1 MVCAEF
7 SVCFWHCSWSS
18 HFCPRLRWQ
27 RIRRGL
33 TKPSPRPS
41 QWTGTRRRPIPPA
54 QEQPKNENPPAPEEP
69 KTFTVTYTDGVGGA
83 VFDNEVHSNLP
94 SGTAT
99 PAFSGSLA
107 REGYT
112 FAGWNPAV
120 AETVTADVTYAAKW
134 EEGKTGPR
142 RVTLPTIPGPDVDLA
157 ALDTGHKIDVR
168 FTVLYVGDE
177 FNIGYNYGSSE
188 KTKFVCQYK
197 TNHSDTA
204 YNNHTIA
211 ISDIKAAASRAS
223 VNSGYQIVGWSKE
236 SNANPTTWSLN
247 KSGTTAC
254 NKGSTIYLVAK
265 NPNPTTK
272 YTYTLNY
279 DANGGTGAPSADSWS
294 TTDASIRY
302 HSFTVKNTIPTREG
316 YVFKGWKA
324 KDGADT
330 IYAGGALCSVSQQ
343 GNDVVK
349 NGNTWTRTLYA
360 VWEEAVPSKPE
371 WSDIRREMQKV
382 SVHVTCIN
390 PDVNH
395 TEKTY
400 SYKESN
406 DDTIGSVQDSAGS
419 YTCTVTVHLGRYR
432 LQYNQDFNREHEFAS
447 SLTADVVLQYNGTGW
462 VIASALPLELKLTC
476 GSAPTPNPPGSDV
489 LNSLK
494 VLVKCDSKTYHFEK
508 PYKMDDGDY
517 RLEKVDD
524 NTYTVIV
531 LADKYVEKYNAVYPG
546 HTLFDN
552 NTKTIKLVYRY
563 GAWTVVGSNGVTFN
577 VSCEQKYTV
586 TYTDGVDGEVIF
598 ADQVSYKKPGEK
610 TPKFRGTP
618 TRTGY
623 KFIGWEPAVVGTV
636 TANATYT
643 AQWVSISDLDPAP
656 ELVSSLYMNFQCTNE
671 NASHDHRSEMI
682 AIGYGIGAGGVIVT
696 DAAGNP
702 VYNKDGNITAVITF
716 YQDSGFLNEYNK
728 RTGVAHRYADYE
740 PKTKSVD
747 GVLIGEVFHMY
758 KKDYPVVFDV
768 VCGSLYTVTYKDGTN
783 GTVFADDVHS
793 NLNANAATP
802 AFVGGTPT
810 RPGYVFT
817 GWNPAVA
824 ATVTG
829 NATYT
834 AVWEK
839 DANGN
844 GKPDKDEEKYTVTYT
859 DGVENEEIFADE
871 TYSDLLS
878 GTATP
883 AFNGTPT
890 RKGYAFTGWNPAV
903 AATVTGNATY
913 AAVWEEAAPPKP
925 DKPTPPT
932 DEIGGATVAV
942 KCITGHGD
950 LSWKIDSSTFTV
962 GEVTGDD
969 TTGYTC
975 TVTVQAEVYVNAFN
989 SDKKANGVK
998 HTLADDA
1005 EKTFTMTYVNGAW
1018 TGPTNP
1024 AVTFEVKC
1032 EEELV
1037 PVHLV
1042 IYRNGDTSKAYKD
1055 VALESQPKGHVIDLS
1070 TIDIADY
1077 YTGNYEFYGWYDD
1090 GAWNNYKAN
1099 PANPPAGLK
1108 EKTVNGW
1115 TNLKCMV
1122 YDKYQVVYFQSEE
1135 ALRDFQNDHSKTEGR
1150 LYSTTALF
1158 GSTLP
1163 TADAPTPTRTGYTF
1177 KFWSREG
1184 QNGDVTGQTVNGWTN
1199 LYAVWE
1205 KNTYTVTYT
1214 DGVDG
1219 EAFADQAYT
1228 AKYEDATPAF
1238 EGTPTRKGFVFDG
1251 WNPEVAE
1258 TVTEDV
1264 TYTAQWKP
1272 VQPDKKAI
1280 EGAIGRGV
1288 AVVCDNQNVKH
1299 GAKAYKVTLGEYT
1312 ASNVMGTAADGYTCT
1327 VTVRA
1332 AKFIEK
1338 YSSDMSDAVHTLI
1351 AGEPAEK
1358 TIELKWNG
1366 EKWVAETE
1374 LPVTFHTLCPP
1385 EQPSKKDIEGAIGR
1399 GVKIVCDNQNVKH
1412 GGKDYK
1418 PTQGEYTVSDVT
1430 GTASEGY
1437 TCTITVKAAKI
1448 IEKYSSD
1455 MGKTH
1460 ALIVGEQAEKTVELK
1475 WDGEKWV
1482 AKTELPITFH
1492 VECPPEKPTYD
1503 ELKGLG
1509 INAKVDCT
1517 TTTAHNGKSYTL
1529 IEDTYNVSDP
1539 ERKGTAYTCILTVNA
1554 KDYVAK
1560 YNAEENVGP
1569 HTLDDRDSKTIE
1581 LTWNGEKWT
1590 AAETSVTFNV
1600 KCELLTVTYTDG
1612 VKGEEVFAD
1621 VVYNDIPYGTNTPA
1635 FGTKDPTR
1643 KGYKFLGWEP
1653 VVADTV
1659 TENAT
1664 YVAQWEKLY
1673 TVTYTDG
1680 AKGKAFED
1688 QVFTDLESGTK
1699 TPEFN
1704 GTPTRKGYKFLG
1716 WEPVVADTVTENVT
1730 YTAPVG
1736 RTLHR
1741 YLHRRREGQG
1751 VQGSGLQR
1759 S

>member
-1 MVCAEF
+1 M
-7 SVCFWHCSWSS
+7 
-18 HFCPRLRWQ
+18 
-27 RIRRGL
+27 
-33 TKPSPRPS
+33 
-41 QWTGTRRRPIPPA
+41 
-54 QEQPKNENPPAPEEP
+54 
-69 KTFTVTYTDGVGGA
+69 
-83 VFDNEVHSNLP
+83 
-94 SGTAT
+94 
-99 PAFSGSLA
+99 
-107 REGYT
+107 
-112 FAGWNPAV
+112 
-120 AETVTADVTYAAKW
+120 TADVTYVAQW
-134 EEGKTGPR
+134 EAGKTSAR
-142 RVTLPTIPGPDVDLA
+142 RVTLPTIPGPDVDPA

-294 TTDASIRY
+294 TTDAAIRY

-324 KDGADT
+324 KDGSDT
-330 IYAGGALCSVSQQ
+330 IYTGGTLCSVSQQ

-360 VWEEAVPSKPE
+360 VWEEATP
-371 WSDIRREMQKV
+371 
-382 SVHVTCIN
+382 
-390 PDVNH
+390 
-395 TEKTY
+395 
-400 SYKESN
+400 
-406 DDTIGSVQDSAGS
+406 
-419 YTCTVTVHLGRYR
+419 
-432 LQYNQDFNREHEFAS
+432 
-447 SLTADVVLQYNGTGW
+447 
-462 VIASALPLELKLTC
+462 
-476 GSAPTPNPPGSDV
+476 PT
-489 LNSLK
+489 
-494 VLVKCDSKTYHFEK
+494 
-508 PYKMDDGDY
+508 
-517 RLEKVDD
+517 
-524 NTYTVIV
+524 
-531 LADKYVEKYNAVYPG
+531 
-546 HTLFDN
+546 
-552 NTKTIKLVYRY
+552 
-563 GAWTVVGSNGVTFN
+563 
-577 VSCEQKYTV
+577 
-586 TYTDGVDGEVIF
+586 
-598 ADQVSYKKPGEK
+598 
-610 TPKFRGTP
+610 
-618 TRTGY
+618 
-623 KFIGWEPAVVGTV
+623 
-636 TANATYT
+636 
-643 AQWVSISDLDPAP
+643 
-656 ELVSSLYMNFQCTNE
+656 
-671 NASHDHRSEMI
+671 
-682 AIGYGIGAGGVIVT
+682 
-696 DAAGNP
+696 
-702 VYNKDGNITAVITF
+702 
-716 YQDSGFLNEYNK
+716 
-728 RTGVAHRYADYE
+728 
-740 PKTKSVD
+740 
-747 GVLIGEVFHMY
+747 
-758 KKDYPVVFDV
+758 
-768 VCGSLYTVTYKDGTN
+768 
-783 GTVFADDVHS
+783 
-793 NLNANAATP
+793 
-802 AFVGGTPT
+802 
-810 RPGYVFT
+810 
-817 GWNPAVA
+817 
-824 ATVTG
+824 
-829 NATYT
+829 
-834 AVWEK
+834 
-839 DANGN
+839 
-844 GKPDKDEEKYTVTYT
+844 
-859 DGVENEEIFADE
+859 
-871 TYSDLLS
+871 
-878 GTATP
+878 
-883 AFNGTPT
+883 
-890 RKGYAFTGWNPAV
+890 
-903 AATVTGNATY
+903 
-913 AAVWEEAAPPKP
+913 P
-925 DKPTPPT
+925 DKPTAPG
-932 DEIGGATVAV
+932 E
-942 KCITGHGD
+942 GD
-950 LSWKIDSSTFTV
+950 LSGLIGQITV
-962 GEVTGDD
+962 NCTNEAAAHELKTKGYALISGSYTTGEVDGDAENGYTYTVTINSQKYVEQFDTDTGAAHDPKGVNATVTLKYTD
-969 TTGYTC
+969 NGWAVERVVPVVFNVACVTEIVPPAKPGAEDLAKLEAPVEVACTTKPETHAAARFSLIEGTYDIGDVSGNETDGYTC
-975 TVTVQAEVYVNAFN
+975 DIIITADEYVTKYNTDF
-989 SDKKANGVK
+989 GK
-998 HTLADDA
+998 HTLTGDNS
-1005 EKTFTMTYVNGAW
+1005 KTLTLKYVEGRWVVND
-1018 TGPTNP
+1018 P
-1024 AVTFEVKC
+1024 VTFPVEC
-1032 EEELV
+1032 EEELF

-1090 GAWNNYKAN
+1090 GLFNIYKSD

-1135 ALRDFQNDHSKTEGR
+1135 AWRDFQNDHSKTEGR
-1150 LYSTTALF
+1150 LYSTTAPF

-1214 DGVDG
+1214 DGVNG
-1219 EAFADQAYT
+1219 EAFTDQAYT

-1238 EGTPTRKGFVFDG
+1238 VGIPARAGYKFLGWEPTVAETVTENATYVAQWEKLYTVTYTDGVDGKAFKDDVHSDLEKDTPTPAFSGDTPTRKGFVFDG

-1299 GAKAYKVTLGEYT
+1299 GEKKYKPTLGEYT
-1312 ASNVMGTAADGYTCT
+1312 VSDVMGTAADGYTCT
-1327 VTVRA
+1327 VTVKA
-1332 AKFIEK
+1332 TKFIEK
-1338 YSSDMSDAVHTLI
+1338 YSSDMGDAVHTLI

-1399 GVKIVCDNQNVKH
+1399 GVKIVCDNQNVNH
-1412 GGKDYK
+1412 WGKDYK

-1437 TCTITVKAAKI
+1437 TCTVTVKAAKI
-1448 IEKYSSD
+1448 IKKYSSD

-1460 ALIVGEQAEKTVELK
+1460 ELIVGEQAEKTVELK

-1517 TTTAHNGKSYTL
+1517 TTTAHNDKPYTL
-1529 IEDTYNVSDP
+1529 IEGTYDISDP

-1560 YNAEENVGP
+1560 YNAEEKVGP
-1569 HTLDDRDSKTIE
+1569 HTLDDRDSKAIE

-1590 AAETSVTFNV
+1590 ATETSVTFNV

-1621 VVYNDIPYGTNTPA
+1621 VVYKDIPYGTSTPA

-1643 KGYKFLGWEP
+1643 KGYKFVGWEP
-1653 VVADTV
+1653 EVAETV
-1659 TENAT
+1659 TKDVT
-1664 YVAQWEKLY
+1664 YTAKWEKLY

-1680 AKGKAFED
+1680 AKGKAFKD
-1688 QVFTDLESGTK
+1688 QVYSDLEAGTD
-1699 TPEFN
+1699 TPKFD
-1704 GTPTRKGYKFLG
+1704 GKPTRKGYTFTG
-1716 WEPVVADTVTENVT
+1716 WSPKVTDTVTKDVT
-1730 YTAPVG
+1730 YVAQWKSVKNGKDNIPKTGDSEIVMV
-1736 RTLHR
+1736 L
-1741 YLHRRREGQG
+1741 
-1751 VQGSGLQR
+1751 GSVLLFSFCGAAAVSVYDR
-1759 S
+1759 KRKHF

>member
-1 MVCAEF
+1 MMKNHGLRRIFSLFLALFMVFTLLPTTALAED
-7 SVCFWHCSWSS
+7 
-18 HFCPRLRWQ
+18 
-27 RIRRGL
+27 
-33 TKPSPRPS
+33 T
-41 QWTGTRRRPIPPA
+41 TGADETQPKTVVVDEGEKKTDPPA

-69 KTFTVTYTDGVGGA
+69 KTFTVTYTDGADGA
-83 VFDNEVHSNLP
+83 VFADKVYSNLP

-99 PAFSGSLA
+99 PAFSGTPA

-112 FAGWNPAV
+112 FVGWNPAV

-294 TTDASIRY
+294 TTDAAIRY

-324 KDGADT
+324 NDGSDT
-330 IYAGGALCSVSQQ
+330 IYTGGMTCAVSQY

-360 VWEEAVPSKPE
+360 VWEEA
-371 WSDIRREMQKV
+371 
-382 SVHVTCIN
+382 T
-390 PDVNH
+390 
-395 TEKTY
+395 
-400 SYKESN
+400 
-406 DDTIGSVQDSAGS
+406 
-419 YTCTVTVHLGRYR
+419 
-432 LQYNQDFNREHEFAS
+432 
-447 SLTADVVLQYNGTGW
+447 
-462 VIASALPLELKLTC
+462 
-476 GSAPTPNPPGSDV
+476 
-489 LNSLK
+489 
-494 VLVKCDSKTYHFEK
+494 
-508 PYKMDDGDY
+508 
-517 RLEKVDD
+517 
-524 NTYTVIV
+524 
-531 LADKYVEKYNAVYPG
+531 
-546 HTLFDN
+546 
-552 NTKTIKLVYRY
+552 
-563 GAWTVVGSNGVTFN
+563 
-577 VSCEQKYTV
+577 
-586 TYTDGVDGEVIF
+586 
-598 ADQVSYKKPGEK
+598 
-610 TPKFRGTP
+610 
-618 TRTGY
+618 
-623 KFIGWEPAVVGTV
+623 
-636 TANATYT
+636 
-643 AQWVSISDLDPAP
+643 
-656 ELVSSLYMNFQCTNE
+656 
-671 NASHDHRSEMI
+671 
-682 AIGYGIGAGGVIVT
+682 
-696 DAAGNP
+696 
-702 VYNKDGNITAVITF
+702 
-716 YQDSGFLNEYNK
+716 
-728 RTGVAHRYADYE
+728 
-740 PKTKSVD
+740 
-747 GVLIGEVFHMY
+747 
-758 KKDYPVVFDV
+758 
-768 VCGSLYTVTYKDGTN
+768 
-783 GTVFADDVHS
+783 
-793 NLNANAATP
+793 
-802 AFVGGTPT
+802 
-810 RPGYVFT
+810 
-817 GWNPAVA
+817 
-824 ATVTG
+824 
-829 NATYT
+829 
-834 AVWEK
+834 
-839 DANGN
+839 
-844 GKPDKDEEKYTVTYT
+844 
-859 DGVENEEIFADE
+859 
-871 TYSDLLS
+871 
-878 GTATP
+878 
-883 AFNGTPT
+883 
-890 RKGYAFTGWNPAV
+890 
-903 AATVTGNATY
+903 
-913 AAVWEEAAPPKP
+913 PPKP
-925 DKPTPPT
+925 DKPTAPG
-932 DEIGGATVAV
+932 E
-942 KCITGHGD
+942 GD
-950 LSWKIDSSTFTV
+950 LSGLIGNITV
-962 GEVTGDD
+962 NCTNGKAAHELKAKGYTLISGSYTTNEVAGDAEN
-969 TTGYTC
+969 GYTC
-975 TVTVQAEVYVNAFN
+975 TVTINSQKYVEQFDTNTRTVHDPKGVNATVTLKYTDNGWTVESGAPVVFDVACVTEIVPPARPGAEDLSN
-989 SDKKANGVK
+989 LKAPVDVTCTTKPETHAAVHFSLRGGTYTIGDVAGNETDGYTCDITVTADKYVARYNMDYGK
-998 HTLADDA
+998 HTLTGDNT
-1005 EKTFTMTYVNGAW
+1005 KTLTLKYVEGQW
-1018 TGPTNP
+1018 
-1024 AVTFEVKC
+1024 AVDTPITFPVEC
-1032 EEELV
+1032 EEELF

-1042 IYRNGDTSKAYKD
+1042 IYRNGNTTTAYKD
-1055 VALESQPKGHVIDLS
+1055 IALESQPKGHVIDLS

-1090 GAWNNYKAN
+1090 GLFNIYKSD

-1214 DGVDG
+1214 DGVNG
-1219 EAFADQAYT
+1219 EAFADQTYT
-1228 AKYEDATPAF
+1228 AKYEDATPTFEGTPTRAGYKFLGWEPTVAETVTENATYVAQWEKLYTVTYTDGVDGKAF
-1238 EGTPTRKGFVFDG
+1238 KDDVHSDLEKDTPTPAFSGGTPTRKGFVFDG

-1288 AVVCDNQNVKH
+1288 AVVCDNQNVNH
-1299 GAKAYKVTLGEYT
+1299 GEKKYKPTLGEYT
-1312 ASNVMGTAADGYTCT
+1312 VSNVMGTAADGYTCT

-1399 GVKIVCDNQNVKH
+1399 GVKIVCDNQNVNH
-1412 GGKDYK
+1412 WGKDYK
-1418 PTQGEYTVSDVT
+1418 PTQGEYNVSDVT

-1475 WDGEKWV
+1475 WNGEKWV

-1492 VECPPEKPTYD
+1492 VECPPEKPAYD

-1517 TTTAHNGKSYTL
+1517 TTTAHNDKSYTL
-1529 IEDTYNVSDP
+1529 IEGTYNVSDP

-1612 VKGEEVFAD
+1612 VKGEEVFED
-1621 VVYNDIPYGTNTPA
+1621 VVYKDIPYGTSTPA

-1643 KGYKFLGWEP
+1643 EGYKFVGWEP
-1653 VVADTV
+1653 EVAETV
-1659 TENAT
+1659 TKNVT
-1664 YVAQWEKLY
+1664 YTAKWEKLY

-1680 AKGKAFED
+1680 VKGKAFKD
-1688 QVFTDLESGTK
+1688 QVYKDLESGTD
-1699 TPEFN
+1699 TPKFD
-1704 GTPTRKGYKFLG
+1704 GKPTRKGYTFTG
-1716 WEPVVADTVTENVT
+1716 WSPKVTDTVTKDVT
-1730 YTAPVG
+1730 YVAQWKSTKNGKDNIPKTGDSEIVMV
-1736 RTLHR
+1736 L
-1741 YLHRRREGQG
+1741 
-1751 VQGSGLQR
+1751 GSVLLFSFCGAAAVSVYDR
-1759 S
+1759 KRKHF

>member
-1 MVCAEF
+1 MQTVCASGMDRQMKGEYFKMKNHGLRRIF
-7 SVCFWHCSWSS
+7 SLFLALFMVFTLL
-18 HFCPRLRWQ
+18 PTTALAED
-27 RIRRGL
+27 
-33 TKPSPRPS
+33 T
-41 QWTGTRRRPIPPA
+41 TGADETQPKTVVVDEGEKKTDPPA

-112 FAGWNPAV
+112 FVGWNPAV

-294 TTDASIRY
+294 TTDAAIRY

-324 KDGADT
+324 KDGSDT
-330 IYAGGALCSVSQQ
+330 IYTGGTLCSVSQY

-360 VWEEAVPSKPE
+360 VWEEA
-371 WSDIRREMQKV
+371 
-382 SVHVTCIN
+382 T
-390 PDVNH
+390 
-395 TEKTY
+395 
-400 SYKESN
+400 
-406 DDTIGSVQDSAGS
+406 
-419 YTCTVTVHLGRYR
+419 
-432 LQYNQDFNREHEFAS
+432 
-447 SLTADVVLQYNGTGW
+447 
-462 VIASALPLELKLTC
+462 
-476 GSAPTPNPPGSDV
+476 
-489 LNSLK
+489 
-494 VLVKCDSKTYHFEK
+494 
-508 PYKMDDGDY
+508 
-517 RLEKVDD
+517 
-524 NTYTVIV
+524 
-531 LADKYVEKYNAVYPG
+531 
-546 HTLFDN
+546 
-552 NTKTIKLVYRY
+552 
-563 GAWTVVGSNGVTFN
+563 
-577 VSCEQKYTV
+577 
-586 TYTDGVDGEVIF
+586 
-598 ADQVSYKKPGEK
+598 
-610 TPKFRGTP
+610 
-618 TRTGY
+618 
-623 KFIGWEPAVVGTV
+623 
-636 TANATYT
+636 
-643 AQWVSISDLDPAP
+643 
-656 ELVSSLYMNFQCTNE
+656 
-671 NASHDHRSEMI
+671 
-682 AIGYGIGAGGVIVT
+682 
-696 DAAGNP
+696 
-702 VYNKDGNITAVITF
+702 
-716 YQDSGFLNEYNK
+716 
-728 RTGVAHRYADYE
+728 
-740 PKTKSVD
+740 
-747 GVLIGEVFHMY
+747 
-758 KKDYPVVFDV
+758 
-768 VCGSLYTVTYKDGTN
+768 
-783 GTVFADDVHS
+783 
-793 NLNANAATP
+793 
-802 AFVGGTPT
+802 
-810 RPGYVFT
+810 
-817 GWNPAVA
+817 
-824 ATVTG
+824 
-829 NATYT
+829 
-834 AVWEK
+834 
-839 DANGN
+839 
-844 GKPDKDEEKYTVTYT
+844 
-859 DGVENEEIFADE
+859 
-871 TYSDLLS
+871 
-878 GTATP
+878 
-883 AFNGTPT
+883 
-890 RKGYAFTGWNPAV
+890 
-903 AATVTGNATY
+903 
-913 AAVWEEAAPPKP
+913 PPKP
-925 DKPTPPT
+925 DKPTAPG
-932 DEIGGATVAV
+932 E
-942 KCITGHGD
+942 GD
-950 LSWKIDSSTFTV
+950 LSGLIGNITV
-962 GEVTGDD
+962 NCTNGKAAHELKAKGYTLISGSYTTNEVAGDAENGYTYTVTINSQKYVEQFDADTGATHDPKD
-969 TTGYTC
+969 ASATVTLKYTDNGWTVTSGTPVVFNVACVTEIVPPAKPGAEDLAKLEAPVEVACTTKPETHNAVHFSLRGGTYTIGDVAGNETDGYTC
-975 TVTVQAEVYVNAFN
+975 DITVTADKYVARYNM
-989 SDKKANGVK
+989 DYGK
-998 HTLADDA
+998 HTLTGDNT
-1005 EKTFTMTYVNGAW
+1005 KTLTLKYVEGQW
-1018 TGPTNP
+1018 
-1024 AVTFEVKC
+1024 AVDTPITFPVEC
-1032 EEELV
+1032 EEELF

-1042 IYRNGDTSKAYKD
+1042 IYRNGNTTTAYKD

-1214 DGVDG
+1214 DGVNG

-1238 EGTPTRKGFVFDG
+1238 EGTPARAGYKFLGWEPTVAETVTENATYVAQWEKLYTVTYTDGVDGKAFKDDVHSDLEKDTPTPAFSGGTPTRKGFVFDG

-1288 AVVCDNQNVKH
+1288 AVVCDNQNVNH
-1299 GAKAYKVTLGEYT
+1299 GEKKYKPTLGEYT
-1312 ASNVMGTAADGYTCT
+1312 VSNVMGTAADGYTCT

-1338 YSSDMSDAVHTLI
+1338 YSSDMGDAVHTLI

-1399 GVKIVCDNQNVKH
+1399 GVKIVCDNQNVNH
-1412 GGKDYK
+1412 WGKDYK

-1448 IEKYSSD
+1448 VEKYSSD

-1460 ALIVGEQAEKTVELK
+1460 ALIVGEQPEKTVELK

-1517 TTTAHNGKSYTL
+1517 TTTAHNDKSYTL
-1529 IEDTYNVSDP
+1529 IEGTYNVSDP

-1590 AAETSVTFNV
+1590 AAETRVTFNV

-1612 VKGEEVFAD
+1612 VKGEEVFED

-1680 AKGKAFED
+1680 VKGKAFKD
-1688 QVFTDLESGTK
+1688 QVYSDLESGTD
-1699 TPEFN
+1699 TPKFD
-1704 GTPTRKGYKFLG
+1704 GKPTRKGYTFTG
-1716 WEPVVADTVTENVT
+1716 WSPKVTDTVTKDVT
-1730 YTAPVG
+1730 YVAQWKSTKNGKDNVPKTGDSEIVMV
-1736 RTLHR
+1736 L
-1741 YLHRRREGQG
+1741 
-1751 VQGSGLQR
+1751 GSVLLFSFCGAAAVSVYDR
-1759 S
+1759 KRKHF

>member
-1 MVCAEF
+1 M
-7 SVCFWHCSWSS
+7 
-18 HFCPRLRWQ
+18 
-27 RIRRGL
+27 
-33 TKPSPRPS
+33 
-41 QWTGTRRRPIPPA
+41 
-54 QEQPKNENPPAPEEP
+54 
-69 KTFTVTYTDGVGGA
+69 
-83 VFDNEVHSNLP
+83 
-94 SGTAT
+94 
-99 PAFSGSLA
+99 
-107 REGYT
+107 
-112 FAGWNPAV
+112 
-120 AETVTADVTYAAKW
+120 TADVTYVAQW
-134 EEGKTGPR
+134 EAGKTNPK
-142 RVTLPTIPGPDVDLA
+142 RVTVPPIPDPGVAPA
-157 ALDTGHKIDVR
+157 ALNTGHKIDVR

-211 ISDIKAAASRAS
+211 ISDIKAAAGRAS

-324 KDGADT
+324 NDGSDT
-330 IYAGGALCSVSQQ
+330 IYTGGMTCAVSQY

-360 VWEEAVPSKPE
+360 VWEEAAPPTPDKPTAPGE
-371 WSDIRREMQKV
+371 GDLSGLIGNI
-382 SVHVTCIN
+382 T
-390 PDVNH
+390 VNCTNGKAAH
-395 TEKTY
+395 ELKTKGY
-400 SYKESN
+400 TLIS
-406 DDTIGSVQDSAGS
+406 GS
-419 YTCTVTVHLGRYR
+419 YTTSEVAG
-432 LQYNQDFNREHEFAS
+432 DAE
-447 SLTADVVLQYNGTGW
+447 NG
-462 VIASALPLELKLTC
+462 
-476 GSAPTPNPPGSDV
+476 
-489 LNSLK
+489 
-494 VLVKCDSKTYHFEK
+494 Y
-508 PYKMDDGDY
+508 
-517 RLEKVDD
+517 
-524 NTYTVIV
+524 TYTVTINSQ
-531 LADKYVEKYNAVYPG
+531 KYVEQFDTDTGAAHDPKGVNATVTLKY
-546 HTLFDN
+546 TDN
-552 NTKTIKLVYRY
+552 
-563 GAWTVVGSNGVTFN
+563 GWTVES
-577 VSCEQKYTV
+577 
-586 TYTDGVDGEVIF
+586 
-598 ADQVSYKKPGEK
+598 
-610 TPKFRGTP
+610 
-618 TRTGY
+618 
-623 KFIGWEPAVVGTV
+623 
-636 TANATYT
+636 
-643 AQWVSISDLDPAP
+643 
-656 ELVSSLYMNFQCTNE
+656 
-671 NASHDHRSEMI
+671 
-682 AIGYGIGAGGVIVT
+682 GA
-696 DAAGNP
+696 
-702 VYNKDGNITAVITF
+702 
-716 YQDSGFLNEYNK
+716 
-728 RTGVAHRYADYE
+728 
-740 PKTKSVD
+740 
-747 GVLIGEVFHMY
+747 
-758 KKDYPVVFDV
+758 PVVFDV
-768 VCGSLYTVTYKDGTN
+768 ACVTEIVPPARPGAEDLSNLKAPVDVTCTTKPETHAAVHFSLRGGTYTIGDVAGNETDGYTCDITVT
-783 GTVFADDVHS
+783 ADKYVARYNMDYGKHTLTGDNTKTLTLKYVEGQW
-793 NLNANAATP
+793 AVDTP
-802 AFVGGTPT
+802 ITFPVECE
-810 RPGYVFT
+810 
-817 GWNPAVA
+817 
-824 ATVTG
+824 
-829 NATYT
+829 T
-834 AVWEK
+834 A
-839 DANGN
+839 
-844 GKPDKDEEKYTVTYT
+844 PQ
-859 DGVENEEIFADE
+859 
-871 TYSDLLS
+871 
-878 GTATP
+878 
-883 AFNGTPT
+883 
-890 RKGYAFTGWNPAV
+890 
-903 AATVTGNATY
+903 
-913 AAVWEEAAPPKP
+913 KP
-925 DKPTPPT
+925 DKPTN
-932 DEIGGATVAV
+932 EIGGATVAV

-950 LSWKIDSSTFTV
+950 LSWKIGSSTFTV

-1090 GAWNNYKAN
+1090 GLFNIYKSD

-1214 DGVDG
+1214 DGVNG

-1238 EGTPTRKGFVFDG
+1238 EGTPARAGYKFLGWEPTVAETVTENATYVAQWEKLYTVTYTDGVDGKAFDDDVHSDLEKDTPTPAFSGDTPTRKGFVFDG

-1288 AVVCDNQNVKH
+1288 AVVCDNQNVNH
-1299 GAKAYKVTLGEYT
+1299 GEKKYKPTLGEYT
-1312 ASNVMGTAADGYTCT
+1312 VSNVMGTAADGYTCT

-1358 TIELKWNG
+1358 TIELKWN
-1366 EKWVAETE
+1366 
-1374 LPVTFHTLCPP
+1374 
-1385 EQPSKKDIEGAIGR
+1385 
-1399 GVKIVCDNQNVKH
+1399 
-1412 GGKDYK
+1412 
-1418 PTQGEYTVSDVT
+1418 
-1430 GTASEGY
+1430 
-1437 TCTITVKAAKI
+1437 
-1448 IEKYSSD
+1448 
-1455 MGKTH
+1455 
-1460 ALIVGEQAEKTVELK
+1460 
-1475 WDGEKWV
+1475 GEKWV

-1621 VVYNDIPYGTNTPA
+1621 VVYKDIPYGTSTPA

-1643 KGYKFLGWEP
+1643 KGYKFVGWEP
-1653 VVADTV
+1653 EVTETV
-1659 TENAT
+1659 TKDVT
-1664 YVAQWEKLY
+1664 YTAKWEKLY

-1680 AKGKAFED
+1680 VKGKAFKD
-1688 QVFTDLESGTK
+1688 QVYKDLESGTD
-1699 TPEFN
+1699 TPKFD
-1704 GTPTRKGYKFLG
+1704 GKPTRKGYTFTG
-1716 WEPVVADTVTENVT
+1716 WSPKVTDTVTKDVT
-1730 YTAPVG
+1730 YVAQWKSVKNGKDNIPKTGDSEIVMV
-1736 RTLHR
+1736 L
-1741 YLHRRREGQG
+1741 
-1751 VQGSGLQR
+1751 GSVLLFSFCGAAAVSVYDR
-1759 S
+1759 KRKHF

>member
-1 MVCAEF
+1 MDRQMKGEYFKMKNHGLRRIFSLFLALFMVFTLLPTTALAED
-7 SVCFWHCSWSS
+7 
-18 HFCPRLRWQ
+18 
-27 RIRRGL
+27 
-33 TKPSPRPS
+33 T
-41 QWTGTRRRPIPPA
+41 TGADGTQPKTVAVDGGEKKTDPPA
-54 QEQPKNENPPAPEEP
+54 QEQPKNENPPAPEDP

-83 VFDNEVHSNLP
+83 VFDNDVHSNLP

-112 FAGWNPAV
+112 FVGWNPAV

-134 EEGKTGPR
+134 EEGKTNAR
-142 RVTLPTIPGPDVDLA
+142 RVPLPTIPKPDPAPADLN
-157 ALDTGHKIDVR
+157 TGHKIDVR

-211 ISDIKAAASRAS
+211 ISDIKAAAGRAS

-324 KDGADT
+324 NDGSDT
-330 IYAGGALCSVSQQ
+330 IYTGGMTCAVSQY

-360 VWEEAVPSKPE
+360 VWEEDAPAQPTPLDEAGVKALLGENAVQIICTNTQISHGSKTFGLIDGTFTVHQSNNRCEVVINSFSPYVNE
-371 WSDIRREMQKV
+371 FNAAVSVPAGTHITDNSMAGQNRTKINLVWSDGKWTAADAPAKY
-382 SVHVTCIN
+382 HVLCSSQPAEPTAPGEGDLENI
-390 PDVNH
+390 
-395 TEKTY
+395 EKLVRIVCDRNIHDA
-400 SYKESN
+400 KEYGV
-406 DDTIGSVQDSAGS
+406 IAGS
-419 YTCTVTVHLGRYR
+419 CEFGDIDMTGDVPTCPVTIQAAEYVK
-432 LQYNQDFNREHEFAS
+432 A
-447 SLTADVVLQYNGTGW
+447 YNGTIGVEHTITGDTERLLILAW
-462 VIASALPLELKLTC
+462 DANNNVWRPMTDTPVTFTVICPPARPGAEDLSNLKAPVDVTC
-476 GSAPTPNPPGSDV
+476 TTKPETHAAV
-489 LNSLK
+489 HFSLR
-494 VLVKCDSKTYHFEK
+494 
-508 PYKMDDGDY
+508 GG
-517 RLEKVDD
+517 
-524 NTYTVIV
+524 TYTIGDVAGNETDGYTCDITV
-531 LADKYVEKYNAVYPG
+531 TADKYVARYNMDYG
-546 HTLFDN
+546 KHTLTGD
-552 NTKTIKLVYRY
+552 NTKTL
-563 GAWTVVGSNGVTFN
+563 TL
-577 VSCEQKYTV
+577 KYV
-586 TYTDGVDGEVIF
+586 EGQWAVD
-598 ADQVSYKKPGEK
+598 
-610 TPKFRGTP
+610 TP
-618 TRTGY
+618 
-623 KFIGWEPAVVGTV
+623 
-636 TANATYT
+636 
-643 AQWVSISDLDPAP
+643 
-656 ELVSSLYMNFQCTNE
+656 
-671 NASHDHRSEMI
+671 
-682 AIGYGIGAGGVIVT
+682 
-696 DAAGNP
+696 
-702 VYNKDGNITAVITF
+702 ITF
-716 YQDSGFLNEYNK
+716 
-728 RTGVAHRYADYE
+728 
-740 PKTKSVD
+740 
-747 GVLIGEVFHMY
+747 
-758 KKDYPVVFDV
+758 PV
-768 VCGSLYTVTYKDGTN
+768 
-783 GTVFADDVHS
+783 
-793 NLNANAATP
+793 
-802 AFVGGTPT
+802 
-810 RPGYVFT
+810 
-817 GWNPAVA
+817 
-824 ATVTG
+824 
-829 NATYT
+829 
-834 AVWEK
+834 E
-839 DANGN
+839 
-844 GKPDKDEEKYTVTYT
+844 
-859 DGVENEEIFADE
+859 
-871 TYSDLLS
+871 
-878 GTATP
+878 
-883 AFNGTPT
+883 
-890 RKGYAFTGWNPAV
+890 
-903 AATVTGNATY
+903 
-913 AAVWEEAAPPKP
+913 
-925 DKPTPPT
+925 
-932 DEIGGATVAV
+932 
-942 KCITGHGD
+942 
-950 LSWKIDSSTFTV
+950 
-962 GEVTGDD
+962 
-969 TTGYTC
+969 
-975 TVTVQAEVYVNAFN
+975 
-989 SDKKANGVK
+989 
-998 HTLADDA
+998 
-1005 EKTFTMTYVNGAW
+1005 
-1018 TGPTNP
+1018 
-1024 AVTFEVKC
+1024 C
-1032 EEELV
+1032 EEELF

-1042 IYRNGDTSKAYKD
+1042 IYRNGNTTTAYKD
-1055 VALESQPKGHVIDLS
+1055 IALESQPKGHVIDLS

-1077 YTGNYEFYGWYDD
+1077 YTGNYKFYGWYDD

-1135 ALRDFQNDHSKTEGR
+1135 AWRDFQNDHSKTEGR

-1214 DGVDG
+1214 DGVNG

-1238 EGTPTRKGFVFDG
+1238 EGTPARKGYKFLGWEPTVAETVTENATYVAQWEKLYTVTYTDGVDGKAFKDDVHSDLEKDTPTPAFSGDTPTRKGFVFDG

-1312 ASNVMGTAADGYTCT
+1312 VSDVMGTAADGYTCT

-1399 GVKIVCDNQNVKH
+1399 GVKIVCDNQNVNH
-1412 GGKDYK
+1412 WGKDYK

-1460 ALIVGEQAEKTVELK
+1460 ALIVGEQAEKAVELK
-1475 WDGEKWV
+1475 WNGEKWV

-1529 IEDTYNVSDP
+1529 IEGTYNVSDP

-1621 VVYNDIPYGTNTPA
+1621 VVYKDIPYGTGTPA

-1643 KGYKFLGWEP
+1643 EGYKFVGWEP
-1653 VVADTV
+1653 EVAETV
-1659 TENAT
+1659 TKNVT
-1664 YVAQWEKLY
+1664 YTAKWEKLY

-1680 AKGKAFED
+1680 VKGKAFKD
-1688 QVFTDLESGTK
+1688 QVYKDLESGTD
-1699 TPEFN
+1699 TPKFD
-1704 GTPTRKGYKFLG
+1704 GKPTRKGYTFTG
-1716 WEPVVADTVTENVT
+1716 WSPKVTDTVTKDVT
-1730 YTAPVG
+1730 YVAQWKSVKNGKDNIPKTGDSEIVMV
-1736 RTLHR
+1736 L
-1741 YLHRRREGQG
+1741 
-1751 VQGSGLQR
+1751 GSVLLFSFCGAAAVSVYDR
-1759 S
+1759 KRKHF

>member
-1 MVCAEF
+1 MKNHGLRRIFSLFLALFMVFTLLPTTALAED
-7 SVCFWHCSWSS
+7 
-18 HFCPRLRWQ
+18 
-27 RIRRGL
+27 
-33 TKPSPRPS
+33 T
-41 QWTGTRRRPIPPA
+41 TGADETQPKTVAVDEGEKKTDPPA
-54 QEQPKNENPPAPEEP
+54 QEQPKNENPPAPEDP

-112 FAGWNPAV
+112 FVGWNPAV

-134 EEGKTGPR
+134 EAGKTNAR
-142 RVTLPTIPGPDVDLA
+142 RVTVPPIPDPGVAPA
-157 ALDTGHKIDVR
+157 ALNTGHKIDVR

-294 TTDASIRY
+294 TTDAAIRY

-324 KDGADT
+324 NDGSDT
-330 IYAGGALCSVSQQ
+330 IYTGGMTCAVSQY

-360 VWEEAVPSKPE
+360 VWEEA
-371 WSDIRREMQKV
+371 
-382 SVHVTCIN
+382 T
-390 PDVNH
+390 
-395 TEKTY
+395 
-400 SYKESN
+400 
-406 DDTIGSVQDSAGS
+406 
-419 YTCTVTVHLGRYR
+419 
-432 LQYNQDFNREHEFAS
+432 
-447 SLTADVVLQYNGTGW
+447 
-462 VIASALPLELKLTC
+462 
-476 GSAPTPNPPGSDV
+476 
-489 LNSLK
+489 
-494 VLVKCDSKTYHFEK
+494 
-508 PYKMDDGDY
+508 
-517 RLEKVDD
+517 
-524 NTYTVIV
+524 
-531 LADKYVEKYNAVYPG
+531 
-546 HTLFDN
+546 
-552 NTKTIKLVYRY
+552 
-563 GAWTVVGSNGVTFN
+563 
-577 VSCEQKYTV
+577 
-586 TYTDGVDGEVIF
+586 
-598 ADQVSYKKPGEK
+598 
-610 TPKFRGTP
+610 
-618 TRTGY
+618 
-623 KFIGWEPAVVGTV
+623 
-636 TANATYT
+636 
-643 AQWVSISDLDPAP
+643 
-656 ELVSSLYMNFQCTNE
+656 
-671 NASHDHRSEMI
+671 
-682 AIGYGIGAGGVIVT
+682 
-696 DAAGNP
+696 
-702 VYNKDGNITAVITF
+702 
-716 YQDSGFLNEYNK
+716 
-728 RTGVAHRYADYE
+728 
-740 PKTKSVD
+740 
-747 GVLIGEVFHMY
+747 
-758 KKDYPVVFDV
+758 
-768 VCGSLYTVTYKDGTN
+768 
-783 GTVFADDVHS
+783 
-793 NLNANAATP
+793 
-802 AFVGGTPT
+802 
-810 RPGYVFT
+810 
-817 GWNPAVA
+817 
-824 ATVTG
+824 
-829 NATYT
+829 
-834 AVWEK
+834 
-839 DANGN
+839 
-844 GKPDKDEEKYTVTYT
+844 
-859 DGVENEEIFADE
+859 
-871 TYSDLLS
+871 
-878 GTATP
+878 
-883 AFNGTPT
+883 
-890 RKGYAFTGWNPAV
+890 
-903 AATVTGNATY
+903 
-913 AAVWEEAAPPKP
+913 PPKP
-925 DKPTPPT
+925 DKPTAPG
-932 DEIGGATVAV
+932 E
-942 KCITGHGD
+942 GD
-950 LSWKIDSSTFTV
+950 LSGLIDNITV
-962 GEVTGDD
+962 NCTNGKAAHELKTKGYTLISGSYTTSEVAGDAENGYTYTVTINSQKYVEQFDTDTGATHDPKD
-969 TTGYTC
+969 ASATVTLKYTDNGWTVTSGTPVVFNVACVTEIVPPAKPGAEDLAKLEAPVEVACTTKPETHNAARFPLIEGTYNIGDVSGNETDGYTC
-975 TVTVQAEVYVNAFN
+975 DIIITADEYVTKYNTDF
-989 SDKKANGVK
+989 GK
-998 HTLADDA
+998 HTLTGDNT
-1005 EKTFTMTYVNGAW
+1005 KPLTLKYVEGRWVVND
-1018 TGPTNP
+1018 P
-1024 AVTFEVKC
+1024 VTFPVEY
-1032 EEELV
+1032 EEELF

-1090 GAWNNYKAN
+1090 GLFNIYKSD

-1122 YDKYQVVYFQSEE
+1122 YDKFQVVYFQSEE
-1135 ALRDFQNDHSKTEGR
+1135 AWRDYQNDHSKTEGR

-1214 DGVDG
+1214 DGVNG

-1238 EGTPTRKGFVFDG
+1238 EGTPARAGYKFLGWEPTVAETVTENVTYVAQWEKLYTVTYTDGVDGKAFKDDVHSDLEKDTPTPAFSGDTPTRKGFVFDG

-1288 AVVCDNQNVKH
+1288 AVVCDNQNVNH
-1299 GAKAYKVTLGEYT
+1299 GEKKYKPTLGEYT
-1312 ASNVMGTAADGYTCT
+1312 VSNVMGTAADGYTCT

-1338 YSSDMSDAVHTLI
+1338 YSSDMGDAVHTLI

-1399 GVKIVCDNQNVKH
+1399 GVKIVCDNQNVNH
-1412 GGKDYK
+1412 WGKDYK

-1475 WDGEKWV
+1475 WNGEKWV

-1529 IEDTYNVSDP
+1529 IEGTYNVSDP

-1612 VKGEEVFAD
+1612 VKGEEVFED
-1621 VVYNDIPYGTNTPA
+1621 VVYKDIPYGTSTPA

-1643 KGYKFLGWEP
+1643 KGYKFVGWEP
-1653 VVADTV
+1653 EVAETV
-1659 TENAT
+1659 TKNVT
-1664 YVAQWEKLY
+1664 YTAKWEKLY

-1680 AKGKAFED
+1680 VKGKAFKD
-1688 QVFTDLESGTK
+1688 QVYSDLEAGTD
-1699 TPEFN
+1699 TPKFD
-1704 GTPTRKGYKFLG
+1704 GKPTRKGYTFTG
-1716 WEPVVADTVTENVT
+1716 WSPKVTDTVTKDVT
-1730 YTAPVG
+1730 YVAQWKSVKNGKDNIPKTGDSEIVMV
-1736 RTLHR
+1736 L
-1741 YLHRRREGQG
+1741 
-1751 VQGSGLQR
+1751 GSVLLFSFCGAAAVSVYDR
-1759 S
+1759 KRKHF

>member
-1 MVCAEF
+1 MKGEYFKMKNHGLRRIFSLFLALFMVFTLLPTTALAED
-7 SVCFWHCSWSS
+7 
-18 HFCPRLRWQ
+18 
-27 RIRRGL
+27 
-33 TKPSPRPS
+33 T
-41 QWTGTRRRPIPPA
+41 TGADETPPKTVVVDEGEKKTDPPA

-112 FAGWNPAV
+112 FVGWNPAV

-142 RVTLPTIPGPDVDLA
+142 RVPLPTIPKPDPAPADLN
-157 ALDTGHKIDVR
+157 TGHKIDVR

-236 SNANPTTWSLN
+236 SNANPKTLSLN
-247 KSGTTAC
+247 ASGTTAC
-254 NKGSTIYLVAK
+254 NKGTTIYLVAK

-294 TTDASIRY
+294 TTDAAIRY

-324 KDGADT
+324 NDGSDT
-330 IYAGGALCSVSQQ
+330 IYTGGMTCAVSQY

-360 VWEEAVPSKPE
+360 VWEEA
-371 WSDIRREMQKV
+371 
-382 SVHVTCIN
+382 
-390 PDVNH
+390 
-395 TEKTY
+395 
-400 SYKESN
+400 
-406 DDTIGSVQDSAGS
+406 
-419 YTCTVTVHLGRYR
+419 
-432 LQYNQDFNREHEFAS
+432 
-447 SLTADVVLQYNGTGW
+447 
-462 VIASALPLELKLTC
+462 
-476 GSAPTPNPPGSDV
+476 
-489 LNSLK
+489 
-494 VLVKCDSKTYHFEK
+494 
-508 PYKMDDGDY
+508 
-517 RLEKVDD
+517 
-524 NTYTVIV
+524 
-531 LADKYVEKYNAVYPG
+531 
-546 HTLFDN
+546 
-552 NTKTIKLVYRY
+552 
-563 GAWTVVGSNGVTFN
+563 
-577 VSCEQKYTV
+577 
-586 TYTDGVDGEVIF
+586 
-598 ADQVSYKKPGEK
+598 
-610 TPKFRGTP
+610 
-618 TRTGY
+618 
-623 KFIGWEPAVVGTV
+623 
-636 TANATYT
+636 
-643 AQWVSISDLDPAP
+643 
-656 ELVSSLYMNFQCTNE
+656 
-671 NASHDHRSEMI
+671 
-682 AIGYGIGAGGVIVT
+682 
-696 DAAGNP
+696 
-702 VYNKDGNITAVITF
+702 
-716 YQDSGFLNEYNK
+716 
-728 RTGVAHRYADYE
+728 
-740 PKTKSVD
+740 
-747 GVLIGEVFHMY
+747 
-758 KKDYPVVFDV
+758 
-768 VCGSLYTVTYKDGTN
+768 
-783 GTVFADDVHS
+783 
-793 NLNANAATP
+793 
-802 AFVGGTPT
+802 
-810 RPGYVFT
+810 
-817 GWNPAVA
+817 
-824 ATVTG
+824 
-829 NATYT
+829 
-834 AVWEK
+834 
-839 DANGN
+839 
-844 GKPDKDEEKYTVTYT
+844 
-859 DGVENEEIFADE
+859 
-871 TYSDLLS
+871 
-878 GTATP
+878 
-883 AFNGTPT
+883 
-890 RKGYAFTGWNPAV
+890 
-903 AATVTGNATY
+903 
-913 AAVWEEAAPPKP
+913 APPTP
-925 DKPTPPT
+925 DKPTAPG
-932 DEIGGATVAV
+932 E
-942 KCITGHGD
+942 GD
-950 LSWKIDSSTFTV
+950 LSGLIGNITV
-962 GEVTGDD
+962 NCTNEAATHELKTKGYTLISGSYTTSEVAGDAENGYTYTVTINSQKYVEQFDADTGATHDPKD
-969 TTGYTC
+969 ASATVTLKYTDNGWTVTSGTPVVFNVACVTEIVPPAKPGAEDLAKLEAPVEVACTTKPETHNAARFPLIEGTYNIGDVSGNETDGYTC
-975 TVTVQAEVYVNAFN
+975 DIIITADEYVTKYNTDF
-989 SDKKANGVK
+989 GK
-998 HTLADDA
+998 HTLTGDNT
-1005 EKTFTMTYVNGAW
+1005 KPLTLKYVEGRWVVND
-1018 TGPTNP
+1018 P
-1024 AVTFEVKC
+1024 VTFPVEC
-1032 EEELV
+1032 EEELF

-1090 GAWNNYKAN
+1090 GLFNIYKSD

-1150 LYSTTALF
+1150 LYSTTAPF

-1214 DGVDG
+1214 DGVNG
-1219 EAFADQAYT
+1219 EAFADQVYNVPF
-1228 AKYEDATPAF
+1228 EDATPAF
-1238 EGTPTRKGFVFDG
+1238 DGTPARAGYKFLGWEPTVAETVTENATYVAQWEKLYTVTYTDGVDEKVFKDDVHSDLEKDTKTPAFSGGTPTRKGFVFDG

-1288 AVVCDNQNVKH
+1288 AVVCDNQNVNH
-1299 GAKAYKVTLGEYT
+1299 GEKKYKPTLGEYT
-1312 ASNVMGTAADGYTCT
+1312 VSNVMGTAADGYTCT

-1338 YSSDMSDAVHTLI
+1338 YSSDMSNAVHTLI

-1399 GVKIVCDNQNVKH
+1399 GVKIVCDNQNVNH
-1412 GGKDYK
+1412 WGKDYK

-1448 IEKYSSD
+1448 VEKYSSD

-1475 WDGEKWV
+1475 WNGEKWV

-1612 VKGEEVFAD
+1612 VKGEEVFED
-1621 VVYNDIPYGTNTPA
+1621 VVYKDIPYGTSTPA

-1643 KGYKFLGWEP
+1643 EGYKFVGWEP
-1653 VVADTV
+1653 EIAETV
-1659 TENAT
+1659 TENVT
-1664 YVAQWEKLY
+1664 YTAKWEKLY

-1680 AKGKAFED
+1680 VKGKAFKD
-1688 QVFTDLESGTK
+1688 QVYSDLEAGTD
-1699 TPEFN
+1699 TPKFD
-1704 GTPTRKGYKFLG
+1704 GKPTRKGYTFTG
-1716 WEPVVADTVTENVT
+1716 WSPKVTDTVTKDVT
-1730 YTAPVG
+1730 YVAQWKSTKNGKDNIPKTGDSEIVMV
-1736 RTLHR
+1736 L
-1741 YLHRRREGQG
+1741 
-1751 VQGSGLQR
+1751 GSVLLFSFCGAAAVSVYDR
-1759 S
+1759 KRKHF

>member
-1 MVCAEF
+1 MDRQMKGEYFKMKNHGLRRIFSLFLALFMVFTLLPTTALAED
-7 SVCFWHCSWSS
+7 
-18 HFCPRLRWQ
+18 
-27 RIRRGL
+27 
-33 TKPSPRPS
+33 T
-41 QWTGTRRRPIPPA
+41 TGADETQPKTVAVDEGEKKTDPPA
-54 QEQPKNENPPAPEEP
+54 QEQPKNENPPAPEDP

-83 VFDNEVHSNLP
+83 VFDNDVHSNLP

-112 FAGWNPAV
+112 FVGWNPAV

-134 EEGKTGPR
+134 EEGKTNAR
-142 RVTLPTIPGPDVDLA
+142 RVPLPTIPKPDPAPADLN
-157 ALDTGHKIDVR
+157 TGHKIDVR

-211 ISDIKAAASRAS
+211 ISDIKAAAGRAS

-302 HSFTVKNTIPTREG
+302 HSFTVKNTSPTREG

-324 KDGADT
+324 NDGSDT
-330 IYAGGALCSVSQQ
+330 IYTGGMTCAVSQY

-360 VWEEAVPSKPE
+360 VWEEA
-371 WSDIRREMQKV
+371 
-382 SVHVTCIN
+382 
-390 PDVNH
+390 
-395 TEKTY
+395 
-400 SYKESN
+400 
-406 DDTIGSVQDSAGS
+406 
-419 YTCTVTVHLGRYR
+419 
-432 LQYNQDFNREHEFAS
+432 
-447 SLTADVVLQYNGTGW
+447 
-462 VIASALPLELKLTC
+462 
-476 GSAPTPNPPGSDV
+476 
-489 LNSLK
+489 
-494 VLVKCDSKTYHFEK
+494 
-508 PYKMDDGDY
+508 
-517 RLEKVDD
+517 
-524 NTYTVIV
+524 
-531 LADKYVEKYNAVYPG
+531 
-546 HTLFDN
+546 
-552 NTKTIKLVYRY
+552 
-563 GAWTVVGSNGVTFN
+563 
-577 VSCEQKYTV
+577 
-586 TYTDGVDGEVIF
+586 
-598 ADQVSYKKPGEK
+598 
-610 TPKFRGTP
+610 
-618 TRTGY
+618 
-623 KFIGWEPAVVGTV
+623 
-636 TANATYT
+636 
-643 AQWVSISDLDPAP
+643 
-656 ELVSSLYMNFQCTNE
+656 
-671 NASHDHRSEMI
+671 
-682 AIGYGIGAGGVIVT
+682 
-696 DAAGNP
+696 
-702 VYNKDGNITAVITF
+702 
-716 YQDSGFLNEYNK
+716 
-728 RTGVAHRYADYE
+728 
-740 PKTKSVD
+740 
-747 GVLIGEVFHMY
+747 
-758 KKDYPVVFDV
+758 
-768 VCGSLYTVTYKDGTN
+768 
-783 GTVFADDVHS
+783 
-793 NLNANAATP
+793 
-802 AFVGGTPT
+802 
-810 RPGYVFT
+810 
-817 GWNPAVA
+817 
-824 ATVTG
+824 
-829 NATYT
+829 
-834 AVWEK
+834 
-839 DANGN
+839 
-844 GKPDKDEEKYTVTYT
+844 
-859 DGVENEEIFADE
+859 
-871 TYSDLLS
+871 
-878 GTATP
+878 
-883 AFNGTPT
+883 
-890 RKGYAFTGWNPAV
+890 
-903 AATVTGNATY
+903 
-913 AAVWEEAAPPKP
+913 APPTP
-925 DKPTPPT
+925 DKPTAPG
-932 DEIGGATVAV
+932 E
-942 KCITGHGD
+942 GD
-950 LSWKIDSSTFTV
+950 LSGLIGNITV
-962 GEVTGDD
+962 NCTNGKAAHELKAKGYTLISGSYTTNEVAGDAENGYTYTVTINSQKYVEQFDADTGATHDPKD
-969 TTGYTC
+969 ASATVTLKYTDNGWTVTSGTPVVFNVACVTEIVPPAKPGAEDLAKLEAPVEVACTTKPETHNAARFPLIEGTYNIGDVSGNETDGYTC
-975 TVTVQAEVYVNAFN
+975 DIIITADEYVTKYNTDF
-989 SDKKANGVK
+989 GK
-998 HTLADDA
+998 HTLTGDNT
-1005 EKTFTMTYVNGAW
+1005 KPLTLKYVEGRWVVND
-1018 TGPTNP
+1018 P
-1024 AVTFEVKC
+1024 VTFPVEC
-1032 EEELV
+1032 EEELF

-1090 GAWNNYKAN
+1090 GLFNIYKSD

-1122 YDKYQVVYFQSEE
+1122 YDKFQVVYFQSEE

-1214 DGVDG
+1214 DGVNG

-1228 AKYEDATPAF
+1228 AKHKDATPAF
-1238 EGTPTRKGFVFDG
+1238 VGIPARAGYKFLGWEPTVAETVTENATYVAQWEKLYTVTYTDGVGGKAFKDDVHSDLEKDTPTPAFSGDTPTRKGFVFDG
-1251 WNPEVAE
+1251 WTPEVAE

-1299 GAKAYKVTLGEYT
+1299 GEKKYKPTLGEYT
-1312 ASNVMGTAADGYTCT
+1312 VSDVMGTAADGYTCT
-1327 VTVRA
+1327 VTVKA

-1338 YSSDMSDAVHTLI
+1338 YSSDMGDAVHTLI

-1399 GVKIVCDNQNVKH
+1399 GVKIVCDNQNVNH
-1412 GGKDYK
+1412 WGKDYK

-1460 ALIVGEQAEKTVELK
+1460 ELIVGEQAEKTVELK

-1503 ELKGLG
+1503 ELKELG

-1517 TTTAHNGKSYTL
+1517 TTTAHNDKPYTL
-1529 IEDTYNVSDP
+1529 IEGTYDISDP
-1539 ERKGTAYTCILTVNA
+1539 ARKGTAYTCILTVNA

-1560 YNAEENVGP
+1560 YNAEENVGS

-1621 VVYNDIPYGTNTPA
+1621 VVYKDIPYGTSTPA

-1643 KGYKFLGWEP
+1643 EGYKFVGWEP
-1653 VVADTV
+1653 EVAETV
-1659 TENAT
+1659 TKNVT
-1664 YVAQWEKLY
+1664 YTAKWEKLY

-1680 AKGKAFED
+1680 AKGKAFKD
-1688 QVFTDLESGTK
+1688 QVYKDLESGTD
-1699 TPEFN
+1699 TPKFD
-1704 GTPTRKGYKFLG
+1704 GKPTRKGYTFTG
-1716 WEPVVADTVTENVT
+1716 WSPKVTDTVTKDVT
-1730 YTAPVG
+1730 YVAQWKSVKNGKDNIPKTGDSEIVMV
-1736 RTLHR
+1736 L
-1741 YLHRRREGQG
+1741 
-1751 VQGSGLQR
+1751 GSVLLFSFCGAAAVSVYDR
-1759 S
+1759 KRKHF

>member
-1 MVCAEF
+1 M
-7 SVCFWHCSWSS
+7 
-18 HFCPRLRWQ
+18 
-27 RIRRGL
+27 
-33 TKPSPRPS
+33 
-41 QWTGTRRRPIPPA
+41 
-54 QEQPKNENPPAPEEP
+54 
-69 KTFTVTYTDGVGGA
+69 
-83 VFDNEVHSNLP
+83 
-94 SGTAT
+94 
-99 PAFSGSLA
+99 
-107 REGYT
+107 
-112 FAGWNPAV
+112 
-120 AETVTADVTYAAKW
+120 TADVTYAAKW

-142 RVTLPTIPGPDVDLA
+142 RVTVPTIPGPDVDPA

-211 ISDIKAAASRAS
+211 ISDIKAAAGRAS

-254 NKGSTIYLVAK
+254 NKGTTIYLVAK

-302 HSFTVKNTIPTREG
+302 HSFTVKNTVPTREG

-324 KDGADT
+324 NDGSDT
-330 IYAGGALCSVSQQ
+330 IYTGGMTCAVSQY

-360 VWEEAVPSKPE
+360 VWEEA
-371 WSDIRREMQKV
+371 
-382 SVHVTCIN
+382 T
-390 PDVNH
+390 
-395 TEKTY
+395 
-400 SYKESN
+400 
-406 DDTIGSVQDSAGS
+406 
-419 YTCTVTVHLGRYR
+419 
-432 LQYNQDFNREHEFAS
+432 
-447 SLTADVVLQYNGTGW
+447 
-462 VIASALPLELKLTC
+462 
-476 GSAPTPNPPGSDV
+476 
-489 LNSLK
+489 
-494 VLVKCDSKTYHFEK
+494 
-508 PYKMDDGDY
+508 
-517 RLEKVDD
+517 
-524 NTYTVIV
+524 
-531 LADKYVEKYNAVYPG
+531 
-546 HTLFDN
+546 
-552 NTKTIKLVYRY
+552 
-563 GAWTVVGSNGVTFN
+563 
-577 VSCEQKYTV
+577 
-586 TYTDGVDGEVIF
+586 
-598 ADQVSYKKPGEK
+598 
-610 TPKFRGTP
+610 
-618 TRTGY
+618 
-623 KFIGWEPAVVGTV
+623 
-636 TANATYT
+636 
-643 AQWVSISDLDPAP
+643 
-656 ELVSSLYMNFQCTNE
+656 
-671 NASHDHRSEMI
+671 
-682 AIGYGIGAGGVIVT
+682 
-696 DAAGNP
+696 
-702 VYNKDGNITAVITF
+702 
-716 YQDSGFLNEYNK
+716 
-728 RTGVAHRYADYE
+728 
-740 PKTKSVD
+740 
-747 GVLIGEVFHMY
+747 
-758 KKDYPVVFDV
+758 
-768 VCGSLYTVTYKDGTN
+768 
-783 GTVFADDVHS
+783 
-793 NLNANAATP
+793 
-802 AFVGGTPT
+802 
-810 RPGYVFT
+810 
-817 GWNPAVA
+817 
-824 ATVTG
+824 
-829 NATYT
+829 
-834 AVWEK
+834 
-839 DANGN
+839 
-844 GKPDKDEEKYTVTYT
+844 
-859 DGVENEEIFADE
+859 
-871 TYSDLLS
+871 
-878 GTATP
+878 
-883 AFNGTPT
+883 
-890 RKGYAFTGWNPAV
+890 
-903 AATVTGNATY
+903 
-913 AAVWEEAAPPKP
+913 PPKP
-925 DKPTPPT
+925 DKPTAPG
-932 DEIGGATVAV
+932 E
-942 KCITGHGD
+942 GD
-950 LSWKIDSSTFTV
+950 LSGLIGNITV
-962 GEVTGDD
+962 NCTNEAATHDHKSKSYALISGSYTTSEVAGDAENGYTYTVTINSQKYVEQFDTDTGAAHDPKGVNATVTLKYTD
-969 TTGYTC
+969 NGWTVESGAPVVFDVACVTEIVPPARPGAEDLSNLKAPVDVTCTTKPETHAAVHFSLRGGTYTIGDVAGNETDGYTC
-975 TVTVQAEVYVNAFN
+975 DITVTADKYVARYNM
-989 SDKKANGVK
+989 DYGK
-998 HTLADDA
+998 HTLTGDNT
-1005 EKTFTMTYVNGAW
+1005 KTLTLKYVEGQW
-1018 TGPTNP
+1018 
-1024 AVTFEVKC
+1024 AVDTPITFPVEC
-1032 EEELV
+1032 EEELF

-1055 VALESQPKGHVIDLS
+1055 IALESQPKGHVIDLS

-1090 GAWNNYKAN
+1090 GLFNIYKSD

-1135 ALRDFQNDHSKTEGR
+1135 AWRDFQNDHSKTEGR

-1214 DGVDG
+1214 DGVNG
-1219 EAFADQAYT
+1219 EAFADQVYT

-1238 EGTPTRKGFVFDG
+1238 EGTPARAGYKFLGWEPVVADTVTENATYVAQWEKLYTVTYTDGVGGKAFDDDVHSDLEKDTPTPAFSGDTPTRKGFVFDG

-1280 EGAIGRGV
+1280 ENAIGRGV

-1312 ASNVMGTAADGYTCT
+1312 VSDVMGTAADGYTCT

-1412 GGKDYK
+1412 WGKDYK

-1460 ALIVGEQAEKTVELK
+1460 ALIVGEQAEKAVELK
-1475 WDGEKWV
+1475 WNGEKWV

-1529 IEDTYNVSDP
+1529 IEGTYEVSDP

-1590 AAETSVTFNV
+1590 AAEASVTFNV
-1600 KCELLTVTYTDG
+1600 KCELLIVTYTDG

-1621 VVYNDIPYGTNTPA
+1621 VVYKDIPYGTGTPA

-1643 KGYKFLGWEP
+1643 EGYKFVGWEP
-1653 VVADTV
+1653 EVAETV
-1659 TENAT
+1659 TKDVT
-1664 YVAQWEKLY
+1664 YTAKWEKLY

-1680 AKGKAFED
+1680 AKGKAFKD
-1688 QVFTDLESGTK
+1688 QVYKDLESGTD
-1699 TPEFN
+1699 TPKFD
-1704 GTPTRKGYKFLG
+1704 GKPTRKGYTFTG
-1716 WEPVVADTVTENVT
+1716 WSPKVTDTVTKDVT
-1730 YTAPVG
+1730 YVAQWKSVKNGKDNIPKTGDSEIVMV
-1736 RTLHR
+1736 L
-1741 YLHRRREGQG
+1741 
-1751 VQGSGLQR
+1751 GSVLLFSFCGAAAVSVYDR
-1759 S
+1759 KRKHF

>member
-1 MVCAEF
+1 M
-7 SVCFWHCSWSS
+7 
-18 HFCPRLRWQ
+18 
-27 RIRRGL
+27 
-33 TKPSPRPS
+33 
-41 QWTGTRRRPIPPA
+41 
-54 QEQPKNENPPAPEEP
+54 
-69 KTFTVTYTDGVGGA
+69 
-83 VFDNEVHSNLP
+83 
-94 SGTAT
+94 
-99 PAFSGSLA
+99 
-107 REGYT
+107 
-112 FAGWNPAV
+112 
-120 AETVTADVTYAAKW
+120 
-134 EEGKTGPR
+134 
-142 RVTLPTIPGPDVDLA
+142 PTIPGPDVDPA
-157 ALDTGHKIDVR
+157 ALNTGHKIDVT

-177 FNIGYNYGSSE
+177 FRIGYNYGSSE
-188 KTKFVCQYK
+188 KTKFVCQYSS
-197 TNHSDTA
+197 NHSDTA

-211 ISDIKAAASRAS
+211 ISDIKAAAGRAS

-254 NKGSTIYLVAK
+254 NKGTTIYLVAK

-294 TTDASIRY
+294 TTDAAIRY

-324 KDGADT
+324 KDGSDT
-330 IYAGGALCSVSQQ
+330 IYTGGTLCSVSQQ

-360 VWEEAVPSKPE
+360 VWEEATPPTPDKPTAPGE
-371 WSDIRREMQKV
+371 GDLSGLIGQI
-382 SVHVTCIN
+382 T
-390 PDVNH
+390 VNCTNEAAAH
-395 TEKTY
+395 ELKTKGY
-400 SYKESN
+400 ALIS
-406 DDTIGSVQDSAGS
+406 GS
-419 YTCTVTVHLGRYR
+419 YT
-432 LQYNQDFNREHEFAS
+432 
-447 SLTADVVLQYNGTGW
+447 TGE
-462 VIASALPLELKLTC
+462 V
-476 GSAPTPNPPGSDV
+476 
-489 LNSLK
+489 
-494 VLVKCDSKTYHFEK
+494 
-508 PYKMDDGDY
+508 DGDAENGY
-517 RLEKVDD
+517 
-524 NTYTVIV
+524 TYTVTINSQ
-531 LADKYVEKYNAVYPG
+531 KYVEQFDTDTGAAHDPKGVNATVTLKY
-546 HTLFDN
+546 TDN
-552 NTKTIKLVYRY
+552 
-563 GAWTVVGSNGVTFN
+563 GWTVES
-577 VSCEQKYTV
+577 
-586 TYTDGVDGEVIF
+586 
-598 ADQVSYKKPGEK
+598 
-610 TPKFRGTP
+610 
-618 TRTGY
+618 
-623 KFIGWEPAVVGTV
+623 
-636 TANATYT
+636 
-643 AQWVSISDLDPAP
+643 
-656 ELVSSLYMNFQCTNE
+656 
-671 NASHDHRSEMI
+671 
-682 AIGYGIGAGGVIVT
+682 GA
-696 DAAGNP
+696 
-702 VYNKDGNITAVITF
+702 
-716 YQDSGFLNEYNK
+716 
-728 RTGVAHRYADYE
+728 
-740 PKTKSVD
+740 
-747 GVLIGEVFHMY
+747 
-758 KKDYPVVFDV
+758 PVVFDV
-768 VCGSLYTVTYKDGTN
+768 ACVT
-783 GTVFADDVHS
+783 
-793 NLNANAATP
+793 
-802 AFVGGTPT
+802 
-810 RPGYVFT
+810 
-817 GWNPAVA
+817 
-824 ATVTG
+824 
-829 NATYT
+829 
-834 AVWEK
+834 
-839 DANGN
+839 
-844 GKPDKDEEKYTVTYT
+844 
-859 DGVENEEIFADE
+859 EI
-871 TYSDLLS
+871 
-878 GTATP
+878 
-883 AFNGTPT
+883 
-890 RKGYAFTGWNPAV
+890 V
-903 AATVTGNATY
+903 
-913 AAVWEEAAPPKP
+913 
-925 DKPTPPT
+925 PPT
-932 DEIGGATVAV
+932 KPGAEDLAKLEAPVEVACTTKPETHAAARFSLIEGTYDIGDVSGNET
-942 KCITGHGD
+942 D
-950 LSWKIDSSTFTV
+950 
-962 GEVTGDD
+962 
-969 TTGYTC
+969 GYTC
-975 TVTVQAEVYVNAFN
+975 DIIITADEYVTKYNTDF
-989 SDKKANGVK
+989 GK
-998 HTLADDA
+998 HTLTGDNT
-1005 EKTFTMTYVNGAW
+1005 KPLTLKYVEGRWVVND
-1018 TGPTNP
+1018 P
-1024 AVTFEVKC
+1024 VTFAVEC

-1090 GAWNNYKAN
+1090 GLFNIYKSD

-1135 ALRDFQNDHSKTEGR
+1135 AWRDYQNDHSKTEGR

-1214 DGVDG
+1214 DGVNG
-1219 EAFADQAYT
+1219 EAFEDQAYT

-1238 EGTPTRKGFVFDG
+1238 EGTPARAGYKFLGWEPTVAETVTENATYVAQWEKLYTVTYTDGVDGKAFKDDVHSDLEKDTPTPAFSGDTPTRKGFVFDG

-1288 AVVCDNQNVKH
+1288 AVVCDNQNVNH
-1299 GAKAYKVTLGEYT
+1299 GEKKYKPTLGEYT
-1312 ASNVMGTAADGYTCT
+1312 VSDVMGTAADGYTCT
-1327 VTVRA
+1327 VTVKA
-1332 AKFIEK
+1332 TKFIEK
-1338 YSSDMSDAVHTLI
+1338 YSSDMGDAVHTLI

-1399 GVKIVCDNQNVKH
+1399 GVKIVCDNQNVNH
-1412 GGKDYK
+1412 WGKDYK

-1460 ALIVGEQAEKTVELK
+1460 ELIVGEQAEKTVELK

-1529 IEDTYNVSDP
+1529 IEGTYDISDP
-1539 ERKGTAYTCILTVNA
+1539 ARKGTAYTCILTVNA

-1612 VKGEEVFAD
+1612 VKGEEVFED
-1621 VVYNDIPYGTNTPA
+1621 VVYKDIPYGTSTPA

-1643 KGYKFLGWEP
+1643 KGYKFVGWEP
-1653 VVADTV
+1653 EVAETV
-1659 TENAT
+1659 TKNVT
-1664 YVAQWEKLY
+1664 YTAKWEKLY

-1680 AKGKAFED
+1680 AKGKAFKD
-1688 QVFTDLESGTK
+1688 QVYKDLESGAD
-1699 TPEFN
+1699 TPKFD
-1704 GTPTRKGYKFLG
+1704 GKPTRKGYTFTG
-1716 WEPVVADTVTENVT
+1716 WSPKVTDTVTKDVT
-1730 YTAPVG
+1730 YVAQWKSVKNGKDNIPKTGDSEIVMV
-1736 RTLHR
+1736 L
-1741 YLHRRREGQG
+1741 
-1751 VQGSGLQR
+1751 GSVLLFSFCGAAAVSVYDR
-1759 S
+1759 KRKHF

>member
-1 MVCAEF
+1 MQTVCASGMDRQMKGEYFKMKNHGLRRIF
-7 SVCFWHCSWSS
+7 SLFLALFMVFTLLPTTALAEDTTES
-18 HFCPRLRWQ
+18 
-27 RIRRGL
+27 
-33 TKPSPRPS
+33 KPVVVEEGKQEPK
-41 QWTGTRRRPIPPA
+41 
-54 QEQPKNENPPAPEEP
+54 QEQPKGETPEEP
-69 KTFTVTYTDGVGGA
+69 KQDEVKQPEGETPEEPKQPEGEKSQGPAKPAGAPSNAKSTSVPINLTVNSYGA
-83 VFDNEVHSNLP
+83 PFI
-94 SGTAT
+94 
-99 PAFSGSLA
+99 SGSTGDHTVSYINILKYVSRNDVGSDNA
-107 REGYT
+107 SGSATGRFVGSNESGWTLVVDLVVGNYRET
-112 FAGWNPAV
+112 LSTNA
-120 AETVTADVTYAAKW
+120 
-134 EEGKTGPR
+134 
-142 RVTLPTIPGPDVDLA
+142 RVTNKDM
-157 ALDTGHKIDVR
+157 
-168 FTVLYVGDE
+168 
-177 FNIGYNYGSSE
+177 
-188 KTKFVCQYK
+188 
-197 TNHSDTA
+197 
-204 YNNHTIA
+204 
-211 ISDIKAAASRAS
+211 
-223 VNSGYQIVGWSKE
+223 
-236 SNANPTTWSLN
+236 SNATGRITFGLSFNS
-247 KSGTTAC
+247 SGGIRT
-254 NKGSTIYLVAK
+254 TIYISGAK
-265 NPNPTTK
+265 DLPKPTTK

-279 DANGGTGAPSADSWS
+279 DANGGTGAPASESYSEAS
-294 TTDASIRY
+294 TESSLT
-302 HSFTVKNTIPTREG
+302 HVFTVSDTEPTRVG
-316 YVFKGWKA
+316 YTFKGWSENKVGTEEYYA
-324 KDGADT
+324 SNDYPLTARKDNPN
-330 IYAGGALCSVSQQ
+330 VSA
-343 GNDVVK
+343 
-349 NGNTWTRTLYA
+349 TLYA
-360 VWEEAVPSKPE
+360 VWEKAAPPMPDKPTAPGEGDLSGLIGNITVNCTNGKAAHELKTKGYTLISGSYTTSEVAGDAV
-371 WSDIRREMQKV
+371 
-382 SVHVTCIN
+382 N
-390 PDVNH
+390 
-395 TEKTY
+395 
-400 SYKESN
+400 
-406 DDTIGSVQDSAGS
+406 G
-419 YTCTVTVHLGRYR
+419 YTCTVT
-432 LQYNQDFNREHEFAS
+432 
-447 SLTADVVLQYNGTGW
+447 
-462 VIASALPLELKLTC
+462 I
-476 GSAPTPNPPGSDV
+476 
-489 LNSLK
+489 NSQ
-494 VLVKCDSKTYHFEK
+494 
-508 PYKMDDGDY
+508 
-517 RLEKVDD
+517 
-524 NTYTVIV
+524 
-531 LADKYVEKYNAVYPG
+531 KYVYAFDGETNATHDPKDATATVTLK
-546 HTLFDN
+546 HTDN
-552 NTKTIKLVYRY
+552 
-563 GAWTVVGSNGVTFN
+563 GWTVES
-577 VSCEQKYTV
+577 
-586 TYTDGVDGEVIF
+586 
-598 ADQVSYKKPGEK
+598 
-610 TPKFRGTP
+610 
-618 TRTGY
+618 
-623 KFIGWEPAVVGTV
+623 
-636 TANATYT
+636 
-643 AQWVSISDLDPAP
+643 
-656 ELVSSLYMNFQCTNE
+656 
-671 NASHDHRSEMI
+671 
-682 AIGYGIGAGGVIVT
+682 GA
-696 DAAGNP
+696 
-702 VYNKDGNITAVITF
+702 
-716 YQDSGFLNEYNK
+716 
-728 RTGVAHRYADYE
+728 
-740 PKTKSVD
+740 
-747 GVLIGEVFHMY
+747 
-758 KKDYPVVFDV
+758 PVVFDV
-768 VCGSLYTVTYKDGTN
+768 ACVTEIVPPTKPGVEYLAKLEAPVEVVCTAKPETHTAASFALIEGTYNIG
-783 GTVFADDVHS
+783 DVS
-793 NLNANAATP
+793 
-802 AFVGGTPT
+802 
-810 RPGYVFT
+810 
-817 GWNPAVA
+817 
-824 ATVTG
+824 G
-829 NATYT
+829 N
-834 AVWEK
+834 E
-839 DANGN
+839 
-844 GKPDKDEEKYTVTYT
+844 T
-859 DGVENEEIFADE
+859 DGYTCDIIITADE
-871 TYSDLLS
+871 YVTKYNTDFGKHTLTGDNTKPLTLKHVE
-878 GTATP
+878 GRWVVNDPVTFAVECETAP
-883 AFNGTPT
+883 Q
-890 RKGYAFTGWNPAV
+890 
-903 AATVTGNATY
+903 
-913 AAVWEEAAPPKP
+913 KP
-925 DKPTPPT
+925 DKPTN
-932 DEIGGATVAV
+932 EIGGATVAV

-950 LSWKIDSSTFTV
+950 LSWTLRDGTFDV

-969 TTGYTC
+969 EKGYTC
-975 TVTVQAEVYVNAFN
+975 IITVRAAEYVKYFN
-989 SDKKANGVK
+989 ENQQANGVK

-1018 TGPTNP
+1018 TRPTNP

-1032 EEELV
+1032 EEELF

-1042 IYRNGDTSKAYKD
+1042 IYRNGDTTTAYKD
-1055 VALESQPKGHVIDLS
+1055 IALESQPKGHVIDLS

-1090 GAWNNYKAN
+1090 GLFNIYKRD

-1115 TNLKCMV
+1115 TNFKCMV

-1163 TADAPTPTRTGYTF
+1163 TAGAPTPTRTGYTF

-1214 DGVDG
+1214 DGVNG

-1238 EGTPTRKGFVFDG
+1238 EGTPARAGYKFLGWEPTVAETVTENVTYVAQWEKLYTVTYTDGVDGKAFKDDVHSDLEKDTPTPAFSGDTPTRKGFVFDG

-1288 AVVCDNQNVKH
+1288 TVVCDNQNVKH

-1312 ASNVMGTAADGYTCT
+1312 VSDVMGTAADGYTCT

-1399 GVKIVCDNQNVKH
+1399 GVKIVCDNQNVNH
-1412 GGKDYK
+1412 WGKDYK

-1475 WDGEKWV
+1475 WNGEKWV

-1569 HTLDDRDSKTIE
+1569 HALDDRDSKTIE

-1621 VVYNDIPYGTNTPA
+1621 VVYKDIPYGTSTPA

-1643 KGYKFLGWEP
+1643 EGYKFVGWEP
-1653 VVADTV
+1653 EVAETV
-1659 TENAT
+1659 TKNVT
-1664 YVAQWEKLY
+1664 YTAKWEKLY

-1680 AKGKAFED
+1680 VKGKAFKD
-1688 QVFTDLESGTK
+1688 QVYSDLEAGTD
-1699 TPEFN
+1699 TPKFD
-1704 GTPTRKGYKFLG
+1704 GKPTRKGYTFTG
-1716 WEPVVADTVTENVT
+1716 WSPKVTDTVTKDVT
-1730 YTAPVG
+1730 YVAQWKSVKNGKDNIPKTGDSEIVMV
-1736 RTLHR
+1736 L
-1741 YLHRRREGQG
+1741 
-1751 VQGSGLQR
+1751 GSVLLFSFCGAAAVSVYDR
-1759 S
+1759 KRKHF

>member
-1 MVCAEF
+1 MDE
-7 SVCFWHCSWSS
+7 
-18 HFCPRLRWQ
+18 
-27 RIRRGL
+27 GEKK
-33 TKPSPRPS
+33 TD
-41 QWTGTRRRPIPPA
+41 PPA

-69 KTFTVTYTDGVGGA
+69 KTFTVTYTDGANGA
-83 VFDNEVHSNLP
+83 VFPNQVSNLP
-94 SGTAT
+94 AGTAT
-99 PAFSGSLA
+99 PAFSGTLA
-107 REGYT
+107 RDGYT

-120 AETVTADVTYAAKW
+120 AETVTANVTYVAQW
-134 EEGKTGPR
+134 EAGKTSAR
-142 RVTLPTIPGPDVDLA
+142 RVPLPTIPKPDPAPADLN
-157 ALDTGHKIDVR
+157 TGHKIDVR

-294 TTDASIRY
+294 TTDAAIRY

-324 KDGADT
+324 NDGSDT
-330 IYAGGALCSVSQQ
+330 IYTGGMTCAVSQY

-360 VWEEAVPSKPE
+360 VWEEA
-371 WSDIRREMQKV
+371 
-382 SVHVTCIN
+382 T
-390 PDVNH
+390 
-395 TEKTY
+395 
-400 SYKESN
+400 
-406 DDTIGSVQDSAGS
+406 
-419 YTCTVTVHLGRYR
+419 
-432 LQYNQDFNREHEFAS
+432 
-447 SLTADVVLQYNGTGW
+447 
-462 VIASALPLELKLTC
+462 
-476 GSAPTPNPPGSDV
+476 
-489 LNSLK
+489 
-494 VLVKCDSKTYHFEK
+494 
-508 PYKMDDGDY
+508 
-517 RLEKVDD
+517 
-524 NTYTVIV
+524 
-531 LADKYVEKYNAVYPG
+531 
-546 HTLFDN
+546 
-552 NTKTIKLVYRY
+552 
-563 GAWTVVGSNGVTFN
+563 
-577 VSCEQKYTV
+577 
-586 TYTDGVDGEVIF
+586 
-598 ADQVSYKKPGEK
+598 
-610 TPKFRGTP
+610 
-618 TRTGY
+618 
-623 KFIGWEPAVVGTV
+623 
-636 TANATYT
+636 
-643 AQWVSISDLDPAP
+643 
-656 ELVSSLYMNFQCTNE
+656 
-671 NASHDHRSEMI
+671 
-682 AIGYGIGAGGVIVT
+682 
-696 DAAGNP
+696 
-702 VYNKDGNITAVITF
+702 
-716 YQDSGFLNEYNK
+716 
-728 RTGVAHRYADYE
+728 
-740 PKTKSVD
+740 
-747 GVLIGEVFHMY
+747 
-758 KKDYPVVFDV
+758 
-768 VCGSLYTVTYKDGTN
+768 
-783 GTVFADDVHS
+783 
-793 NLNANAATP
+793 
-802 AFVGGTPT
+802 
-810 RPGYVFT
+810 
-817 GWNPAVA
+817 
-824 ATVTG
+824 
-829 NATYT
+829 
-834 AVWEK
+834 
-839 DANGN
+839 
-844 GKPDKDEEKYTVTYT
+844 
-859 DGVENEEIFADE
+859 
-871 TYSDLLS
+871 
-878 GTATP
+878 
-883 AFNGTPT
+883 
-890 RKGYAFTGWNPAV
+890 
-903 AATVTGNATY
+903 
-913 AAVWEEAAPPKP
+913 PPKP
-925 DKPTPPT
+925 DKPTAPG
-932 DEIGGATVAV
+932 E
-942 KCITGHGD
+942 GD
-950 LSWKIDSSTFTV
+950 LSGLIGNITV
-962 GEVTGDD
+962 NCTNGKAAHELKAKGYTLISGSYTTNEVAGDAENGYTYTVTINSQKYVEQFDADTGAAHDPKGVNATVTLKYTD
-969 TTGYTC
+969 NGWTVTNGAPVVFDVACVTEIVPPTKPGAEDLSNLKAPVDVTCTTKPETHAAVHFSLRGGTYTIGDVAGNETDGYTC
-975 TVTVQAEVYVNAFN
+975 DITVTADKYVARYNM
-989 SDKKANGVK
+989 DYGK
-998 HTLADDA
+998 HTLTGDNT
-1005 EKTFTMTYVNGAW
+1005 KTLTLKYVEGQW
-1018 TGPTNP
+1018 
-1024 AVTFEVKC
+1024 AVDTPITFPVEC
-1032 EEELV
+1032 EEELF

-1055 VALESQPKGHVIDLS
+1055 IPLESQSKGHVIDLS

-1090 GAWNNYKAN
+1090 GLFNIYKSD

-1150 LYSTTALF
+1150 LYSTTAPF

-1214 DGVDG
+1214 DGVNG
-1219 EAFADQAYT
+1219 EAFANQAYT

-1238 EGTPTRKGFVFDG
+1238 EGTPARAGYKFLGWEPTVAETVTENATYVAQWEKLYTVTYTDGVGGKAFKDDVHSDLEKDTPTPAFSGGTPTRKGFVFDG
-1251 WNPEVAE
+1251 WTPEVAE

-1288 AVVCDNQNVKH
+1288 AVVCDNQNVNH
-1299 GAKAYKVTLGEYT
+1299 GEKKYKPTLGEYT
-1312 ASNVMGTAADGYTCT
+1312 VSNVMGTAADGYTCT

-1338 YSSDMSDAVHTLI
+1338 YGSDMSDAVHTLI

-1399 GVKIVCDNQNVKH
+1399 GVKIVCDNQNVNH
-1412 GGKDYK
+1412 WGKDYK

-1448 IEKYSSD
+1448 VEKYGSD
-1455 MGKTH
+1455 FGKPH
-1460 ALIVGEQAEKTVELK
+1460 DLIIGEAAEKTVELK

-1503 ELKGLG
+1503 DLKELG
-1509 INAKVDCT
+1509 IDAKVHCAT
-1517 TTTAHNGKSYTL
+1517 TTVHTDATYAL
-1529 IEDTYNVSDP
+1529 IESTYEISDP
-1539 ERKGTAYTCILTVNA
+1539 ARKGTVYTCTLTVKA

-1569 HTLDDRDSKTIE
+1569 HTLDDRDSKAIE

-1621 VVYNDIPYGTNTPA
+1621 VVYKDIPYGTSTPA

-1643 KGYKFLGWEP
+1643 EGYKFVGWEP
-1653 VVADTV
+1653 EVA
-1659 TENAT
+1659 E
-1664 YVAQWEKLY
+1664 
-1673 TVTYTDG
+1673 
-1680 AKGKAFED
+1680 
-1688 QVFTDLESGTK
+1688 
-1699 TPEFN
+1699 
-1704 GTPTRKGYKFLG
+1704 
-1716 WEPVVADTVTENVT
+1716 TVTENVT
-1730 YTAPVG
+1730 YTAKWEELYTV
-1736 RTLHR
+1736 T
-1741 YLHRRREGQG
+1741 YTDG
-1751 VQGSGLQR
+1751 VKGKAFKDQVYSDLEAGTATPKFDGKPTRKGYTFTGWSPKVTDTVTKDVTYVAQWKSMKNGKDNIPKTGDSDIVMVLGSVLLFSFCGAAAVSVYDR
-1759 S
+1759 KRKHF

>member
-1 MVCAEF
+1 MKNHGLRRIFSLFLALFMVFTLLPTTALAEDTTEADETQPKT
-7 SVCFWHCSWSS
+7 VVVNE
-18 HFCPRLRWQ
+18 
-27 RIRRGL
+27 GEKK
-33 TKPSPRPS
+33 TD
-41 QWTGTRRRPIPPA
+41 PPA
-54 QEQPKNENPPAPEEP
+54 QEQPKDEDPSAPEGP
-69 KTFTVTYTDGVGGA
+69 KTFTVTYTDGADGA
-83 VFDNEVHSNLP
+83 VFDKQVYSNLS

-99 PAFSGSLA
+99 PAFSGTLA

-112 FAGWNPAV
+112 FVGWNPAV
-120 AETVTADVTYAAKW
+120 TGTVTADVTYVAQW
-134 EEGKTGPR
+134 EAGKTNARGL
-142 RVTLPTIPGPDVDLA
+142 TAPTIPGPDVTLT

-188 KTKFVCQYK
+188 KTKFVCQYSS
-197 TNHSDTA
+197 NHSDTA

-211 ISDIKAAASRAS
+211 ISDIKAAAGRAS

-254 NKGSTIYLVAK
+254 NKGTTIYLVAK

-294 TTDASIRY
+294 TTDAAIRY

-324 KDGADT
+324 KDGSDT
-330 IYAGGALCSVSQQ
+330 IYTGGTLCSVSQQ

-360 VWEEAVPSKPE
+360 VWEEDAPAQPTAPDNDTVKALLGENAVQIICTNAQIGHGSKTFGLIDGTFTVYQSNNRCEVVINSLSPYVNE
-371 WSDIRREMQKV
+371 FNAAVSVPAGTHITDNSMAGQNRTKINLVWSDGKWTAADAPAKY
-382 SVHVTCIN
+382 HVLCSLQPVEPTTPGEGDLENI
-390 PDVNH
+390 
-395 TEKTY
+395 EKLVRIVCDRNIHDA
-400 SYKESN
+400 KEYGV
-406 DDTIGSVQDSAGS
+406 IAGS
-419 YTCTVTVHLGRYR
+419 CEFGGIDMTGDVPTCPVTIRAAKYV
-432 LQYNQDFNREHEFAS
+432 EA
-447 SLTADVVLQYNGTGW
+447 YNGTIGVEHTITGDTERLLILAW
-462 VIASALPLELKLTC
+462 DANNNVWRPMTD
-476 GSAPTPNPPGSDV
+476 TP
-489 LNSLK
+489 
-494 VLVKCDSKTYHFEK
+494 
-508 PYKMDDGDY
+508 
-517 RLEKVDD
+517 
-524 NTYTVIV
+524 
-531 LADKYVEKYNAVYPG
+531 
-546 HTLFDN
+546 
-552 NTKTIKLVYRY
+552 
-563 GAWTVVGSNGVTFN
+563 VTF
-577 VSCEQKYTV
+577 
-586 TYTDGVDGEVIF
+586 
-598 ADQVSYKKPGEK
+598 
-610 TPKFRGTP
+610 
-618 TRTGY
+618 
-623 KFIGWEPAVVGTV
+623 
-636 TANATYT
+636 
-643 AQWVSISDLDPAP
+643 
-656 ELVSSLYMNFQCTNE
+656 
-671 NASHDHRSEMI
+671 
-682 AIGYGIGAGGVIVT
+682 
-696 DAAGNP
+696 P
-702 VYNKDGNITAVITF
+702 V
-716 YQDSGFLNEYNK
+716 E
-728 RTGVAHRYADYE
+728 R
-740 PKTKSVD
+740 
-747 GVLIGEVFHMY
+747 
-758 KKDYPVVFDV
+758 
-768 VCGSLYTVTYKDGTN
+768 
-783 GTVFADDVHS
+783 
-793 NLNANAATP
+793 
-802 AFVGGTPT
+802 
-810 RPGYVFT
+810 
-817 GWNPAVA
+817 
-824 ATVTG
+824 
-829 NATYT
+829 
-834 AVWEK
+834 
-839 DANGN
+839 
-844 GKPDKDEEKYTVTYT
+844 
-859 DGVENEEIFADE
+859 
-871 TYSDLLS
+871 
-878 GTATP
+878 
-883 AFNGTPT
+883 
-890 RKGYAFTGWNPAV
+890 
-903 AATVTGNATY
+903 
-913 AAVWEEAAPPKP
+913 
-925 DKPTPPT
+925 
-932 DEIGGATVAV
+932 
-942 KCITGHGD
+942 
-950 LSWKIDSSTFTV
+950 
-962 GEVTGDD
+962 
-969 TTGYTC
+969 
-975 TVTVQAEVYVNAFN
+975 
-989 SDKKANGVK
+989 
-998 HTLADDA
+998 
-1005 EKTFTMTYVNGAW
+1005 
-1018 TGPTNP
+1018 
-1024 AVTFEVKC
+1024 
-1032 EEELV
+1032 EEELF

-1055 VALESQPKGHVIDLS
+1055 IALEGQPKGHVIDLS

-1090 GAWNNYKAN
+1090 GLFNIYKSD

-1135 ALRDFQNDHSKTEGR
+1135 AWRDFQNDHSKTEGR

-1214 DGVDG
+1214 DGVNG

-1228 AKYEDATPAF
+1228 AKYEDATPTF
-1238 EGTPTRKGFVFDG
+1238 EGTPARAGYKFLGWEPTVAETVTENATYVAQWEKLYTVTYTDGVDGKAFKDDVHSDLEKDTPTPAFSGDTPTRKGFVFDG

-1299 GAKAYKVTLGEYT
+1299 GEKKYKPTLGEYT
-1312 ASNVMGTAADGYTCT
+1312 VSDVMGTAADGYTCT
-1327 VTVRA
+1327 VTVKA
-1332 AKFIEK
+1332 TKFIEK
-1338 YSSDMSDAVHTLI
+1338 YSSDMGDAVHTLI

-1399 GVKIVCDNQNVKH
+1399 GVKIVCDNQNVNH
-1412 GGKDYK
+1412 WGKDYK

-1460 ALIVGEQAEKTVELK
+1460 ELIVGEQAEKTVELK

-1503 ELKGLG
+1503 ELKELG

-1529 IEDTYNVSDP
+1529 IEGTYNVSDP

-1560 YNAEENVGP
+1560 YNAEEKVGP
-1569 HTLDDRDSKTIE
+1569 HTLDDRDSKAIE

-1621 VVYNDIPYGTNTPA
+1621 VVYKDIPYGTSTPA

-1643 KGYKFLGWEP
+1643 KGYKFVGWEP
-1653 VVADTV
+1653 EVAETV
-1659 TENAT
+1659 TKNVT
-1664 YVAQWEKLY
+1664 YTAKWEKLY

-1680 AKGKAFED
+1680 AKGKAFKD
-1688 QVFTDLESGTK
+1688 QVYSDLEAGTD
-1699 TPEFN
+1699 TPKFD
-1704 GTPTRKGYKFLG
+1704 GKPTRKGYTFTG
-1716 WEPVVADTVTENVT
+1716 WSPKVTDTVTKDVT
-1730 YTAPVG
+1730 YVAQWKSVKNGKDNIPKTGDSEIVMV
-1736 RTLHR
+1736 L
-1741 YLHRRREGQG
+1741 
-1751 VQGSGLQR
+1751 GSVLLFSFCGAAAVSVYDR
-1759 S
+1759 KRKHF

>member
-1 MVCAEF
+1 MQTVCASGMDRQMKGEYFKMKNHGLRRIF
-7 SVCFWHCSWSS
+7 SLFLALFMVFTLL
-18 HFCPRLRWQ
+18 PTTALAED
-27 RIRRGL
+27 
-33 TKPSPRPS
+33 T
-41 QWTGTRRRPIPPA
+41 TGADETQPKTVVVNEGEKKTDPPA

-112 FAGWNPAV
+112 FVGWNPAV

-142 RVTLPTIPGPDVDLA
+142 RVTLPTIPDPDPAPA

-211 ISDIKAAASRAS
+211 ISDIKAAAGRAS

-254 NKGSTIYLVAK
+254 NKGTTIYLVAK

-294 TTDASIRY
+294 TTDAAIRY

-324 KDGADT
+324 NDGSDT
-330 IYAGGALCSVSQQ
+330 IYTGGMTCAVSQY

-360 VWEEAVPSKPE
+360 VWEEA
-371 WSDIRREMQKV
+371 
-382 SVHVTCIN
+382 
-390 PDVNH
+390 
-395 TEKTY
+395 
-400 SYKESN
+400 
-406 DDTIGSVQDSAGS
+406 
-419 YTCTVTVHLGRYR
+419 
-432 LQYNQDFNREHEFAS
+432 
-447 SLTADVVLQYNGTGW
+447 
-462 VIASALPLELKLTC
+462 
-476 GSAPTPNPPGSDV
+476 
-489 LNSLK
+489 
-494 VLVKCDSKTYHFEK
+494 
-508 PYKMDDGDY
+508 
-517 RLEKVDD
+517 
-524 NTYTVIV
+524 
-531 LADKYVEKYNAVYPG
+531 
-546 HTLFDN
+546 
-552 NTKTIKLVYRY
+552 
-563 GAWTVVGSNGVTFN
+563 
-577 VSCEQKYTV
+577 
-586 TYTDGVDGEVIF
+586 
-598 ADQVSYKKPGEK
+598 
-610 TPKFRGTP
+610 
-618 TRTGY
+618 
-623 KFIGWEPAVVGTV
+623 
-636 TANATYT
+636 
-643 AQWVSISDLDPAP
+643 
-656 ELVSSLYMNFQCTNE
+656 
-671 NASHDHRSEMI
+671 
-682 AIGYGIGAGGVIVT
+682 
-696 DAAGNP
+696 
-702 VYNKDGNITAVITF
+702 
-716 YQDSGFLNEYNK
+716 
-728 RTGVAHRYADYE
+728 
-740 PKTKSVD
+740 
-747 GVLIGEVFHMY
+747 
-758 KKDYPVVFDV
+758 
-768 VCGSLYTVTYKDGTN
+768 
-783 GTVFADDVHS
+783 
-793 NLNANAATP
+793 
-802 AFVGGTPT
+802 
-810 RPGYVFT
+810 
-817 GWNPAVA
+817 
-824 ATVTG
+824 
-829 NATYT
+829 
-834 AVWEK
+834 
-839 DANGN
+839 
-844 GKPDKDEEKYTVTYT
+844 
-859 DGVENEEIFADE
+859 
-871 TYSDLLS
+871 
-878 GTATP
+878 
-883 AFNGTPT
+883 
-890 RKGYAFTGWNPAV
+890 
-903 AATVTGNATY
+903 
-913 AAVWEEAAPPKP
+913 APPKP
-925 DKPTPPT
+925 DKPTAPG
-932 DEIGGATVAV
+932 E
-942 KCITGHGD
+942 GD
-950 LSWKIDSSTFTV
+950 LSGLIGNITV
-962 GEVTGDD
+962 NCTNGKAAHELKAKGYTLISGSYTTNEVAGDAEN
-969 TTGYTC
+969 GYTC
-975 TVTVQAEVYVNAFN
+975 TVTINSQKYVEQFDTNTRTVHDPKGVNATVTLKYTDNGWTVESGAPVVFDVACVTEIVPPARPGAEDLSN
-989 SDKKANGVK
+989 LKAPVDVTCTTKPETHAAVHFSLRGGTYTIGDVAGNETDGYTCDITVTADKYVARYNMDYGK
-998 HTLADDA
+998 HTLTGDNT
-1005 EKTFTMTYVNGAW
+1005 KTLTLKYVEGQW
-1018 TGPTNP
+1018 
-1024 AVTFEVKC
+1024 AVDTPITFPVEC
-1032 EEELV
+1032 EEELF

-1090 GAWNNYKAN
+1090 GLFNIYKSD

-1150 LYSTTALF
+1150 LYSTTAPF

-1214 DGVDG
+1214 DGVNG
-1219 EAFADQAYT
+1219 EAFADQVYT

-1238 EGTPTRKGFVFDG
+1238 EGTPARAGYKFLGWEPTVAETVTENATYVAQWEKLYTVTYTDGVGEKAFKDDVHSDLEKDTPTPAFSGGTPTRKGFVFDG
-1251 WNPEVAE
+1251 WTPEVAE

-1288 AVVCDNQNVKH
+1288 AVVCDNQNVNH
-1299 GAKAYKVTLGEYT
+1299 GEKRYKPTLGEYT
-1312 ASNVMGTAADGYTCT
+1312 VSNVMGTAADGYTCT
-1327 VTVRA
+1327 VTVKA

-1399 GVKIVCDNQNVKH
+1399 GVKIVCDNQNVNH
-1412 GGKDYK
+1412 WGKDYK

-1460 ALIVGEQAEKTVELK
+1460 ALIVGEQPEKTVELK

-1529 IEDTYNVSDP
+1529 IEGTYNVSDP

-1554 KDYVAK
+1554 KDYVAR

-1612 VKGEEVFAD
+1612 VKGEEVFED
-1621 VVYNDIPYGTNTPA
+1621 VVYKDIPYGTSTPA

-1643 KGYKFLGWEP
+1643 KGYKFAGWDPE
-1653 VVADTV
+1653 VSETV
-1659 TENAT
+1659 TKNVT
-1664 YVAQWEKLY
+1664 YTAKWEKLY

-1680 AKGKAFED
+1680 AKGKAFKD
-1688 QVFTDLESGTK
+1688 QVYKDLESGTD
-1699 TPEFN
+1699 TPKFD
-1704 GTPTRKGYKFLG
+1704 GKPTRKGYTFTG
-1716 WEPVVADTVTENVT
+1716 WSPKVTDTVTKDVT
-1730 YTAPVG
+1730 YVAQWKSVKNGKDNIPKTGDSEIVMV
-1736 RTLHR
+1736 L
-1741 YLHRRREGQG
+1741 
-1751 VQGSGLQR
+1751 GSVLLFSFCGAAAVSVYDR
-1759 S
+1759 KRKHF

>member
-1 MVCAEF
+1 M
-7 SVCFWHCSWSS
+7 
-18 HFCPRLRWQ
+18 
-27 RIRRGL
+27 
-33 TKPSPRPS
+33 
-41 QWTGTRRRPIPPA
+41 
-54 QEQPKNENPPAPEEP
+54 
-69 KTFTVTYTDGVGGA
+69 
-83 VFDNEVHSNLP
+83 
-94 SGTAT
+94 
-99 PAFSGSLA
+99 
-107 REGYT
+107 
-112 FAGWNPAV
+112 
-120 AETVTADVTYAAKW
+120 TADVTYAAKW

-142 RVTLPTIPGPDVDLA
+142 RVTVPTIPGPDVDPA

-211 ISDIKAAASRAS
+211 ISDIKAAAGRAS

-294 TTDASIRY
+294 TTDAAIRY

-324 KDGADT
+324 NDGSDT
-330 IYAGGALCSVSQQ
+330 IYTGGMTCAVSQY

-360 VWEEAVPSKPE
+360 VWEEDAPAQPTPLDEAGVKALLGENAVQIICTNAQIGHGSKTFGLIDGTFTVHQSNNRCEVVINGFSSYMSEFDAAVSVPAGTHITDNSMAGQNRTKINLV
-371 WSDIRREMQKV
+371 WSDGKWTAADAPAKY
-382 SVHVTCIN
+382 HVLCSLQPVEPTTPGEGDLENI
-390 PDVNH
+390 
-395 TEKTY
+395 EKLVRIVCDRNIHDA
-400 SYKESN
+400 KEYGV
-406 DDTIGSVQDSAGS
+406 IAGS
-419 YTCTVTVHLGRYR
+419 CEFGGIDMTGDVPTCPVTIRAAKYV
-432 LQYNQDFNREHEFAS
+432 EA
-447 SLTADVVLQYNGTGW
+447 YNGTIGVEHTITGDTERPLLLAW
-462 VIASALPLELKLTC
+462 DANNNVWRPMTDTPVTFTVICPPAKPGAEDLAKLEAPVEVACTTKPETHTAASFALIE
-476 GSAPTPNPPGSDV
+476 G
-489 LNSLK
+489 
-494 VLVKCDSKTYHFEK
+494 
-508 PYKMDDGDY
+508 
-517 RLEKVDD
+517 
-524 NTYTVIV
+524 TYTVGDTFGNETDGYTCDIIIT
-531 LADKYVEKYNAVYPG
+531 ADEYVTKYNTDFGKHTLTGDNTKPLTLKYVEGRWVVNAP
-546 HTLFDN
+546 
-552 NTKTIKLVYRY
+552 
-563 GAWTVVGSNGVTFN
+563 VTF
-577 VSCEQKYTV
+577 
-586 TYTDGVDGEVIF
+586 
-598 ADQVSYKKPGEK
+598 
-610 TPKFRGTP
+610 
-618 TRTGY
+618 
-623 KFIGWEPAVVGTV
+623 
-636 TANATYT
+636 
-643 AQWVSISDLDPAP
+643 
-656 ELVSSLYMNFQCTNE
+656 
-671 NASHDHRSEMI
+671 
-682 AIGYGIGAGGVIVT
+682 
-696 DAAGNP
+696 P
-702 VYNKDGNITAVITF
+702 V
-716 YQDSGFLNEYNK
+716 E
-728 RTGVAHRYADYE
+728 
-740 PKTKSVD
+740 
-747 GVLIGEVFHMY
+747 
-758 KKDYPVVFDV
+758 
-768 VCGSLYTVTYKDGTN
+768 
-783 GTVFADDVHS
+783 
-793 NLNANAATP
+793 
-802 AFVGGTPT
+802 
-810 RPGYVFT
+810 
-817 GWNPAVA
+817 
-824 ATVTG
+824 
-829 NATYT
+829 
-834 AVWEK
+834 
-839 DANGN
+839 
-844 GKPDKDEEKYTVTYT
+844 
-859 DGVENEEIFADE
+859 
-871 TYSDLLS
+871 
-878 GTATP
+878 
-883 AFNGTPT
+883 
-890 RKGYAFTGWNPAV
+890 
-903 AATVTGNATY
+903 
-913 AAVWEEAAPPKP
+913 
-925 DKPTPPT
+925 
-932 DEIGGATVAV
+932 
-942 KCITGHGD
+942 
-950 LSWKIDSSTFTV
+950 
-962 GEVTGDD
+962 
-969 TTGYTC
+969 
-975 TVTVQAEVYVNAFN
+975 
-989 SDKKANGVK
+989 
-998 HTLADDA
+998 
-1005 EKTFTMTYVNGAW
+1005 
-1018 TGPTNP
+1018 
-1024 AVTFEVKC
+1024 C
-1032 EEELV
+1032 EEELF

-1055 VALESQPKGHVIDLS
+1055 IALESQPKGHVIDLS

-1077 YTGNYEFYGWYDD
+1077 YTGNYKFYGWYDD

-1214 DGVDG
+1214 DGVNG

-1251 WNPEVAE
+1251 WIPEVAE
-1258 TVTEDV
+1258 TVTDNA

-1288 AVVCDNQNVKH
+1288 AVVCDNQNVNH
-1299 GAKAYKVTLGEYT
+1299 GEKKYKPTLGEYT
-1312 ASNVMGTAADGYTCT
+1312 VSNVMGTAADGYTCT

-1399 GVKIVCDNQNVKH
+1399 GVKIVCDNQNVNH
-1412 GGKDYK
+1412 WGKDYK

-1460 ALIVGEQAEKTVELK
+1460 ALIVGEQAEKAVELK
-1475 WDGEKWV
+1475 WNGEKWV

-1539 ERKGTAYTCILTVNA
+1539 ERKGTVYTCILTVNA

-1621 VVYNDIPYGTNTPA
+1621 VVYKDIPYGTGTPA

-1643 KGYKFLGWEP
+1643 KGYKFVGWEP
-1653 VVADTV
+1653 EVAETV
-1659 TENAT
+1659 TKDVT
-1664 YVAQWEKLY
+1664 YTAKWEKLY

-1680 AKGKAFED
+1680 VKGKAFKD
-1688 QVFTDLESGTK
+1688 QVYSDLEAGTD
-1699 TPEFN
+1699 TPKFD
-1704 GTPTRKGYKFLG
+1704 GKPTRKGYTFTG
-1716 WEPVVADTVTENVT
+1716 WSPKVTDTVTKDVT
-1730 YTAPVG
+1730 YVAQWKSVKNGKDNIPKTGDSEIVMV
-1736 RTLHR
+1736 L
-1741 YLHRRREGQG
+1741 
-1751 VQGSGLQR
+1751 GSVLLFSFCGAAAVSVYDR
-1759 S
+1759 KRKHF

>member
-1 MVCAEF
+1 MDRQMKGEYFKMKNHGLRRIFSLFLALFMVFTLLPTAALAED
-7 SVCFWHCSWSS
+7 
-18 HFCPRLRWQ
+18 
-27 RIRRGL
+27 
-33 TKPSPRPS
+33 T
-41 QWTGTRRRPIPPA
+41 TGADETQPKTVVVDEGEKKTDPPA

-69 KTFTVTYTDGVGGA
+69 KTFTVTYTDGADGA
-83 VFDNEVHSNLP
+83 VFPNQVYRNLP

-99 PAFSGSLA
+99 PAFSGTPA

-120 AETVTADVTYAAKW
+120 AETVTANVTYVAQW
-134 EEGKTGPR
+134 EAGKTGPR
-142 RVTLPTIPGPDVDLA
+142 RVTVPPIPDPGVAPA
-157 ALDTGHKIDVR
+157 ALNTGHKIDVT

-211 ISDIKAAASRAS
+211 ISDIKAAAGRAS

-254 NKGSTIYLVAK
+254 NKGTTIYLVAK

-294 TTDASIRY
+294 TTDAAIRY

-324 KDGADT
+324 NDGSDT
-330 IYAGGALCSVSQQ
+330 IYTGGMTCAVSQY

-360 VWEEAVPSKPE
+360 VWEEA
-371 WSDIRREMQKV
+371 
-382 SVHVTCIN
+382 
-390 PDVNH
+390 
-395 TEKTY
+395 
-400 SYKESN
+400 
-406 DDTIGSVQDSAGS
+406 
-419 YTCTVTVHLGRYR
+419 
-432 LQYNQDFNREHEFAS
+432 
-447 SLTADVVLQYNGTGW
+447 
-462 VIASALPLELKLTC
+462 
-476 GSAPTPNPPGSDV
+476 
-489 LNSLK
+489 
-494 VLVKCDSKTYHFEK
+494 
-508 PYKMDDGDY
+508 
-517 RLEKVDD
+517 
-524 NTYTVIV
+524 
-531 LADKYVEKYNAVYPG
+531 
-546 HTLFDN
+546 
-552 NTKTIKLVYRY
+552 
-563 GAWTVVGSNGVTFN
+563 
-577 VSCEQKYTV
+577 
-586 TYTDGVDGEVIF
+586 
-598 ADQVSYKKPGEK
+598 
-610 TPKFRGTP
+610 
-618 TRTGY
+618 
-623 KFIGWEPAVVGTV
+623 
-636 TANATYT
+636 
-643 AQWVSISDLDPAP
+643 
-656 ELVSSLYMNFQCTNE
+656 
-671 NASHDHRSEMI
+671 
-682 AIGYGIGAGGVIVT
+682 
-696 DAAGNP
+696 
-702 VYNKDGNITAVITF
+702 
-716 YQDSGFLNEYNK
+716 
-728 RTGVAHRYADYE
+728 
-740 PKTKSVD
+740 
-747 GVLIGEVFHMY
+747 
-758 KKDYPVVFDV
+758 
-768 VCGSLYTVTYKDGTN
+768 
-783 GTVFADDVHS
+783 
-793 NLNANAATP
+793 
-802 AFVGGTPT
+802 
-810 RPGYVFT
+810 
-817 GWNPAVA
+817 
-824 ATVTG
+824 
-829 NATYT
+829 
-834 AVWEK
+834 
-839 DANGN
+839 
-844 GKPDKDEEKYTVTYT
+844 
-859 DGVENEEIFADE
+859 
-871 TYSDLLS
+871 
-878 GTATP
+878 
-883 AFNGTPT
+883 
-890 RKGYAFTGWNPAV
+890 
-903 AATVTGNATY
+903 
-913 AAVWEEAAPPKP
+913 APPKP
-925 DKPTPPT
+925 DKPTAPG
-932 DEIGGATVAV
+932 E
-942 KCITGHGD
+942 GD
-950 LSWKIDSSTFTV
+950 LSGLIGNITVNCTNNAATHTLKSKGYALIASSYTPSEVAGDAENGYTYTV
-962 GEVTGDD
+962 TINSQKYVEQFDTDTGAAHDPKGVNATVTLKYTDNGWTVESGAPVVFDVACVTEIVPPAKPGVEDLAKLEAPVEVVCTTKPETHTAAPFSLIEGTYNIGDVSGNETD
-969 TTGYTC
+969 GYTC
-975 TVTVQAEVYVNAFN
+975 DIIITADEYVTKYNTDF
-989 SDKKANGVK
+989 GK
-998 HTLADDA
+998 HTLTGDNTKPLTLKYVEGRWAVDA
-1005 EKTFTMTYVNGAW
+1005 
-1018 TGPTNP
+1018 P
-1024 AVTFEVKC
+1024 VTFPVEC
-1032 EEELV
+1032 EEELF

-1055 VALESQPKGHVIDLS
+1055 IPLESQPKGHVIDLS

-1077 YTGNYEFYGWYDD
+1077 YTGNYKFYGWYDD

-1214 DGVDG
+1214 DGVNG

-1238 EGTPTRKGFVFDG
+1238 EGTPARAGYKFLGWEPTVAETVTENATYVAQWEKLYTVTYTDGVDGKAFKDDVHSDLEKDTPTPAFSGDTPTRKGFVFDG

-1288 AVVCDNQNVKH
+1288 AVVCDNQNVNH
-1299 GAKAYKVTLGEYT
+1299 GEKKYKPTLGEYT
-1312 ASNVMGTAADGYTCT
+1312 VSNVMGTAADGYTCT

-1338 YSSDMSDAVHTLI
+1338 YSSDMSNAVHTLI

-1358 TIELKWNG
+1358 TIELKWN
-1366 EKWVAETE
+1366 
-1374 LPVTFHTLCPP
+1374 
-1385 EQPSKKDIEGAIGR
+1385 
-1399 GVKIVCDNQNVKH
+1399 
-1412 GGKDYK
+1412 
-1418 PTQGEYTVSDVT
+1418 
-1430 GTASEGY
+1430 
-1437 TCTITVKAAKI
+1437 
-1448 IEKYSSD
+1448 
-1455 MGKTH
+1455 
-1460 ALIVGEQAEKTVELK
+1460 
-1475 WDGEKWV
+1475 GEKWV

-1517 TTTAHNGKSYTL
+1517 TTTAHNDKSYTL

-1621 VVYNDIPYGTNTPA
+1621 VVYKDIPYGTSTPA

-1643 KGYKFLGWEP
+1643 EGYKFVGWEP
-1653 VVADTV
+1653 EVAETV
-1659 TENAT
+1659 TKNVT
-1664 YVAQWEKLY
+1664 YTAKWEKLY

-1680 AKGKAFED
+1680 VKGKAFKD
-1688 QVFTDLESGTK
+1688 QVYKDLESGTD
-1699 TPEFN
+1699 TPKFD
-1704 GTPTRKGYKFLG
+1704 GKPTRKGYTFTG
-1716 WEPVVADTVTENVT
+1716 WSPKVTDTVTKDVT
-1730 YTAPVG
+1730 YVAQWKSVKNGKDNIPKTGDSEIVMV
-1736 RTLHR
+1736 L
-1741 YLHRRREGQG
+1741 
-1751 VQGSGLQR
+1751 GSVLLFSFCGAAAVSVYDR
-1759 S
+1759 KRKHF

>member
-1 MVCAEF
+1 MDHQMKGEYFKMKNHGLRRIFSLFLALFMVFTLLPTTALAED
-7 SVCFWHCSWSS
+7 
-18 HFCPRLRWQ
+18 
-27 RIRRGL
+27 
-33 TKPSPRPS
+33 T
-41 QWTGTRRRPIPPA
+41 TGADETQAKTVVVDEGEKKTDPPA
-54 QEQPKNENPPAPEEP
+54 QEQPKNENPPAPEDP

-83 VFDNEVHSNLP
+83 VFDNDVHSNLP

-112 FAGWNPAV
+112 FVGWNPAV

-134 EEGKTGPR
+134 EEGKTNAR
-142 RVTLPTIPGPDVDLA
+142 RVPLPTIPKPDPAPADLN
-157 ALDTGHKIDVR
+157 TGHKIDVR

-294 TTDASIRY
+294 TTDAAIRY

-324 KDGADT
+324 NDGSDT
-330 IYAGGALCSVSQQ
+330 IYTGGMTCAVSQY

-360 VWEEAVPSKPE
+360 VWEEAAPPTPDKPTAPGEGDLSGPIGNITVKCTNEAAAHDPKSK
-371 WSDIRREMQKV
+371 
-382 SVHVTCIN
+382 
-390 PDVNH
+390 
-395 TEKTY
+395 
-400 SYKESN
+400 SYALIAS
-406 DDTIGSVQDSAGS
+406 S
-419 YTCTVTVHLGRYR
+419 YTPSEVAG
-432 LQYNQDFNREHEFAS
+432 DAE
-447 SLTADVVLQYNGTGW
+447 NG
-462 VIASALPLELKLTC
+462 
-476 GSAPTPNPPGSDV
+476 
-489 LNSLK
+489 
-494 VLVKCDSKTYHFEK
+494 Y
-508 PYKMDDGDY
+508 
-517 RLEKVDD
+517 
-524 NTYTVIV
+524 TYTVTINSQ
-531 LADKYVEKYNAVYPG
+531 KYVEQFDTDTGAAHDPKGVNATVTLKY
-546 HTLFDN
+546 TDN
-552 NTKTIKLVYRY
+552 
-563 GAWTVVGSNGVTFN
+563 GWTVES
-577 VSCEQKYTV
+577 
-586 TYTDGVDGEVIF
+586 
-598 ADQVSYKKPGEK
+598 
-610 TPKFRGTP
+610 
-618 TRTGY
+618 
-623 KFIGWEPAVVGTV
+623 
-636 TANATYT
+636 
-643 AQWVSISDLDPAP
+643 
-656 ELVSSLYMNFQCTNE
+656 
-671 NASHDHRSEMI
+671 
-682 AIGYGIGAGGVIVT
+682 GA
-696 DAAGNP
+696 
-702 VYNKDGNITAVITF
+702 
-716 YQDSGFLNEYNK
+716 
-728 RTGVAHRYADYE
+728 
-740 PKTKSVD
+740 
-747 GVLIGEVFHMY
+747 
-758 KKDYPVVFDV
+758 PVVFDV
-768 VCGSLYTVTYKDGTN
+768 ACVTEIVPPARPGAEDL
-783 GTVFADDVHS
+783 S
-793 NLNANAATP
+793 NLKAPVDVTCTTKPETHAAVH
-802 AFVGGTPT
+802 FSLRGGTYT
-810 RPGYVFT
+810 IGD
-817 GWNPAVA
+817 VA
-824 ATVTG
+824 G
-829 NATYT
+829 N
-834 AVWEK
+834 E
-839 DANGN
+839 
-844 GKPDKDEEKYTVTYT
+844 T
-859 DGVENEEIFADE
+859 D
-871 TYSDLLS
+871 
-878 GTATP
+878 
-883 AFNGTPT
+883 
-890 RKGYAFTGWNPAV
+890 
-903 AATVTGNATY
+903 
-913 AAVWEEAAPPKP
+913 
-925 DKPTPPT
+925 
-932 DEIGGATVAV
+932 
-942 KCITGHGD
+942 
-950 LSWKIDSSTFTV
+950 
-962 GEVTGDD
+962 
-969 TTGYTC
+969 GYTC
-975 TVTVQAEVYVNAFN
+975 DITVTADKYVARYNM
-989 SDKKANGVK
+989 DYGK
-998 HTLADDA
+998 HTLTGDNT
-1005 EKTFTMTYVNGAW
+1005 KTLTLKYVEGQW
-1018 TGPTNP
+1018 
-1024 AVTFEVKC
+1024 AVDTPITFPVEC
-1032 EEELV
+1032 EEELF

-1055 VALESQPKGHVIDLS
+1055 IPLESQPKGHVIDLS

-1150 LYSTTALF
+1150 LYSTTAPF

-1214 DGVDG
+1214 DGVNG
-1219 EAFADQAYT
+1219 EAFANQAYT

-1238 EGTPTRKGFVFDG
+1238 EGTPARKGFVFDG

-1258 TVTEDV
+1258 TVTDNA

-1280 EGAIGRGV
+1280 EGTIGRGV

-1299 GAKAYKVTLGEYT
+1299 GEKKYKPTLGEYT
-1312 ASNVMGTAADGYTCT
+1312 VSNVMGTAADGYTCT

-1399 GVKIVCDNQNVKH
+1399 GVKIVCDNQNVNH
-1412 GGKDYK
+1412 WGKDYK

-1503 ELKGLG
+1503 DLKELG
-1509 INAKVDCT
+1509 IDAKVHCA
-1517 TTTAHNGKSYTL
+1517 TTTAHTDATYAL
-1529 IEDTYNVSDP
+1529 IESTYEISDP
-1539 ERKGTAYTCILTVNA
+1539 ARKGTVYTCTLTVKA

-1590 AAETSVTFNV
+1590 AAETRVTFNV

-1612 VKGEEVFAD
+1612 VKGEEVFED

-1680 AKGKAFED
+1680 AKGKAFKD
-1688 QVFTDLESGTK
+1688 QVYSDLEAGTD
-1699 TPEFN
+1699 TPKFD
-1704 GTPTRKGYKFLG
+1704 GKPTRKGYTFTG
-1716 WEPVVADTVTENVT
+1716 WSPKVTDTVTKDVT
-1730 YTAPVG
+1730 YVAQWKSVKNGKDNIPKTGDSEIVMV
-1736 RTLHR
+1736 L
-1741 YLHRRREGQG
+1741 
-1751 VQGSGLQR
+1751 GSVLLFSFCGAAAVSVYDR
-1759 S
+1759 KRKHF

>member
-1 MVCAEF
+1 MQTVCASGMDRQMKGEYFKMKNHGLRRIF
-7 SVCFWHCSWSS
+7 SLFLALFMVFTLL
-18 HFCPRLRWQ
+18 PTTALAED
-27 RIRRGL
+27 
-33 TKPSPRPS
+33 T
-41 QWTGTRRRPIPPA
+41 TGADET
-54 QEQPKNENPPAPEEP
+54 QPKTVAVDEGENPPAPEEP
-69 KTFTVTYTDGVGGA
+69 KTFTVTYTDGADGA
-83 VFDNEVHSNLP
+83 VFPNQVYRDLS

-99 PAFSGSLA
+99 PAFSGTPA

-120 AETVTADVTYAAKW
+120 TETVTANVTYVAQW
-134 EEGKTGPR
+134 EAGKTSAR

-294 TTDASIRY
+294 TTDAAIRY

-324 KDGADT
+324 NDGSDT
-330 IYAGGALCSVSQQ
+330 IYTGGMTCAVSQY

-360 VWEEAVPSKPE
+360 VWEEAAPPTPDKPTAPGEGDLSGLIGQITVNCTNEAATHNPNSK
-371 WSDIRREMQKV
+371 
-382 SVHVTCIN
+382 
-390 PDVNH
+390 
-395 TEKTY
+395 
-400 SYKESN
+400 SYALIA
-406 DDTIGSVQDSAGS
+406 DS
-419 YTCTVTVHLGRYR
+419 YTTSEVEG
-432 LQYNQDFNREHEFAS
+432 DAE
-447 SLTADVVLQYNGTGW
+447 NG
-462 VIASALPLELKLTC
+462 
-476 GSAPTPNPPGSDV
+476 
-489 LNSLK
+489 
-494 VLVKCDSKTYHFEK
+494 Y
-508 PYKMDDGDY
+508 
-517 RLEKVDD
+517 
-524 NTYTVIV
+524 TYTVTINSQ
-531 LADKYVEKYNAVYPG
+531 KYVEQFDTNTRTVHDPKGVNATV
-546 HTLFDN
+546 TL
-552 NTKTIKLVYRY
+552 
-563 GAWTVVGSNGVTFN
+563 
-577 VSCEQKYTV
+577 KYT
-586 TYTDGVDGEVIF
+586 DN
-598 ADQVSYKKPGEK
+598 
-610 TPKFRGTP
+610 
-618 TRTGY
+618 
-623 KFIGWEPAVVGTV
+623 GWAVE
-636 TANATYT
+636 
-643 AQWVSISDLDPAP
+643 S
-656 ELVSSLYMNFQCTNE
+656 
-671 NASHDHRSEMI
+671 
-682 AIGYGIGAGGVIVT
+682 GA
-696 DAAGNP
+696 
-702 VYNKDGNITAVITF
+702 
-716 YQDSGFLNEYNK
+716 
-728 RTGVAHRYADYE
+728 
-740 PKTKSVD
+740 
-747 GVLIGEVFHMY
+747 
-758 KKDYPVVFDV
+758 PVVFDV
-768 VCGSLYTVTYKDGTN
+768 ACVTEIVPPAKPGAEDL
-783 GTVFADDVHS
+783 S
-793 NLNANAATP
+793 NLKAPVDVTCTTKPETHAAVH
-802 AFVGGTPT
+802 FSLRGGTYT
-810 RPGYVFT
+810 IGD
-817 GWNPAVA
+817 VA
-824 ATVTG
+824 G
-829 NATYT
+829 N
-834 AVWEK
+834 E
-839 DANGN
+839 
-844 GKPDKDEEKYTVTYT
+844 T
-859 DGVENEEIFADE
+859 D
-871 TYSDLLS
+871 
-878 GTATP
+878 
-883 AFNGTPT
+883 
-890 RKGYAFTGWNPAV
+890 
-903 AATVTGNATY
+903 
-913 AAVWEEAAPPKP
+913 
-925 DKPTPPT
+925 
-932 DEIGGATVAV
+932 
-942 KCITGHGD
+942 
-950 LSWKIDSSTFTV
+950 
-962 GEVTGDD
+962 
-969 TTGYTC
+969 GYTC
-975 TVTVQAEVYVNAFN
+975 DITVTADKYVARYNM
-989 SDKKANGVK
+989 DYGK
-998 HTLADDA
+998 HTLTGDNT
-1005 EKTFTMTYVNGAW
+1005 KTLTLKYVEGQW
-1018 TGPTNP
+1018 
-1024 AVTFEVKC
+1024 AVDTPITFPVEC
-1032 EEELV
+1032 EEELF

-1090 GAWNNYKAN
+1090 GLFNIYKSD

-1184 QNGDVTGQTVNGWTN
+1184 QNGDVTGQAVNGWTN

-1214 DGVDG
+1214 DGVNG

-1238 EGTPTRKGFVFDG
+1238 EGTPARAGYKFLGWEPTVAETVTENVTYVAQWEKLYTVTYTDGVDGKAFKDDVHSDLEKDTPTPAFSGDTPTRKGFVFDG

-1258 TVTEDV
+1258 TVTKDV

-1280 EGAIGRGV
+1280 ENAIGRGV
-1288 AVVCDNQNVKH
+1288 AVVCDNQNVNH
-1299 GAKAYKVTLGEYT
+1299 GEKKYKPTLGEYT
-1312 ASNVMGTAADGYTCT
+1312 VSNVMGTAADGYTCT

-1338 YSSDMSDAVHTLI
+1338 YSSDMGDAVHTLI

-1399 GVKIVCDNQNVKH
+1399 GVKIVCDNQNVNH
-1412 GGKDYK
+1412 WGKDYK

-1460 ALIVGEQAEKTVELK
+1460 ALIVGEQAEKAVELK

-1503 ELKGLG
+1503 ELNGLG

-1517 TTTAHNGKSYTL
+1517 TTTAHNDKSYTL
-1529 IEDTYNVSDP
+1529 IEGTYDVSDP

-1621 VVYNDIPYGTNTPA
+1621 VVYKDIPYGTSTPA

-1643 KGYKFLGWEP
+1643 EGYKFVDWEP
-1653 VVADTV
+1653 EVAETV
-1659 TENAT
+1659 TKDVT
-1664 YVAQWEKLY
+1664 YTAKWEKLY

-1680 AKGKAFED
+1680 VKGKAFKD
-1688 QVFTDLESGTK
+1688 QVYSDLEAGTD
-1699 TPEFN
+1699 TPKFD
-1704 GTPTRKGYKFLG
+1704 GKPTRKGYTFTG
-1716 WEPVVADTVTENVT
+1716 WSPKVTDTVTKDVT
-1730 YTAPVG
+1730 YVAQWKSVKNGKDNIPKTGDSEIVMV
-1736 RTLHR
+1736 L
-1741 YLHRRREGQG
+1741 
-1751 VQGSGLQR
+1751 GSVLLFSFSGAAAVSVYDR
-1759 S
+1759 KRKHF

>member
-1 MVCAEF
+1 MQTVCASGMDHQMKGEYFKMKNHGLRRIF
-7 SVCFWHCSWSS
+7 SLFLALFMVFTLL
-18 HFCPRLRWQ
+18 PTTALAED
-27 RIRRGL
+27 
-33 TKPSPRPS
+33 T
-41 QWTGTRRRPIPPA
+41 TGADETQPKTVVVDGGEKKTDPPA

-69 KTFTVTYTDGVGGA
+69 KTFTVTYTDGADGA

-94 SGTAT
+94 AGTAT

-107 REGYT
+107 REDYT
-112 FAGWNPAV
+112 FVGWNPAV

-134 EEGKTGPR
+134 EAGKTNAR
-142 RVTLPTIPGPDVDLA
+142 RVPLPTIPKPDPAPADLN
-157 ALDTGHKIDVR
+157 TGHKIDVR

-236 SNANPTTWSLN
+236 SNANPKTLSLN
-247 KSGTTAC
+247 ASGTTAC
-254 NKGSTIYLVAK
+254 NKGTTIYLVAK

-272 YTYTLNY
+272 YTYTPNY

-294 TTDASIRY
+294 TTDAAIRY

-324 KDGADT
+324 NDGSDT
-330 IYAGGALCSVSQQ
+330 IYTGGMTCAVSQY

-360 VWEEAVPSKPE
+360 VWEEAAPPTPDKPTAPGE
-371 WSDIRREMQKV
+371 GDLSGLIGNI
-382 SVHVTCIN
+382 T
-390 PDVNH
+390 VNCTNEAATH
-395 TEKTY
+395 ELKTKGY
-400 SYKESN
+400 TLIS
-406 DDTIGSVQDSAGS
+406 GS
-419 YTCTVTVHLGRYR
+419 YTTSEVAG
-432 LQYNQDFNREHEFAS
+432 DAE
-447 SLTADVVLQYNGTGW
+447 NG
-462 VIASALPLELKLTC
+462 
-476 GSAPTPNPPGSDV
+476 
-489 LNSLK
+489 
-494 VLVKCDSKTYHFEK
+494 Y
-508 PYKMDDGDY
+508 
-517 RLEKVDD
+517 
-524 NTYTVIV
+524 TYTVTINSQ
-531 LADKYVEKYNAVYPG
+531 KYVEQFDTDTGAAHDPKGVNATVTLKY
-546 HTLFDN
+546 TDN
-552 NTKTIKLVYRY
+552 
-563 GAWTVVGSNGVTFN
+563 GWTVES
-577 VSCEQKYTV
+577 
-586 TYTDGVDGEVIF
+586 
-598 ADQVSYKKPGEK
+598 
-610 TPKFRGTP
+610 
-618 TRTGY
+618 
-623 KFIGWEPAVVGTV
+623 
-636 TANATYT
+636 
-643 AQWVSISDLDPAP
+643 
-656 ELVSSLYMNFQCTNE
+656 
-671 NASHDHRSEMI
+671 
-682 AIGYGIGAGGVIVT
+682 GA
-696 DAAGNP
+696 
-702 VYNKDGNITAVITF
+702 
-716 YQDSGFLNEYNK
+716 
-728 RTGVAHRYADYE
+728 
-740 PKTKSVD
+740 
-747 GVLIGEVFHMY
+747 
-758 KKDYPVVFDV
+758 PVVFDV
-768 VCGSLYTVTYKDGTN
+768 ACVTEIVPPARPGAEDL
-783 GTVFADDVHS
+783 S
-793 NLNANAATP
+793 NLKAPVDVTCTTKPETHAAVH
-802 AFVGGTPT
+802 FSLRGGTYT
-810 RPGYVFT
+810 IGD
-817 GWNPAVA
+817 VA
-824 ATVTG
+824 G
-829 NATYT
+829 N
-834 AVWEK
+834 E
-839 DANGN
+839 
-844 GKPDKDEEKYTVTYT
+844 T
-859 DGVENEEIFADE
+859 D
-871 TYSDLLS
+871 
-878 GTATP
+878 
-883 AFNGTPT
+883 
-890 RKGYAFTGWNPAV
+890 
-903 AATVTGNATY
+903 
-913 AAVWEEAAPPKP
+913 
-925 DKPTPPT
+925 
-932 DEIGGATVAV
+932 
-942 KCITGHGD
+942 
-950 LSWKIDSSTFTV
+950 
-962 GEVTGDD
+962 
-969 TTGYTC
+969 GYTC
-975 TVTVQAEVYVNAFN
+975 DITVTADKYVARYNM
-989 SDKKANGVK
+989 DYGK
-998 HTLADDA
+998 HTLTGDNT
-1005 EKTFTMTYVNGAW
+1005 KTLTLKYVEGQW
-1018 TGPTNP
+1018 
-1024 AVTFEVKC
+1024 AVDTPITFPVEC
-1032 EEELV
+1032 EEELF

-1055 VALESQPKGHVIDLS
+1055 IALESQPKGHVIDLS

-1214 DGVDG
+1214 DGVNG

-1238 EGTPTRKGFVFDG
+1238 EGTPTRAGYKFLGWEPTVAETVTENATYVAQWEKLYTVTYTDGVGEKAFKDDVHSDLEKDTPTPAFSGGTPTRKGFVFDG
-1251 WNPEVAE
+1251 WTPEVAE
-1258 TVTEDV
+1258 TVTDNA
-1264 TYTAQWKP
+1264 TYSAQWKP
-1272 VQPDKKAI
+1272 IQPDKKAI

-1312 ASNVMGTAADGYTCT
+1312 VSNVMGTAADGYTCT

-1399 GVKIVCDNQNVKH
+1399 GVKIVCDNQNVNH
-1412 GGKDYK
+1412 WGKDYK

-1460 ALIVGEQAEKTVELK
+1460 ALIVGEQAEKAVELK
-1475 WDGEKWV
+1475 WNGEKWV

-1509 INAKVDCT
+1509 INAKVACT

-1612 VKGEEVFAD
+1612 VKGEEVFED
-1621 VVYNDIPYGTNTPA
+1621 VVYKDIPYGTSTPA

-1643 KGYKFLGWEP
+1643 EGYKFVGWEP
-1653 VVADTV
+1653 EVAETV
-1659 TENAT
+1659 IKNVT
-1664 YVAQWEKLY
+1664 YTAKWEKLY

-1680 AKGKAFED
+1680 VKGKAFKD
-1688 QVFTDLESGTK
+1688 QVYKDLESGTD
-1699 TPEFN
+1699 TPKFD
-1704 GTPTRKGYKFLG
+1704 GKPTRKGYTFTG
-1716 WEPVVADTVTENVT
+1716 WSPKVTDTVTKDVT
-1730 YTAPVG
+1730 YVAQWKSVKNGKDNIPKTGDSEIVMV
-1736 RTLHR
+1736 L
-1741 YLHRRREGQG
+1741 
-1751 VQGSGLQR
+1751 GSVLLFSFCGAAAVSVYDR
-1759 S
+1759 KRKHF

>member
-1 MVCAEF
+1 MDRQMKGEYFKMKNHGLRRIFSLLLALFMVFTLLPTTALAED
-7 SVCFWHCSWSS
+7 
-18 HFCPRLRWQ
+18 
-27 RIRRGL
+27 
-33 TKPSPRPS
+33 T
-41 QWTGTRRRPIPPA
+41 TGADETQPKTVVVDEGEKKTDPPA

-69 KTFTVTYTDGVGGA
+69 KTFTVTYTDGANGA
-83 VFDNEVHSNLP
+83 VFPNQVSNLP
-94 SGTAT
+94 AGTAT
-99 PAFSGSLA
+99 PAFSGTLA
-107 REGYT
+107 RDGYT

-120 AETVTADVTYAAKW
+120 AETVTANVTYVAQW
-134 EEGKTGPR
+134 EAGKTSAR
-142 RVTLPTIPGPDVDLA
+142 RVTLPTIPEPDIAPATLN
-157 ALDTGHKIDVR
+157 TGHKIDVR

-188 KTKFVCQYK
+188 KTQFVCQYK

-211 ISDIKAAASRAS
+211 ISDIKAAAGRAS

-254 NKGSTIYLVAK
+254 NKGTTIYLVAK

-302 HSFTVKNTIPTREG
+302 HSFTVKNTTPTREG

-324 KDGADT
+324 KDGSDT
-330 IYAGGALCSVSQQ
+330 IYTGGTLCSVSQY

-360 VWEEAVPSKPE
+360 VWEEA
-371 WSDIRREMQKV
+371 
-382 SVHVTCIN
+382 T
-390 PDVNH
+390 
-395 TEKTY
+395 
-400 SYKESN
+400 
-406 DDTIGSVQDSAGS
+406 
-419 YTCTVTVHLGRYR
+419 
-432 LQYNQDFNREHEFAS
+432 
-447 SLTADVVLQYNGTGW
+447 
-462 VIASALPLELKLTC
+462 
-476 GSAPTPNPPGSDV
+476 
-489 LNSLK
+489 
-494 VLVKCDSKTYHFEK
+494 
-508 PYKMDDGDY
+508 
-517 RLEKVDD
+517 
-524 NTYTVIV
+524 
-531 LADKYVEKYNAVYPG
+531 
-546 HTLFDN
+546 
-552 NTKTIKLVYRY
+552 
-563 GAWTVVGSNGVTFN
+563 
-577 VSCEQKYTV
+577 
-586 TYTDGVDGEVIF
+586 
-598 ADQVSYKKPGEK
+598 
-610 TPKFRGTP
+610 
-618 TRTGY
+618 
-623 KFIGWEPAVVGTV
+623 
-636 TANATYT
+636 
-643 AQWVSISDLDPAP
+643 
-656 ELVSSLYMNFQCTNE
+656 
-671 NASHDHRSEMI
+671 
-682 AIGYGIGAGGVIVT
+682 
-696 DAAGNP
+696 
-702 VYNKDGNITAVITF
+702 
-716 YQDSGFLNEYNK
+716 
-728 RTGVAHRYADYE
+728 
-740 PKTKSVD
+740 
-747 GVLIGEVFHMY
+747 
-758 KKDYPVVFDV
+758 
-768 VCGSLYTVTYKDGTN
+768 
-783 GTVFADDVHS
+783 
-793 NLNANAATP
+793 
-802 AFVGGTPT
+802 
-810 RPGYVFT
+810 
-817 GWNPAVA
+817 
-824 ATVTG
+824 
-829 NATYT
+829 
-834 AVWEK
+834 
-839 DANGN
+839 
-844 GKPDKDEEKYTVTYT
+844 
-859 DGVENEEIFADE
+859 
-871 TYSDLLS
+871 
-878 GTATP
+878 
-883 AFNGTPT
+883 
-890 RKGYAFTGWNPAV
+890 
-903 AATVTGNATY
+903 
-913 AAVWEEAAPPKP
+913 PPKP
-925 DKPTPPT
+925 DKPTAPG
-932 DEIGGATVAV
+932 E
-942 KCITGHGD
+942 GD
-950 LSWKIDSSTFTV
+950 LSGLIGNITV
-962 GEVTGDD
+962 NCTNEAATHDPKSKSYVLIAGSYTTSEVEGDAEN
-969 TTGYTC
+969 GYTC
-975 TVTVQAEVYVNAFN
+975 TVTINSQKYVYAFDGETNAAHDPKDATATVTLRHTDNGWTVESGAPVVFDVACVTEIVPPTKPGAEDLSNLKAPVDVTCTTKPETHAAVHFSLRGGTYTIGDVAGNETDGYTCDITVTADKYVARYNM
-989 SDKKANGVK
+989 DYGK
-998 HTLADDA
+998 HTLTGDNT
-1005 EKTFTMTYVNGAW
+1005 KTLTLKYVEGRWVVND
-1018 TGPTNP
+1018 P
-1024 AVTFEVKC
+1024 VTFPVEC
-1032 EEELV
+1032 EEELF

-1055 VALESQPKGHVIDLS
+1055 IALESQPKGHVINLS

-1090 GAWNNYKAN
+1090 GLFNTYKSD

-1150 LYSTTALF
+1150 LYSTTAPF

-1205 KNTYTVTYT
+1205 KNAYTVTYT
-1214 DGVDG
+1214 DGVNG
-1219 EAFADQAYT
+1219 EAFADQVYT

-1238 EGTPTRKGFVFDG
+1238 EGTPARKGFVFDG
-1251 WNPEVAE
+1251 WTPEVAE
-1258 TVTEDV
+1258 TVTDNA

-1288 AVVCDNQNVKH
+1288 AVVCDNQNVNH
-1299 GAKAYKVTLGEYT
+1299 GEKKYKPTLGEYT
-1312 ASNVMGTAADGYTCT
+1312 VSNVMGTAADGYTCT

-1399 GVKIVCDNQNVKH
+1399 GVTIVCDNQNVKH

-1460 ALIVGEQAEKTVELK
+1460 ALIVGEQAEKAVELK
-1475 WDGEKWV
+1475 WNGEKWV

-1590 AAETSVTFNV
+1590 AAEASVTFNV

-1621 VVYNDIPYGTNTPA
+1621 VVYKDIPYGTSTPA

-1643 KGYKFLGWEP
+1643 EGYKFVGWEP
-1653 VVADTV
+1653 EVTETV
-1659 TENAT
+1659 TKNVT
-1664 YVAQWEKLY
+1664 YTAKWEKLY

-1680 AKGKAFED
+1680 AKGKAFKD
-1688 QVFTDLESGTK
+1688 QVYSDLEAGTD
-1699 TPEFN
+1699 TPKFD
-1704 GTPTRKGYKFLG
+1704 GKPTRKGYTFTG
-1716 WEPVVADTVTENVT
+1716 WSPKVTDTVTKDVT
-1730 YTAPVG
+1730 YVAQWKSVKNGKDNIPKTGDSEIVMV
-1736 RTLHR
+1736 L
-1741 YLHRRREGQG
+1741 
-1751 VQGSGLQR
+1751 GSVLLFSFCGAAAVSVYDR
-1759 S
+1759 KRKHF

>member
-1 MVCAEF
+1 MKGEYFKMKNHGLRRIFSLLLALFMVFTLLPTTALAED
-7 SVCFWHCSWSS
+7 
-18 HFCPRLRWQ
+18 
-27 RIRRGL
+27 
-33 TKPSPRPS
+33 T
-41 QWTGTRRRPIPPA
+41 TGADETPPKTVVVNEGEKKTDPPA
-54 QEQPKNENPPAPEEP
+54 QEQPMNENPPAPEEP
-69 KTFTVTYTDGVGGA
+69 KTFTVTYTDGADGA
-83 VFDNEVHSNLP
+83 VFPNQVSNLP
-94 SGTAT
+94 AGTAT
-99 PAFSGSLA
+99 PAFSGTLA
-107 REGYT
+107 RDGYT

-120 AETVTADVTYAAKW
+120 AETVTANVTYVAQW
-134 EEGKTGPR
+134 EAGKTSAR
-142 RVTLPTIPGPDVDLA
+142 RVTLPTIPEPDIAPA
-157 ALDTGHKIDVR
+157 ALNTGHKIDVR

-211 ISDIKAAASRAS
+211 ISDIKAAAGRAS

-324 KDGADT
+324 NDGSDT
-330 IYAGGALCSVSQQ
+330 IYTGGMTCAVSQY

-360 VWEEAVPSKPE
+360 VWEEA
-371 WSDIRREMQKV
+371 
-382 SVHVTCIN
+382 T
-390 PDVNH
+390 
-395 TEKTY
+395 
-400 SYKESN
+400 
-406 DDTIGSVQDSAGS
+406 
-419 YTCTVTVHLGRYR
+419 
-432 LQYNQDFNREHEFAS
+432 
-447 SLTADVVLQYNGTGW
+447 
-462 VIASALPLELKLTC
+462 
-476 GSAPTPNPPGSDV
+476 
-489 LNSLK
+489 
-494 VLVKCDSKTYHFEK
+494 
-508 PYKMDDGDY
+508 
-517 RLEKVDD
+517 
-524 NTYTVIV
+524 
-531 LADKYVEKYNAVYPG
+531 
-546 HTLFDN
+546 
-552 NTKTIKLVYRY
+552 
-563 GAWTVVGSNGVTFN
+563 
-577 VSCEQKYTV
+577 
-586 TYTDGVDGEVIF
+586 
-598 ADQVSYKKPGEK
+598 
-610 TPKFRGTP
+610 
-618 TRTGY
+618 
-623 KFIGWEPAVVGTV
+623 
-636 TANATYT
+636 
-643 AQWVSISDLDPAP
+643 
-656 ELVSSLYMNFQCTNE
+656 
-671 NASHDHRSEMI
+671 
-682 AIGYGIGAGGVIVT
+682 
-696 DAAGNP
+696 
-702 VYNKDGNITAVITF
+702 
-716 YQDSGFLNEYNK
+716 
-728 RTGVAHRYADYE
+728 
-740 PKTKSVD
+740 
-747 GVLIGEVFHMY
+747 
-758 KKDYPVVFDV
+758 
-768 VCGSLYTVTYKDGTN
+768 
-783 GTVFADDVHS
+783 
-793 NLNANAATP
+793 
-802 AFVGGTPT
+802 
-810 RPGYVFT
+810 
-817 GWNPAVA
+817 
-824 ATVTG
+824 
-829 NATYT
+829 
-834 AVWEK
+834 
-839 DANGN
+839 
-844 GKPDKDEEKYTVTYT
+844 
-859 DGVENEEIFADE
+859 
-871 TYSDLLS
+871 
-878 GTATP
+878 
-883 AFNGTPT
+883 
-890 RKGYAFTGWNPAV
+890 
-903 AATVTGNATY
+903 
-913 AAVWEEAAPPKP
+913 PPKP
-925 DKPTPPT
+925 DKPTAPG
-932 DEIGGATVAV
+932 E
-942 KCITGHGD
+942 GD
-950 LSWKIDSSTFTV
+950 LSGLIGNITV
-962 GEVTGDD
+962 NCTNGKAAHELKAKGYTLISGSYTTNEVAGDAENGYTYTVTINSQKYVEQFDADTGATHDPKD
-969 TTGYTC
+969 ASATVTLKYTDNGWTVTSGTPVVFNVAWVTEIVPPAKPGAEDLAKLEAPVEVACTTKPETHNAARFPLIEGTYNIGDVSGNETDGYTC
-975 TVTVQAEVYVNAFN
+975 DIIITADEYVTKYNTDF
-989 SDKKANGVK
+989 GK
-998 HTLADDA
+998 HTLTGDNT
-1005 EKTFTMTYVNGAW
+1005 KPLTLKYVEGRWVVND
-1018 TGPTNP
+1018 P
-1024 AVTFEVKC
+1024 VTFPVEC
-1032 EEELV
+1032 EEELF

-1090 GAWNNYKAN
+1090 GLFNIYKSD

-1122 YDKYQVVYFQSEE
+1122 YDKFQVVYFQSEE
-1135 ALRDFQNDHSKTEGR
+1135 AWRDYQNDHSKTEGR

-1214 DGVDG
+1214 DGVNG

-1238 EGTPTRKGFVFDG
+1238 EGTPARAGYKFLGWEPTVAETVTENATYVAQWEKLYTVTYTDGVGEKAFKDDVHSDLEKDTPTPAFSGGTPTRKGFVFDG

-1312 ASNVMGTAADGYTCT
+1312 VSNVMGTAADGYTCT
-1327 VTVRA
+1327 ITVRA

-1399 GVKIVCDNQNVKH
+1399 GVKIVCDNQNVNH
-1412 GGKDYK
+1412 WGKDYK

-1529 IEDTYNVSDP
+1529 IEGTYNVSDP

-1612 VKGEEVFAD
+1612 VKGEEVFED
-1621 VVYNDIPYGTNTPA
+1621 VVYKDIPYGTSTPA

-1643 KGYKFLGWEP
+1643 EGYKFVGWEP
-1653 VVADTV
+1653 EVAETV
-1659 TENAT
+1659 TKNVT
-1664 YVAQWEKLY
+1664 YTAKWEKLY

-1680 AKGKAFED
+1680 VKGKAFKD
-1688 QVFTDLESGTK
+1688 QVYKDLESGTD
-1699 TPEFN
+1699 TPKFD
-1704 GTPTRKGYKFLG
+1704 GKPTRKGYTFTG
-1716 WEPVVADTVTENVT
+1716 WSPKVTDTVTKDVT
-1730 YTAPVG
+1730 YVAQWKSVKNGKDNIPKTGDSEIVMV
-1736 RTLHR
+1736 L
-1741 YLHRRREGQG
+1741 
-1751 VQGSGLQR
+1751 GSVLLFSFCGAAAVSVYDR
-1759 S
+1759 KRKHF

>member
-1 MVCAEF
+1 MMKNHGLRRIFSLFLALFMVFTLLPTAALAED
-7 SVCFWHCSWSS
+7 
-18 HFCPRLRWQ
+18 
-27 RIRRGL
+27 
-33 TKPSPRPS
+33 T
-41 QWTGTRRRPIPPA
+41 TGADETQPKTVVVDEGEKKTDPPA

-69 KTFTVTYTDGVGGA
+69 KTFTVTYTDGADGA
-83 VFDNEVHSNLP
+83 VFPNQVYRNLP

-99 PAFSGSLA
+99 PAFSGTPA

-120 AETVTADVTYAAKW
+120 AETVTANVTYVAQW
-134 EEGKTGPR
+134 EAGKTGPR
-142 RVTLPTIPGPDVDLA
+142 RVTVPPIPDPGVAPA
-157 ALDTGHKIDVR
+157 ALNTGHKIDVT

-211 ISDIKAAASRAS
+211 ISDIKAAAGRAS

-254 NKGSTIYLVAK
+254 NKGTTIYLVAK

-294 TTDASIRY
+294 TTDAAIRY

-324 KDGADT
+324 NDGSDT
-330 IYAGGALCSVSQQ
+330 IYTGGMTCAVSQY

-360 VWEEAVPSKPE
+360 VWEEA
-371 WSDIRREMQKV
+371 
-382 SVHVTCIN
+382 T
-390 PDVNH
+390 
-395 TEKTY
+395 
-400 SYKESN
+400 
-406 DDTIGSVQDSAGS
+406 
-419 YTCTVTVHLGRYR
+419 
-432 LQYNQDFNREHEFAS
+432 
-447 SLTADVVLQYNGTGW
+447 
-462 VIASALPLELKLTC
+462 
-476 GSAPTPNPPGSDV
+476 
-489 LNSLK
+489 
-494 VLVKCDSKTYHFEK
+494 
-508 PYKMDDGDY
+508 
-517 RLEKVDD
+517 
-524 NTYTVIV
+524 
-531 LADKYVEKYNAVYPG
+531 
-546 HTLFDN
+546 
-552 NTKTIKLVYRY
+552 
-563 GAWTVVGSNGVTFN
+563 
-577 VSCEQKYTV
+577 
-586 TYTDGVDGEVIF
+586 
-598 ADQVSYKKPGEK
+598 
-610 TPKFRGTP
+610 
-618 TRTGY
+618 
-623 KFIGWEPAVVGTV
+623 
-636 TANATYT
+636 
-643 AQWVSISDLDPAP
+643 
-656 ELVSSLYMNFQCTNE
+656 
-671 NASHDHRSEMI
+671 
-682 AIGYGIGAGGVIVT
+682 
-696 DAAGNP
+696 
-702 VYNKDGNITAVITF
+702 
-716 YQDSGFLNEYNK
+716 
-728 RTGVAHRYADYE
+728 
-740 PKTKSVD
+740 
-747 GVLIGEVFHMY
+747 
-758 KKDYPVVFDV
+758 
-768 VCGSLYTVTYKDGTN
+768 
-783 GTVFADDVHS
+783 
-793 NLNANAATP
+793 
-802 AFVGGTPT
+802 
-810 RPGYVFT
+810 
-817 GWNPAVA
+817 
-824 ATVTG
+824 
-829 NATYT
+829 
-834 AVWEK
+834 
-839 DANGN
+839 
-844 GKPDKDEEKYTVTYT
+844 
-859 DGVENEEIFADE
+859 
-871 TYSDLLS
+871 
-878 GTATP
+878 
-883 AFNGTPT
+883 
-890 RKGYAFTGWNPAV
+890 
-903 AATVTGNATY
+903 
-913 AAVWEEAAPPKP
+913 PPKP
-925 DKPTPPT
+925 DKPTAPG
-932 DEIGGATVAV
+932 E
-942 KCITGHGD
+942 GD
-950 LSWKIDSSTFTV
+950 LSGLIGNITV
-962 GEVTGDD
+962 NCTNGKAAHELKAKGYTLISGSYTTNEVAGDAENGYTYTVTINSQKYVEQFDTDTGAAHDPKGINATVTLKHTD
-969 TTGYTC
+969 NGWAVESGAPVVFNVACVTEIVPPARPGAEDLSNLKAPVDVTCTTKPETHAAVHFSLRGGTYTIGDVAGNETDGYTC
-975 TVTVQAEVYVNAFN
+975 DITVTADKYVARYNM
-989 SDKKANGVK
+989 DYGK
-998 HTLADDA
+998 HTLTGDNT
-1005 EKTFTMTYVNGAW
+1005 KTLTLKYVEGQW
-1018 TGPTNP
+1018 
-1024 AVTFEVKC
+1024 AVDTPITFPVEC
-1032 EEELV
+1032 EEELF

-1070 TIDIADY
+1070 TIDITDY

-1090 GAWNNYKAN
+1090 GAWNDYKAN

-1122 YDKYQVVYFQSEE
+1122 YDKYQVVYFQSKE

-1150 LYSTTALF
+1150 LYSTTAPF

-1214 DGVDG
+1214 DGVNG

-1238 EGTPTRKGFVFDG
+1238 EGTPARAGYKFLGWEPTVAETVTENATYVAQWEKLYTVTYTDGVDGKAFKDDVHSDLEKDTPTPAFSGDTPTRKGFVFDG

-1312 ASNVMGTAADGYTCT
+1312 VSNVMGTAADGYTCT

-1399 GVKIVCDNQNVKH
+1399 GVKIVCDNQNVNH
-1412 GGKDYK
+1412 WGKDYK

-1612 VKGEEVFAD
+1612 VKGEEVFED
-1621 VVYNDIPYGTNTPA
+1621 VVYKDIPYGTSTPA

-1643 KGYKFLGWEP
+1643 EGYKFVGWEP
-1653 VVADTV
+1653 EVAETV
-1659 TENAT
+1659 TKNVT
-1664 YVAQWEKLY
+1664 YTAKWEKLY

-1680 AKGKAFED
+1680 VKGKAFKD
-1688 QVFTDLESGTK
+1688 QVYKDLESGTD
-1699 TPEFN
+1699 TPKFD
-1704 GTPTRKGYKFLG
+1704 GKPTRKGYTFTG
-1716 WEPVVADTVTENVT
+1716 WSPKVTDTVTKDVT
-1730 YTAPVG
+1730 YVAQWKSVKNGKDNIPKTGDSEIVMV
-1736 RTLHR
+1736 L
-1741 YLHRRREGQG
+1741 
-1751 VQGSGLQR
+1751 GSVLLFSFCGAAAVSVYDR
-1759 S
+1759 KRKHF

>member
-1 MVCAEF
+1 MDRQMKGEYFKMKNHGLRRIFSLLLALFMVFTLLPTTALAED
-7 SVCFWHCSWSS
+7 
-18 HFCPRLRWQ
+18 
-27 RIRRGL
+27 
-33 TKPSPRPS
+33 T
-41 QWTGTRRRPIPPA
+41 TGADETQPKTVVVDEGEKKTDPPA

-69 KTFTVTYTDGVGGA
+69 KTFTVTYTDGANGA
-83 VFDNEVHSNLP
+83 VFPNQVSNLP
-94 SGTAT
+94 AGTAT
-99 PAFSGSLA
+99 PAFSGTLA
-107 REGYT
+107 RDGYT

-120 AETVTADVTYAAKW
+120 AETVTANVTYVAQW
-134 EEGKTGPR
+134 EAGKTSAR
-142 RVTLPTIPGPDVDLA
+142 RVTLPTIPEPDIAPA
-157 ALDTGHKIDVR
+157 ALNTGHKIDVR

-188 KTKFVCQYK
+188 KTQFVCQYK

-211 ISDIKAAASRAS
+211 ISDIKAAAGRAS

-254 NKGSTIYLVAK
+254 NKGTTIYLVAK

-302 HSFTVKNTIPTREG
+302 HSFTVKNTVPTREG

-324 KDGADT
+324 NDGSDT
-330 IYAGGALCSVSQQ
+330 IYTGGMTCAVSQY

-360 VWEEAVPSKPE
+360 VWEEDAPAQPTPPDNDAVKALLGENAVQIICTNTQIGHGSKTFGLIDGTFTVYHSNNRCEVVINSFSPYVNE
-371 WSDIRREMQKV
+371 FNAAVSVPAGTHITDNSMAVQNRTKINLVWSDGKWTAADAPAKY
-382 SVHVTCIN
+382 HVQCSLQPAN
-390 PDVNH
+390 PTVPGEGDLENI
-395 TEKTY
+395 EKLVRIVCDRNIHEV
-400 SYKESN
+400 KEYGV
-406 DDTIGSVQDSAGS
+406 IAGS
-419 YTCTVTVHLGRYR
+419 CEFGDIDMTGDVPTCPVTIQAAEYVK
-432 LQYNQDFNREHEFAS
+432 A
-447 SLTADVVLQYNGTGW
+447 YNGTIGVEHTITGDTERLLILAW
-462 VIASALPLELKLTC
+462 DANNNVWRPMTDTPVTFTVICPPARPGAEDLSNLKAPVDVTC
-476 GSAPTPNPPGSDV
+476 TTKPETHAAV
-489 LNSLK
+489 HFSLR
-494 VLVKCDSKTYHFEK
+494 
-508 PYKMDDGDY
+508 GG
-517 RLEKVDD
+517 
-524 NTYTVIV
+524 TYTIGDVAGNETDGYTCDITV
-531 LADKYVEKYNAVYPG
+531 TADKYVARYNMDYG
-546 HTLFDN
+546 KHTLTGD
-552 NTKTIKLVYRY
+552 NTKTL
-563 GAWTVVGSNGVTFN
+563 TL
-577 VSCEQKYTV
+577 KYV
-586 TYTDGVDGEVIF
+586 EGQWAVD
-598 ADQVSYKKPGEK
+598 
-610 TPKFRGTP
+610 TP
-618 TRTGY
+618 
-623 KFIGWEPAVVGTV
+623 
-636 TANATYT
+636 
-643 AQWVSISDLDPAP
+643 
-656 ELVSSLYMNFQCTNE
+656 
-671 NASHDHRSEMI
+671 
-682 AIGYGIGAGGVIVT
+682 
-696 DAAGNP
+696 
-702 VYNKDGNITAVITF
+702 ITF
-716 YQDSGFLNEYNK
+716 
-728 RTGVAHRYADYE
+728 
-740 PKTKSVD
+740 
-747 GVLIGEVFHMY
+747 
-758 KKDYPVVFDV
+758 PV
-768 VCGSLYTVTYKDGTN
+768 
-783 GTVFADDVHS
+783 
-793 NLNANAATP
+793 
-802 AFVGGTPT
+802 
-810 RPGYVFT
+810 
-817 GWNPAVA
+817 
-824 ATVTG
+824 
-829 NATYT
+829 
-834 AVWEK
+834 E
-839 DANGN
+839 
-844 GKPDKDEEKYTVTYT
+844 
-859 DGVENEEIFADE
+859 
-871 TYSDLLS
+871 
-878 GTATP
+878 
-883 AFNGTPT
+883 
-890 RKGYAFTGWNPAV
+890 
-903 AATVTGNATY
+903 
-913 AAVWEEAAPPKP
+913 
-925 DKPTPPT
+925 
-932 DEIGGATVAV
+932 
-942 KCITGHGD
+942 
-950 LSWKIDSSTFTV
+950 
-962 GEVTGDD
+962 
-969 TTGYTC
+969 
-975 TVTVQAEVYVNAFN
+975 
-989 SDKKANGVK
+989 
-998 HTLADDA
+998 
-1005 EKTFTMTYVNGAW
+1005 
-1018 TGPTNP
+1018 
-1024 AVTFEVKC
+1024 C
-1032 EEELV
+1032 EEDLF

-1042 IYRNGDTSKAYKD
+1042 IYRNGNTTTAYKD
-1055 VALESQPKGHVIDLS
+1055 IALESQPKGHVIDLS

-1090 GAWNNYKAN
+1090 GLFNIYKSD

-1150 LYSTTALF
+1150 LYSTTAPF

-1214 DGVDG
+1214 DGVNG

-1238 EGTPTRKGFVFDG
+1238 EGTPARAGYKFLGWEPTVAETVTENATYVAQWEKLYTVTYTDGVGGKAFEDDVHSDLEKDTPTPAFSGGTPTRKGFVFDG
-1251 WNPEVAE
+1251 WTPEVAE

-1288 AVVCDNQNVKH
+1288 AVVCDNQNVNH
-1299 GAKAYKVTLGEYT
+1299 GEKKYKPTLGEYT
-1312 ASNVMGTAADGYTCT
+1312 VSNVMGTAADGYTCT

-1338 YSSDMSDAVHTLI
+1338 YSSDMGDAVHTLI

-1399 GVKIVCDNQNVKH
+1399 GVKIVCDNQNVNH
-1412 GGKDYK
+1412 WGKDYK

-1460 ALIVGEQAEKTVELK
+1460 ALIVGEQAEKAVELK
-1475 WDGEKWV
+1475 WNGEKWV

-1612 VKGEEVFAD
+1612 VKGEEVFED

-1680 AKGKAFED
+1680 VKGKAFKD
-1688 QVFTDLESGTK
+1688 QVYSDLESGTD
-1699 TPEFN
+1699 TPKFD
-1704 GTPTRKGYKFLG
+1704 GKPTRKGYTFTG
-1716 WEPVVADTVTENVT
+1716 WSPKVTDTVTKDVT
-1730 YTAPVG
+1730 YVAQWKSTKNGKDNVPKTGDSEIVMV
-1736 RTLHR
+1736 L
-1741 YLHRRREGQG
+1741 
-1751 VQGSGLQR
+1751 GSVLLFSFCGAAAVSVYDR
-1759 S
+1759 KRKHF

>member
-1 MVCAEF
+1 M
-7 SVCFWHCSWSS
+7 
-18 HFCPRLRWQ
+18 
-27 RIRRGL
+27 
-33 TKPSPRPS
+33 
-41 QWTGTRRRPIPPA
+41 
-54 QEQPKNENPPAPEEP
+54 
-69 KTFTVTYTDGVGGA
+69 
-83 VFDNEVHSNLP
+83 
-94 SGTAT
+94 TA
-99 PAFSGSLA
+99 
-107 REGYT
+107 
-112 FAGWNPAV
+112 N
-120 AETVTADVTYAAKW
+120 VTYAAQW
-134 EEGKTGPR
+134 EAVKK
-142 RVTLPTIPGPDVDLA
+142 RVTVPTIPEPDVNPA
-157 ALDTGHKIDVR
+157 ALNTGHKIDVT

-177 FNIGYNYGSSE
+177 FRIGYNYGSSE
-188 KTKFVCQYK
+188 KTKFVCQYSS
-197 TNHSDTA
+197 NHSDTA

-211 ISDIKAAASRAS
+211 ISDIKAAAERAT
-223 VNSGYQIVGWSKE
+223 VDRGYTIVGWSKE
-236 SNANPTTWSLN
+236 AKANPTIWQLN

-254 NKGSTIYLVAK
+254 NKGTTIYLVAK

-294 TTDASIRY
+294 TTDAAIRY

-324 KDGADT
+324 KDGSDT
-330 IYAGGALCSVSQQ
+330 IYTGGTLCSVSQQ

-360 VWEEAVPSKPE
+360 VWEEA
-371 WSDIRREMQKV
+371 
-382 SVHVTCIN
+382 T
-390 PDVNH
+390 
-395 TEKTY
+395 
-400 SYKESN
+400 
-406 DDTIGSVQDSAGS
+406 
-419 YTCTVTVHLGRYR
+419 
-432 LQYNQDFNREHEFAS
+432 
-447 SLTADVVLQYNGTGW
+447 
-462 VIASALPLELKLTC
+462 
-476 GSAPTPNPPGSDV
+476 
-489 LNSLK
+489 
-494 VLVKCDSKTYHFEK
+494 
-508 PYKMDDGDY
+508 
-517 RLEKVDD
+517 
-524 NTYTVIV
+524 
-531 LADKYVEKYNAVYPG
+531 
-546 HTLFDN
+546 
-552 NTKTIKLVYRY
+552 
-563 GAWTVVGSNGVTFN
+563 
-577 VSCEQKYTV
+577 
-586 TYTDGVDGEVIF
+586 
-598 ADQVSYKKPGEK
+598 
-610 TPKFRGTP
+610 
-618 TRTGY
+618 
-623 KFIGWEPAVVGTV
+623 
-636 TANATYT
+636 
-643 AQWVSISDLDPAP
+643 
-656 ELVSSLYMNFQCTNE
+656 
-671 NASHDHRSEMI
+671 
-682 AIGYGIGAGGVIVT
+682 
-696 DAAGNP
+696 
-702 VYNKDGNITAVITF
+702 
-716 YQDSGFLNEYNK
+716 
-728 RTGVAHRYADYE
+728 
-740 PKTKSVD
+740 
-747 GVLIGEVFHMY
+747 
-758 KKDYPVVFDV
+758 
-768 VCGSLYTVTYKDGTN
+768 
-783 GTVFADDVHS
+783 
-793 NLNANAATP
+793 
-802 AFVGGTPT
+802 
-810 RPGYVFT
+810 
-817 GWNPAVA
+817 
-824 ATVTG
+824 
-829 NATYT
+829 
-834 AVWEK
+834 
-839 DANGN
+839 
-844 GKPDKDEEKYTVTYT
+844 
-859 DGVENEEIFADE
+859 
-871 TYSDLLS
+871 
-878 GTATP
+878 
-883 AFNGTPT
+883 
-890 RKGYAFTGWNPAV
+890 
-903 AATVTGNATY
+903 
-913 AAVWEEAAPPKP
+913 PPKP
-925 DKPTPPT
+925 DKPTAPG
-932 DEIGGATVAV
+932 E
-942 KCITGHGD
+942 GD
-950 LSWKIDSSTFTV
+950 LSGLIDNITV
-962 GEVTGDD
+962 NCTNGKAAHELKTKGYTLISGSYTTSEVAGDAENGYTYTVTINSQKYVEQFDTDTGATHDPKD
-969 TTGYTC
+969 ASATVTLKYTDNGWTVTSGTPVVFNVACVTEIVPPAKPGAEDLAKLEAPVEVACTTKPETHNAARFPLIEGTYNIGDVSGNETDGYTC
-975 TVTVQAEVYVNAFN
+975 DIIITADEYVTKYNTDF
-989 SDKKANGVK
+989 GK
-998 HTLADDA
+998 HTLTGDNT
-1005 EKTFTMTYVNGAW
+1005 KPLTLKYVEGRWVVND
-1018 TGPTNP
+1018 P
-1024 AVTFEVKC
+1024 VTFPVEC
-1032 EEELV
+1032 EEELF

-1090 GAWNNYKAN
+1090 GLFNIYKSD

-1122 YDKYQVVYFQSEE
+1122 YDKFQVVYFQSEE
-1135 ALRDFQNDHSKTEGR
+1135 AWRDYQNDHSKTEGR

-1214 DGVDG
+1214 DGVNG

-1238 EGTPTRKGFVFDG
+1238 EGTPARAGYKFLGWEPTVAETVTENATYVAQWEKLYTVTYTDGVDGKAFKDDVHSDLEKDTPTPAFSGGTPTRKGFVFDG

-1288 AVVCDNQNVKH
+1288 AVVCDNQNVNH
-1299 GAKAYKVTLGEYT
+1299 GEKKYKPTLGEYT
-1312 ASNVMGTAADGYTCT
+1312 VSNVMGTAADGYTCT

-1338 YSSDMSDAVHTLI
+1338 YSSDMGDAVHTLI

-1399 GVKIVCDNQNVKH
+1399 GVKIVCDNQNVNH
-1412 GGKDYK
+1412 LGKDYK

-1475 WDGEKWV
+1475 WNGEKWV

-1529 IEDTYNVSDP
+1529 IEGTYNVSDP

-1612 VKGEEVFAD
+1612 VKGEEVFED
-1621 VVYNDIPYGTNTPA
+1621 VVYKDIPYGTSTPA

-1643 KGYKFLGWEP
+1643 KGYKFVGWEP
-1653 VVADTV
+1653 EVAETV
-1659 TENAT
+1659 TKNVT
-1664 YVAQWEKLY
+1664 YTAKWEKLY

-1680 AKGKAFED
+1680 VKGKAFKD
-1688 QVFTDLESGTK
+1688 QVYSDLEAGTD
-1699 TPEFN
+1699 TPKFD
-1704 GTPTRKGYKFLG
+1704 GKPTRKGYTFTG
-1716 WEPVVADTVTENVT
+1716 WSPKVTDTVTKDVT
-1730 YTAPVG
+1730 YVAQWKSVKNGKDNIPKTGDSEIVMV
-1736 RTLHR
+1736 L
-1741 YLHRRREGQG
+1741 
-1751 VQGSGLQR
+1751 GSVLLFSFCGAAAVSVYDR
-1759 S
+1759 KRKHF

>member
-1 MVCAEF
+1 MKNHGLRRIFSLLLALFMVFTLLPTTALAED
-7 SVCFWHCSWSS
+7 
-18 HFCPRLRWQ
+18 
-27 RIRRGL
+27 
-33 TKPSPRPS
+33 T
-41 QWTGTRRRPIPPA
+41 TGADETQPKTVVVDEGEKKTDPPA
-54 QEQPKNENPPAPEEP
+54 QEQPKNENPPAPEDP
-69 KTFTVTYTDGVGGA
+69 KTFTVTYTDGANGA
-83 VFDNEVHSNLP
+83 VFPNQVSNLP
-94 SGTAT
+94 AGTAT
-99 PAFSGSLA
+99 PAFSGTLA
-107 REGYT
+107 RDGYT

-120 AETVTADVTYAAKW
+120 AETVTANVTYVAQW
-134 EEGKTGPR
+134 EAGKTSAR
-142 RVTLPTIPGPDVDLA
+142 RVPLPTIPKPDPAPADLN
-157 ALDTGHKIDVR
+157 TGHKIDVR

-294 TTDASIRY
+294 TTDAAIRY

-324 KDGADT
+324 NDGSDT
-330 IYAGGALCSVSQQ
+330 IYTGGMTCAVSQY

-360 VWEEAVPSKPE
+360 VWEEA
-371 WSDIRREMQKV
+371 
-382 SVHVTCIN
+382 T
-390 PDVNH
+390 
-395 TEKTY
+395 
-400 SYKESN
+400 
-406 DDTIGSVQDSAGS
+406 
-419 YTCTVTVHLGRYR
+419 
-432 LQYNQDFNREHEFAS
+432 
-447 SLTADVVLQYNGTGW
+447 
-462 VIASALPLELKLTC
+462 
-476 GSAPTPNPPGSDV
+476 
-489 LNSLK
+489 
-494 VLVKCDSKTYHFEK
+494 
-508 PYKMDDGDY
+508 
-517 RLEKVDD
+517 
-524 NTYTVIV
+524 
-531 LADKYVEKYNAVYPG
+531 
-546 HTLFDN
+546 
-552 NTKTIKLVYRY
+552 
-563 GAWTVVGSNGVTFN
+563 
-577 VSCEQKYTV
+577 
-586 TYTDGVDGEVIF
+586 
-598 ADQVSYKKPGEK
+598 
-610 TPKFRGTP
+610 
-618 TRTGY
+618 
-623 KFIGWEPAVVGTV
+623 
-636 TANATYT
+636 
-643 AQWVSISDLDPAP
+643 
-656 ELVSSLYMNFQCTNE
+656 
-671 NASHDHRSEMI
+671 
-682 AIGYGIGAGGVIVT
+682 
-696 DAAGNP
+696 
-702 VYNKDGNITAVITF
+702 
-716 YQDSGFLNEYNK
+716 
-728 RTGVAHRYADYE
+728 
-740 PKTKSVD
+740 
-747 GVLIGEVFHMY
+747 
-758 KKDYPVVFDV
+758 
-768 VCGSLYTVTYKDGTN
+768 
-783 GTVFADDVHS
+783 
-793 NLNANAATP
+793 
-802 AFVGGTPT
+802 
-810 RPGYVFT
+810 
-817 GWNPAVA
+817 
-824 ATVTG
+824 
-829 NATYT
+829 
-834 AVWEK
+834 
-839 DANGN
+839 
-844 GKPDKDEEKYTVTYT
+844 
-859 DGVENEEIFADE
+859 
-871 TYSDLLS
+871 
-878 GTATP
+878 
-883 AFNGTPT
+883 
-890 RKGYAFTGWNPAV
+890 
-903 AATVTGNATY
+903 
-913 AAVWEEAAPPKP
+913 PPKP
-925 DKPTPPT
+925 DKPTAPG
-932 DEIGGATVAV
+932 E
-942 KCITGHGD
+942 GD
-950 LSWKIDSSTFTV
+950 LSGLIDNITV
-962 GEVTGDD
+962 NCTNGKAAHELKTKGYTLISGSYTTSEVAGDAENGYTYTVTINSQKYVEQFDTDTGATHDPKD
-969 TTGYTC
+969 ASATVTLKYTDNGWTVTSGTPVVFNVACVTEIVPPAKPGAEDLAKLEAPVEVACTTKPETHNAARFPLIEGTYNIGDVSGNETDGYTC
-975 TVTVQAEVYVNAFN
+975 DIIITADEYVTKYNTDF
-989 SDKKANGVK
+989 GK
-998 HTLADDA
+998 HTLTGDNT
-1005 EKTFTMTYVNGAW
+1005 KPLTLKYVEGRWVVND
-1018 TGPTNP
+1018 P
-1024 AVTFEVKC
+1024 VTFPVEC
-1032 EEELV
+1032 EEELF

-1055 VALESQPKGHVIDLS
+1055 IALESQPKGHVIDLS

-1077 YTGNYEFYGWYDD
+1077 YTGNYKFYGWYDD

-1214 DGVDG
+1214 DGVNG

-1238 EGTPTRKGFVFDG
+1238 EGTPARAGYKFLGWEPTVAETVTENATYVAQWEKLYTVTYTDGVGGKAFKDDVHSDLEKDTPTPAFSGGTPTRKGFVFDG
-1251 WNPEVAE
+1251 WTPEVAE

-1288 AVVCDNQNVKH
+1288 TVVCDNQNVKH

-1312 ASNVMGTAADGYTCT
+1312 VSDVMGTAADGYTCT

-1385 EQPSKKDIEGAIGR
+1385 EQPSKKDIEGAVGR
-1399 GVKIVCDNQNVKH
+1399 GVKIVCDNQNVNH
-1412 GGKDYK
+1412 WGKDYK

-1448 IEKYSSD
+1448 VEKYGSD
-1455 MGKTH
+1455 FGKPH
-1460 ALIVGEQAEKTVELK
+1460 DLIIGEAAEKTVELK

-1517 TTTAHNGKSYTL
+1517 TTTAHNDKSYTL
-1529 IEDTYNVSDP
+1529 IEGTYEVSDP

-1612 VKGEEVFAD
+1612 VKGEEVFED
-1621 VVYNDIPYGTNTPA
+1621 VVYKDIPYGTSTPA

-1643 KGYKFLGWEP
+1643 EGYKFVGWEP
-1653 VVADTV
+1653 EVAETV
-1659 TENAT
+1659 TENVT
-1664 YVAQWEKLY
+1664 YTAKWEKLY

-1680 AKGKAFED
+1680 AKGKAFKD
-1688 QVFTDLESGTK
+1688 QVYSDLEAGTD
-1699 TPEFN
+1699 TPKFD
-1704 GTPTRKGYKFLG
+1704 GKPTRKGYTFTG
-1716 WEPVVADTVTENVT
+1716 WSPKVTDTVTKDVT
-1730 YTAPVG
+1730 YVAQWKSVKNGKDNIPKTGDSEIVMV
-1736 RTLHR
+1736 L
-1741 YLHRRREGQG
+1741 
-1751 VQGSGLQR
+1751 GSVLLFSFCGAAAVSVYDR
-1759 S
+1759 KRKHF

>member
-1 MVCAEF
+1 MQTVCASGMDHQMKGEYFKMKNHGLRRIF
-7 SVCFWHCSWSS
+7 SLLLALFMVFTLL
-18 HFCPRLRWQ
+18 PTTALAED
-27 RIRRGL
+27 
-33 TKPSPRPS
+33 T
-41 QWTGTRRRPIPPA
+41 TGADETQPKTVVVDEGEKKTDPPA

-69 KTFTVTYTDGVGGA
+69 KTFTVTYTDGADGA
-83 VFDNEVHSNLP
+83 VFDNDVHSNLP

-112 FAGWNPAV
+112 FVGWNPAV

-134 EEGKTGPR
+134 EEGKTNAR
-142 RVTLPTIPGPDVDLA
+142 RVPLPTIPKPDPAPADLN
-157 ALDTGHKIDVR
+157 TGHKIDVR

-211 ISDIKAAASRAS
+211 ISDIKAAAGRAS

-324 KDGADT
+324 NDGSDT
-330 IYAGGALCSVSQQ
+330 IYTGGMTCAVSQY

-360 VWEEAVPSKPE
+360 VWEEA
-371 WSDIRREMQKV
+371 
-382 SVHVTCIN
+382 
-390 PDVNH
+390 
-395 TEKTY
+395 
-400 SYKESN
+400 
-406 DDTIGSVQDSAGS
+406 
-419 YTCTVTVHLGRYR
+419 
-432 LQYNQDFNREHEFAS
+432 
-447 SLTADVVLQYNGTGW
+447 
-462 VIASALPLELKLTC
+462 
-476 GSAPTPNPPGSDV
+476 
-489 LNSLK
+489 
-494 VLVKCDSKTYHFEK
+494 
-508 PYKMDDGDY
+508 
-517 RLEKVDD
+517 
-524 NTYTVIV
+524 
-531 LADKYVEKYNAVYPG
+531 
-546 HTLFDN
+546 
-552 NTKTIKLVYRY
+552 
-563 GAWTVVGSNGVTFN
+563 
-577 VSCEQKYTV
+577 
-586 TYTDGVDGEVIF
+586 
-598 ADQVSYKKPGEK
+598 
-610 TPKFRGTP
+610 
-618 TRTGY
+618 
-623 KFIGWEPAVVGTV
+623 
-636 TANATYT
+636 
-643 AQWVSISDLDPAP
+643 
-656 ELVSSLYMNFQCTNE
+656 
-671 NASHDHRSEMI
+671 
-682 AIGYGIGAGGVIVT
+682 
-696 DAAGNP
+696 
-702 VYNKDGNITAVITF
+702 
-716 YQDSGFLNEYNK
+716 
-728 RTGVAHRYADYE
+728 
-740 PKTKSVD
+740 
-747 GVLIGEVFHMY
+747 
-758 KKDYPVVFDV
+758 
-768 VCGSLYTVTYKDGTN
+768 
-783 GTVFADDVHS
+783 
-793 NLNANAATP
+793 
-802 AFVGGTPT
+802 
-810 RPGYVFT
+810 
-817 GWNPAVA
+817 
-824 ATVTG
+824 
-829 NATYT
+829 
-834 AVWEK
+834 
-839 DANGN
+839 
-844 GKPDKDEEKYTVTYT
+844 
-859 DGVENEEIFADE
+859 
-871 TYSDLLS
+871 
-878 GTATP
+878 
-883 AFNGTPT
+883 
-890 RKGYAFTGWNPAV
+890 
-903 AATVTGNATY
+903 
-913 AAVWEEAAPPKP
+913 APPKP
-925 DKPTPPT
+925 DKPTAPG
-932 DEIGGATVAV
+932 E
-942 KCITGHGD
+942 GD
-950 LSWKIDSSTFTV
+950 LSGLIGQITV
-962 GEVTGDD
+962 NCTNGKAAHELKTKGYTLISGSYTTSEVAGDAEN
-969 TTGYTC
+969 GYTC
-975 TVTVQAEVYVNAFN
+975 TVTINSQKYVEQFDTDTGAAHTPKDAAATVTLKHTDNGWAVERGVPVVFNVVCVTEIVPPAKPGAEDLANLEAPVEVVCTTKPETHAAAHFSLGDGTYTIGDVAGNKTDGYTCDITVTADRYVWWYNL
-989 SDKKANGVK
+989 DYGK
-998 HTLADDA
+998 HTLTGDNT
-1005 EKTFTMTYVNGAW
+1005 KTLTLKYVEGQW
-1018 TGPTNP
+1018 
-1024 AVTFEVKC
+1024 AVDTPITFPVEC
-1032 EEELV
+1032 EEELF

-1055 VALESQPKGHVIDLS
+1055 IPLESQPKGHVIDLS

-1150 LYSTTALF
+1150 LYSTTAPF

-1214 DGVDG
+1214 DGVNG
-1219 EAFADQAYT
+1219 EAFADQVYT

-1238 EGTPTRKGFVFDG
+1238 EGTPARKGFVFDG
-1251 WNPEVAE
+1251 WTPEVAE
-1258 TVTEDV
+1258 TVTDNA

-1288 AVVCDNQNVKH
+1288 AVVCDNQNVNH
-1299 GAKAYKVTLGEYT
+1299 
-1312 ASNVMGTAADGYTCT
+1312 
-1327 VTVRA
+1327 
-1332 AKFIEK
+1332 
-1338 YSSDMSDAVHTLI
+1338 
-1351 AGEPAEK
+1351 
-1358 TIELKWNG
+1358 W
-1366 EKWVAETE
+1366 
-1374 LPVTFHTLCPP
+1374 
-1385 EQPSKKDIEGAIGR
+1385 
-1399 GVKIVCDNQNVKH
+1399 
-1412 GGKDYK
+1412 GKDYK

-1612 VKGEEVFAD
+1612 VKGEEVFED

-1653 VVADTV
+1653 EVA
-1659 TENAT
+1659 E
-1664 YVAQWEKLY
+1664 
-1673 TVTYTDG
+1673 
-1680 AKGKAFED
+1680 
-1688 QVFTDLESGTK
+1688 
-1699 TPEFN
+1699 
-1704 GTPTRKGYKFLG
+1704 
-1716 WEPVVADTVTENVT
+1716 TVTENVT
-1730 YTAPVG
+1730 YTAKWEELYTV
-1736 RTLHR
+1736 T
-1741 YLHRRREGQG
+1741 YTDG
-1751 VQGSGLQR
+1751 VKGKAFKDQVYKDLEAGTATPKFDGKPTRKGYTFTGWSPKVTDTVTKDVTYVAQWKSVKNGKDNIPKTGDSEIVMVLGSVLLFSFCGAAAVSVYDR
-1759 S
+1759 KRKHF

>member
-1 MVCAEF
+1 M
-7 SVCFWHCSWSS
+7 
-18 HFCPRLRWQ
+18 
-27 RIRRGL
+27 
-33 TKPSPRPS
+33 
-41 QWTGTRRRPIPPA
+41 
-54 QEQPKNENPPAPEEP
+54 
-69 KTFTVTYTDGVGGA
+69 
-83 VFDNEVHSNLP
+83 
-94 SGTAT
+94 
-99 PAFSGSLA
+99 
-107 REGYT
+107 
-112 FAGWNPAV
+112 
-120 AETVTADVTYAAKW
+120 TADVTYAAKW
-134 EEGKTGPR
+134 EEGKTNAR
-142 RVTLPTIPGPDVDLA
+142 RVPLPTIPKPDPAPADLN
-157 ALDTGHKIDVR
+157 TGHKIDVR

-324 KDGADT
+324 NDGSDT
-330 IYAGGALCSVSQQ
+330 IYTGGMTCAVSQY

-360 VWEEAVPSKPE
+360 VWEEA
-371 WSDIRREMQKV
+371 
-382 SVHVTCIN
+382 T
-390 PDVNH
+390 
-395 TEKTY
+395 
-400 SYKESN
+400 
-406 DDTIGSVQDSAGS
+406 
-419 YTCTVTVHLGRYR
+419 
-432 LQYNQDFNREHEFAS
+432 
-447 SLTADVVLQYNGTGW
+447 
-462 VIASALPLELKLTC
+462 
-476 GSAPTPNPPGSDV
+476 
-489 LNSLK
+489 
-494 VLVKCDSKTYHFEK
+494 
-508 PYKMDDGDY
+508 
-517 RLEKVDD
+517 
-524 NTYTVIV
+524 
-531 LADKYVEKYNAVYPG
+531 
-546 HTLFDN
+546 
-552 NTKTIKLVYRY
+552 
-563 GAWTVVGSNGVTFN
+563 
-577 VSCEQKYTV
+577 
-586 TYTDGVDGEVIF
+586 
-598 ADQVSYKKPGEK
+598 
-610 TPKFRGTP
+610 
-618 TRTGY
+618 
-623 KFIGWEPAVVGTV
+623 
-636 TANATYT
+636 
-643 AQWVSISDLDPAP
+643 
-656 ELVSSLYMNFQCTNE
+656 
-671 NASHDHRSEMI
+671 
-682 AIGYGIGAGGVIVT
+682 
-696 DAAGNP
+696 
-702 VYNKDGNITAVITF
+702 
-716 YQDSGFLNEYNK
+716 
-728 RTGVAHRYADYE
+728 
-740 PKTKSVD
+740 
-747 GVLIGEVFHMY
+747 
-758 KKDYPVVFDV
+758 
-768 VCGSLYTVTYKDGTN
+768 
-783 GTVFADDVHS
+783 
-793 NLNANAATP
+793 
-802 AFVGGTPT
+802 
-810 RPGYVFT
+810 
-817 GWNPAVA
+817 
-824 ATVTG
+824 
-829 NATYT
+829 
-834 AVWEK
+834 
-839 DANGN
+839 
-844 GKPDKDEEKYTVTYT
+844 
-859 DGVENEEIFADE
+859 
-871 TYSDLLS
+871 
-878 GTATP
+878 
-883 AFNGTPT
+883 
-890 RKGYAFTGWNPAV
+890 
-903 AATVTGNATY
+903 
-913 AAVWEEAAPPKP
+913 PPKP
-925 DKPTPPT
+925 DKPTAPG
-932 DEIGGATVAV
+932 E
-942 KCITGHGD
+942 GD
-950 LSWKIDSSTFTV
+950 LSGLIGNITVNCTNGKAAHELKAKGYTLSSGSYTTNEVAGDAENGYTYTV
-962 GEVTGDD
+962 TINSQKYVEQFDADTGATHDPKDASATVTLKYTDNGWTVTSGTPVVFNVACVTEIVPPAKPGAEDLAKLEAPVEVACTTKPETHNAARFPLIEGTYNIGDVSGNETD
-969 TTGYTC
+969 GYTC
-975 TVTVQAEVYVNAFN
+975 DIIITADEYVTKYNTDF
-989 SDKKANGVK
+989 GK
-998 HTLADDA
+998 HTLTGDNT
-1005 EKTFTMTYVNGAW
+1005 KPLTLKYVEGRWVVND
-1018 TGPTNP
+1018 P
-1024 AVTFEVKC
+1024 VTFPVEC
-1032 EEELV
+1032 EEELF

-1090 GAWNNYKAN
+1090 GLFNIYKSD

-1122 YDKYQVVYFQSEE
+1122 YDKFQVVYFQSEE

-1150 LYSTTALF
+1150 LYSTTAPF

-1163 TADAPTPTRTGYTF
+1163 TAGAPTPTRTGYTF

-1214 DGVDG
+1214 DGVNG
-1219 EAFADQAYT
+1219 EAFADQVYT
-1228 AKYEDATPAF
+1228 AKYEDTTPAF

-1251 WNPEVAE
+1251 WTPEVAE
-1258 TVTEDV
+1258 TVTDNA

-1288 AVVCDNQNVKH
+1288 TVVCDNQNVKH

-1312 ASNVMGTAADGYTCT
+1312 VSDVMGTAADGYTCT

-1399 GVKIVCDNQNVKH
+1399 GVKIVCDNQNVNH
-1412 GGKDYK
+1412 WGKDYK

-1475 WDGEKWV
+1475 WNGEKWV

-1621 VVYNDIPYGTNTPA
+1621 VVYKDIPYGTSTPA

-1643 KGYKFLGWEP
+1643 KGYKFVGWEP
-1653 VVADTV
+1653 EVAETV
-1659 TENAT
+1659 TKDVT
-1664 YVAQWEKLY
+1664 YTAKWEKLY

-1680 AKGKAFED
+1680 VKGKAFKD
-1688 QVFTDLESGTK
+1688 QVYSDLESGTD
-1699 TPEFN
+1699 TPKFD
-1704 GTPTRKGYKFLG
+1704 GKPTRKGYTFTG
-1716 WEPVVADTVTENVT
+1716 WSPKVTDTVTKDVT
-1730 YTAPVG
+1730 YVAQWKSTKNGKDNVPKTGDSEIVMV
-1736 RTLHR
+1736 L
-1741 YLHRRREGQG
+1741 
-1751 VQGSGLQR
+1751 GSVLLFSFCGAAAVSVYDR
-1759 S
+1759 KRKHF

>member
-1 MVCAEF
+1 MKNHGLRRIFSLFLALFMVFTLLPTTALAED
-7 SVCFWHCSWSS
+7 
-18 HFCPRLRWQ
+18 
-27 RIRRGL
+27 
-33 TKPSPRPS
+33 T
-41 QWTGTRRRPIPPA
+41 TGADKTQPKTVVEDEGEKKTDPPA

-69 KTFTVTYTDGVGGA
+69 KTFTVTYTDGADGA
-83 VFDNEVHSNLP
+83 VFPNQVYSNLS

-99 PAFSGSLA
+99 PAFSGTPA

-112 FAGWNPAV
+112 FVGWNPAV
-120 AETVTADVTYAAKW
+120 AGTVTADVTYVAQW
-134 EEGKTGPR
+134 EAGKTGPK
-142 RVTLPTIPGPDVDLA
+142 RVTVPPIPDPGVAPA
-157 ALDTGHKIDVR
+157 ALNTGHKIDVR

-188 KTKFVCQYK
+188 KTQFVCQYK

-211 ISDIKAAASRAS
+211 ISDIKAAAGRAS

-254 NKGSTIYLVAK
+254 NKGTTIYLVAK

-294 TTDASIRY
+294 TTDAAIRY

-324 KDGADT
+324 NDGSDT
-330 IYAGGALCSVSQQ
+330 IYTGGMTCAVSQY

-360 VWEEAVPSKPE
+360 VWEEDAPAQPTPLDEAGVKALLGENAVQIICTNAQIGHGSKTFGLIDGTFTVHQSNNRCEVVINGFSSYMSEFDAAVSVPAGTHITDNSMAGQNRTKINLV
-371 WSDIRREMQKV
+371 WSDGKWTAADAPAKY
-382 SVHVTCIN
+382 HVLCSLQPVEPTTPGEGDLENI
-390 PDVNH
+390 
-395 TEKTY
+395 EKLVRIVCDRNIHDA
-400 SYKESN
+400 KEYGV
-406 DDTIGSVQDSAGS
+406 IAGS
-419 YTCTVTVHLGRYR
+419 CEFGGIDMTGDVPTCPVTIRAAKYV
-432 LQYNQDFNREHEFAS
+432 EA
-447 SLTADVVLQYNGTGW
+447 YNGTIGVEHTITGDTERPLLLAW
-462 VIASALPLELKLTC
+462 DANNNVWRPMTDTPVTFTVICPPAKPGAEDLAKLEAPVEVACTTKPETHTAASFALIE
-476 GSAPTPNPPGSDV
+476 G
-489 LNSLK
+489 
-494 VLVKCDSKTYHFEK
+494 
-508 PYKMDDGDY
+508 
-517 RLEKVDD
+517 
-524 NTYTVIV
+524 TYTVGDTFGNETDGYTCDIIIT
-531 LADKYVEKYNAVYPG
+531 ADEYVTKYNTDFGKHTLTGDNTKPLTLKYVEGRWVVNAP
-546 HTLFDN
+546 
-552 NTKTIKLVYRY
+552 
-563 GAWTVVGSNGVTFN
+563 VTF
-577 VSCEQKYTV
+577 
-586 TYTDGVDGEVIF
+586 
-598 ADQVSYKKPGEK
+598 
-610 TPKFRGTP
+610 
-618 TRTGY
+618 
-623 KFIGWEPAVVGTV
+623 
-636 TANATYT
+636 
-643 AQWVSISDLDPAP
+643 
-656 ELVSSLYMNFQCTNE
+656 
-671 NASHDHRSEMI
+671 
-682 AIGYGIGAGGVIVT
+682 
-696 DAAGNP
+696 P
-702 VYNKDGNITAVITF
+702 V
-716 YQDSGFLNEYNK
+716 E
-728 RTGVAHRYADYE
+728 
-740 PKTKSVD
+740 
-747 GVLIGEVFHMY
+747 
-758 KKDYPVVFDV
+758 
-768 VCGSLYTVTYKDGTN
+768 
-783 GTVFADDVHS
+783 
-793 NLNANAATP
+793 
-802 AFVGGTPT
+802 
-810 RPGYVFT
+810 
-817 GWNPAVA
+817 
-824 ATVTG
+824 
-829 NATYT
+829 
-834 AVWEK
+834 
-839 DANGN
+839 
-844 GKPDKDEEKYTVTYT
+844 
-859 DGVENEEIFADE
+859 
-871 TYSDLLS
+871 
-878 GTATP
+878 
-883 AFNGTPT
+883 
-890 RKGYAFTGWNPAV
+890 
-903 AATVTGNATY
+903 
-913 AAVWEEAAPPKP
+913 
-925 DKPTPPT
+925 
-932 DEIGGATVAV
+932 
-942 KCITGHGD
+942 
-950 LSWKIDSSTFTV
+950 
-962 GEVTGDD
+962 
-969 TTGYTC
+969 
-975 TVTVQAEVYVNAFN
+975 
-989 SDKKANGVK
+989 
-998 HTLADDA
+998 
-1005 EKTFTMTYVNGAW
+1005 
-1018 TGPTNP
+1018 
-1024 AVTFEVKC
+1024 C
-1032 EEELV
+1032 EEELF

-1055 VALESQPKGHVIDLS
+1055 IALESQPKGRVIDLS

-1077 YTGNYEFYGWYDD
+1077 YTGNYKFYGWYDD

-1214 DGVDG
+1214 DGVNG

-1251 WNPEVAE
+1251 WTPEVAE
-1258 TVTEDV
+1258 TVTDDA

-1312 ASNVMGTAADGYTCT
+1312 VSNVMGTAADGYTCT

-1399 GVKIVCDNQNVKH
+1399 GVRIVCDNQHVNH
-1412 GGKDYK
+1412 WAKDYK
-1418 PTQGEYTVSDVT
+1418 PTQGEYTVSNVT

-1448 IEKYSSD
+1448 VEKYGSD
-1455 MGKTH
+1455 FGKPH
-1460 ALIVGEQAEKTVELK
+1460 DLIVGEAAEKTVELK

-1503 ELKGLG
+1503 ELKELG
-1509 INAKVDCT
+1509 IDAKVHCA
-1517 TTTAHNGKSYTL
+1517 TTTAHTDATYAL
-1529 IEDTYNVSDP
+1529 IGGTYEISDP
-1539 ERKGTAYTCILTVNA
+1539 ARKGTVYTCTLTVKA

-1560 YNAEENVGP
+1560 YNTEENVGP

-1590 AAETSVTFNV
+1590 AAETRVTFNV

-1664 YVAQWEKLY
+1664 YVAQWEELY

-1680 AKGKAFED
+1680 VKGKAFKD
-1688 QVFTDLESGTK
+1688 QVYKDLESGAD
-1699 TPEFN
+1699 TPKFD
-1704 GTPTRKGYKFLG
+1704 GKPTRKGYTFTG
-1716 WEPVVADTVTENVT
+1716 WSPKVTDTVTKDVT
-1730 YTAPVG
+1730 YVAQWKSVKNGKDNIPKTGDSEIVMV
-1736 RTLHR
+1736 L
-1741 YLHRRREGQG
+1741 
-1751 VQGSGLQR
+1751 GSVLLFSFCGAAAVSVYDR
-1759 S
+1759 KRKHF

>member
-1 MVCAEF
+1 VTA
-7 SVCFWHCSWSS
+7 
-18 HFCPRLRWQ
+18 
-27 RIRRGL
+27 
-33 TKPSPRPS
+33 
-41 QWTGTRRRPIPPA
+41 
-54 QEQPKNENPPAPEEP
+54 N
-69 KTFTVTYTDGVGGA
+69 VTY
-83 VFDNEVHSNLP
+83 
-94 SGTAT
+94 
-99 PAFSGSLA
+99 
-107 REGYT
+107 
-112 FAGWNPAV
+112 V
-120 AETVTADVTYAAKW
+120 AQW
-134 EEGKTGPR
+134 EAGKTSAR
-142 RVTLPTIPGPDVDLA
+142 RVTLPTIPDPDPAPA
-157 ALDTGHKIDVR
+157 ALNTGHKIDVT

-177 FNIGYNYGSSE
+177 FRIGYNYGSSE
-188 KTKFVCQYK
+188 KTKFVCQYSS
-197 TNHSDTA
+197 NHSDTA

-211 ISDIKAAASRAS
+211 ISDIKAAAGRAT
-223 VNSGYQIVGWSKE
+223 VNSGYTIVGWSKE

-254 NKGSTIYLVAK
+254 NKGTTIYLVAK

-294 TTDASIRY
+294 TTDAAIRY

-324 KDGADT
+324 KDGSDT
-330 IYAGGALCSVSQQ
+330 IYTGGTLCSVSQQ

-360 VWEEAVPSKPE
+360 VWEEDAPAKPTAPDNDTVKALLGENAVQIICTNAQIGHGSKTFGLIDGTFTVYQSNNRCEVVINSLSPYVNE
-371 WSDIRREMQKV
+371 FNAAVSVPAGTHITDNSMAGQNRTKINLVWSDGKWTAADAPAKY
-382 SVHVTCIN
+382 HVLCSLQPVEPTTPGEGDLENI
-390 PDVNH
+390 
-395 TEKTY
+395 EKLVRIVCDRNIHDA
-400 SYKESN
+400 KEYGV
-406 DDTIGSVQDSAGS
+406 IAGS
-419 YTCTVTVHLGRYR
+419 CEFGGIDMTGDVPTCPVTIRAAKYV
-432 LQYNQDFNREHEFAS
+432 EA
-447 SLTADVVLQYNGTGW
+447 YNGTIGVEHTITGDTERLLILAW
-462 VIASALPLELKLTC
+462 DANNNVWRPMTDTPVTFTVVCPPAKPGAEDLAKLEAPVEVACTTKPETHAAARFSLIEGTYDIGDVSGNETDGYTCDIIITADEYVTKYNTDFGKHTLT
-476 GSAPTPNPPGSDV
+476 G
-489 LNSLK
+489 
-494 VLVKCDSKTYHFEK
+494 
-508 PYKMDDGDY
+508 
-517 RLEKVDD
+517 D
-524 NTYTVIV
+524 NTKPLT
-531 LADKYVEKYNAVYPG
+531 LKYVEG
-546 HTLFDN
+546 
-552 NTKTIKLVYRY
+552 R
-563 GAWTVVGSNGVTFN
+563 WVVNDPVTF
-577 VSCEQKYTV
+577 
-586 TYTDGVDGEVIF
+586 
-598 ADQVSYKKPGEK
+598 
-610 TPKFRGTP
+610 
-618 TRTGY
+618 
-623 KFIGWEPAVVGTV
+623 AV
-636 TANATYT
+636 
-643 AQWVSISDLDPAP
+643 
-656 ELVSSLYMNFQCTNE
+656 E
-671 NASHDHRSEMI
+671 
-682 AIGYGIGAGGVIVT
+682 
-696 DAAGNP
+696 
-702 VYNKDGNITAVITF
+702 
-716 YQDSGFLNEYNK
+716 
-728 RTGVAHRYADYE
+728 
-740 PKTKSVD
+740 
-747 GVLIGEVFHMY
+747 
-758 KKDYPVVFDV
+758 
-768 VCGSLYTVTYKDGTN
+768 
-783 GTVFADDVHS
+783 
-793 NLNANAATP
+793 
-802 AFVGGTPT
+802 
-810 RPGYVFT
+810 
-817 GWNPAVA
+817 
-824 ATVTG
+824 
-829 NATYT
+829 
-834 AVWEK
+834 
-839 DANGN
+839 
-844 GKPDKDEEKYTVTYT
+844 
-859 DGVENEEIFADE
+859 
-871 TYSDLLS
+871 
-878 GTATP
+878 
-883 AFNGTPT
+883 
-890 RKGYAFTGWNPAV
+890 
-903 AATVTGNATY
+903 
-913 AAVWEEAAPPKP
+913 
-925 DKPTPPT
+925 
-932 DEIGGATVAV
+932 
-942 KCITGHGD
+942 
-950 LSWKIDSSTFTV
+950 
-962 GEVTGDD
+962 
-969 TTGYTC
+969 
-975 TVTVQAEVYVNAFN
+975 
-989 SDKKANGVK
+989 
-998 HTLADDA
+998 
-1005 EKTFTMTYVNGAW
+1005 
-1018 TGPTNP
+1018 
-1024 AVTFEVKC
+1024 C
-1032 EEELV
+1032 EEELF

-1055 VALESQPKGHVIDLS
+1055 IALEGQPKGHVIDLS

-1090 GAWNNYKAN
+1090 GLFNIYKSD

-1135 ALRDFQNDHSKTEGR
+1135 AWRDFQNDHSKTEGR

-1214 DGVDG
+1214 DGVNG

-1238 EGTPTRKGFVFDG
+1238 EGTPARAGYKFLGWEPTVAETVTENATYVAQWEKLYTVTYTDGVDGKAFKDDVHSDLEKDTPTPAFSGDTPTRKGFVFDG

-1288 AVVCDNQNVKH
+1288 AVVCDNQNVNH
-1299 GAKAYKVTLGEYT
+1299 GEKKYKPTLGEYT
-1312 ASNVMGTAADGYTCT
+1312 VSDVMGTAADGYTCT
-1327 VTVRA
+1327 VTVKA

-1338 YSSDMSDAVHTLI
+1338 YSSDMGDAVHTLI

-1399 GVKIVCDNQNVKH
+1399 GVKIVCDNQNVNH
-1412 GGKDYK
+1412 WGKDYK

-1437 TCTITVKAAKI
+1437 TCTVTVKAAKI

-1460 ALIVGEQAEKTVELK
+1460 ELIVGEQAEKTVELK

-1517 TTTAHNGKSYTL
+1517 TTTAHNDKPYTL

-1560 YNAEENVGP
+1560 YNAEEKVGP
-1569 HTLDDRDSKTIE
+1569 HTLDDRDSKAIE

-1621 VVYNDIPYGTNTPA
+1621 VVYKDIPYGTSTPA

-1643 KGYKFLGWEP
+1643 EGYKFVGWEP
-1653 VVADTV
+1653 EVAETV
-1659 TENAT
+1659 TKNVT
-1664 YVAQWEKLY
+1664 YTAKWEKLY

-1680 AKGKAFED
+1680 AKGKAFKD
-1688 QVFTDLESGTK
+1688 QVYSDLESGTD
-1699 TPEFN
+1699 TPKFD
-1704 GTPTRKGYKFLG
+1704 GKPTRKGYTFTG
-1716 WEPVVADTVTENVT
+1716 WSPKVTDTVTKDVT
-1730 YTAPVG
+1730 YVAQWKSVKNGKDNIPKTGDSEIVMV
-1736 RTLHR
+1736 L
-1741 YLHRRREGQG
+1741 
-1751 VQGSGLQR
+1751 GSVLLFSFCGAAAVSVYDR
-1759 S
+1759 KRKHF

>member
-1 MVCAEF
+1 MKNHGLRRIFSLFLALFMVFTLLPTTALAED
-7 SVCFWHCSWSS
+7 
-18 HFCPRLRWQ
+18 
-27 RIRRGL
+27 
-33 TKPSPRPS
+33 T
-41 QWTGTRRRPIPPA
+41 TGADETQPKTVVVDEGEKKTDPPA
-54 QEQPKNENPPAPEEP
+54 QGQPKNENPPAPEEP
-69 KTFTVTYTDGVGGA
+69 KTFTVTYTDGADGA

-120 AETVTADVTYAAKW
+120 AETVTADVTYVAQW
-134 EEGKTGPR
+134 EAGKTSAR
-142 RVTLPTIPGPDVDLA
+142 RVPLPTIPKPDPAPADLN
-157 ALDTGHKIDVR
+157 TGHKIDVR

-294 TTDASIRY
+294 TTDAAIRY

-324 KDGADT
+324 NDGSDT
-330 IYAGGALCSVSQQ
+330 IYTGGMTCAVSQY

-360 VWEEAVPSKPE
+360 VWEEAAPPTPDKPTAPGEGDLSGLIGNITVNCTNEAATHDHKSK
-371 WSDIRREMQKV
+371 
-382 SVHVTCIN
+382 
-390 PDVNH
+390 
-395 TEKTY
+395 
-400 SYKESN
+400 SYALISGSYTTSEVAGDAES
-406 DDTIGSVQDSAGS
+406 G
-419 YTCTVTVHLGRYR
+419 YTCTVTV
-432 LQYNQDFNREHEFAS
+432 
-447 SLTADVVLQYNGTGW
+447 
-462 VIASALPLELKLTC
+462 
-476 GSAPTPNPPGSDV
+476 
-489 LNSLK
+489 
-494 VLVKCDSKTYHFEK
+494 
-508 PYKMDDGDY
+508 
-517 RLEKVDD
+517 
-524 NTYTVIV
+524 
-531 LADKYVEKYNAVYPG
+531 LADNYVEKYNTVYSG

-563 GAWTVVGSNGVTFN
+563 GEWTVVGSNSVTFN

-598 ADQVSYKKPGEK
+598 KDQVSYKKPGEK

-844 GKPDKDEEKYTVTYT
+844 GTPDKDEEKYTVSYT
-859 DGVENEEIFADE
+859 DGVENEEIFADQV
-871 TYSDLLS
+871 YGNLLS

-890 RKGYAFTGWNPAV
+890 RAGYKFLGWEPTV
-903 AATVTGNATY
+903 AETVTESATY
-913 AAVWEEAAPPKP
+913 
-925 DKPTPPT
+925 
-932 DEIGGATVAV
+932 VA
-942 KCITGHGD
+942 
-950 LSWKIDSSTFTV
+950 
-962 GEVTGDD
+962 
-969 TTGYTC
+969 
-975 TVTVQAEVYVNAFN
+975 Q
-989 SDKKANGVK
+989 
-998 HTLADDA
+998 
-1005 EKTFTMTYVNGAW
+1005 
-1018 TGPTNP
+1018 
-1024 AVTFEVKC
+1024 
-1032 EEELV
+1032 
-1037 PVHLV
+1037 
-1042 IYRNGDTSKAYKD
+1042 
-1055 VALESQPKGHVIDLS
+1055 
-1070 TIDIADY
+1070 
-1077 YTGNYEFYGWYDD
+1077 
-1090 GAWNNYKAN
+1090 
-1099 PANPPAGLK
+1099 
-1108 EKTVNGW
+1108 
-1115 TNLKCMV
+1115 
-1122 YDKYQVVYFQSEE
+1122 
-1135 ALRDFQNDHSKTEGR
+1135 
-1150 LYSTTALF
+1150 
-1158 GSTLP
+1158 
-1163 TADAPTPTRTGYTF
+1163 
-1177 KFWSREG
+1177 
-1184 QNGDVTGQTVNGWTN
+1184 
-1199 LYAVWE
+1199 WE
-1205 KNTYTVTYT
+1205 KLYTVTYT
-1214 DGVDG
+1214 DGVG
-1219 EAFADQAYT
+1219 GKAFKDDVHSDLEKDT
-1228 AKYEDATPAF
+1228 KTPAYKD
-1238 EGTPTRKGFVFDG
+1238 GIPTRKGFKFLG
-1251 WNPEVAE
+1251 WEPEVAD

-1264 TYTAQWKP
+1264 TYTAKW
-1272 VQPDKKAI
+1272 
-1280 EGAIGRGV
+1280 
-1288 AVVCDNQNVKH
+1288 
-1299 GAKAYKVTLGEYT
+1299 GE
-1312 ASNVMGTAADGYTCT
+1312 
-1327 VTVRA
+1327 
-1332 AKFIEK
+1332 
-1338 YSSDMSDAVHTLI
+1338 
-1351 AGEPAEK
+1351 
-1358 TIELKWNG
+1358 
-1366 EKWVAETE
+1366 
-1374 LPVTFHTLCPP
+1374 
-1385 EQPSKKDIEGAIGR
+1385 
-1399 GVKIVCDNQNVKH
+1399 
-1412 GGKDYK
+1412 
-1418 PTQGEYTVSDVT
+1418 
-1430 GTASEGY
+1430 
-1437 TCTITVKAAKI
+1437 
-1448 IEKYSSD
+1448 
-1455 MGKTH
+1455 
-1460 ALIVGEQAEKTVELK
+1460 
-1475 WDGEKWV
+1475 
-1482 AKTELPITFH
+1482 
-1492 VECPPEKPTYD
+1492 
-1503 ELKGLG
+1503 
-1509 INAKVDCT
+1509 
-1517 TTTAHNGKSYTL
+1517 
-1529 IEDTYNVSDP
+1529 
-1539 ERKGTAYTCILTVNA
+1539 
-1554 KDYVAK
+1554 
-1560 YNAEENVGP
+1560 
-1569 HTLDDRDSKTIE
+1569 
-1581 LTWNGEKWT
+1581 
-1590 AAETSVTFNV
+1590 
-1600 KCELLTVTYTDG
+1600 
-1612 VKGEEVFAD
+1612 
-1621 VVYNDIPYGTNTPA
+1621 
-1635 FGTKDPTR
+1635 
-1643 KGYKFLGWEP
+1643 
-1653 VVADTV
+1653 
-1659 TENAT
+1659 
-1664 YVAQWEKLY
+1664 LY

-1688 QVFTDLESGTK
+1688 QVYENVLSGTK
-1699 TPEFN
+1699 TPNFD
-1704 GTPTRKGYKFLG
+1704 GTPTRKGYKFVG
-1716 WEPVVADTVTENVT
+1716 WEPEVAETVTENVT
-1730 YTAPVG
+1730 YTAKWEELYTV
-1736 RTLHR
+1736 T
-1741 YLHRRREGQG
+1741 YTDG
-1751 VQGSGLQR
+1751 VKGKAFKDQVYSDLEAGTDTPKFDGKPTRKGYTFTGWSPKVTDTVTKDVTYVAQWKSVKNGKDNIPKTGDSEIVMVLGSVLLFSFCGAAAVSVYDR
-1759 S
+1759 KRKHF

>member
-41 QWTGTRRRPIPPA
+41 QWTRARRRPTPPA
-54 QEQPKNENPPAPEEP
+54 QEQPKDEDPPAPEEP
-69 KTFTVTYTDGVGGA
+69 KTFTVTYTDGADGA
-83 VFDNEVHSNLP
+83 VFADKVYSNL
-94 SGTAT
+94 SFGTAT
-99 PAFSGSLA
+99 PAFSGTPA

-120 AETVTADVTYAAKW
+120 AETVTANVTYVAQW
-134 EEGKTGPR
+134 EAGKTSAR
-142 RVTLPTIPGPDVDLA
+142 RVPLPTIPKPDPAPADLN
-157 ALDTGHKIDVR
+157 TGHKIDVR

-294 TTDASIRY
+294 TTDAAIRY

-324 KDGADT
+324 NDGSDT
-330 IYAGGALCSVSQQ
+330 IYTGGMTCAVSQY

-360 VWEEAVPSKPE
+360 VWEEA
-371 WSDIRREMQKV
+371 
-382 SVHVTCIN
+382 T
-390 PDVNH
+390 
-395 TEKTY
+395 
-400 SYKESN
+400 
-406 DDTIGSVQDSAGS
+406 
-419 YTCTVTVHLGRYR
+419 
-432 LQYNQDFNREHEFAS
+432 
-447 SLTADVVLQYNGTGW
+447 
-462 VIASALPLELKLTC
+462 
-476 GSAPTPNPPGSDV
+476 
-489 LNSLK
+489 
-494 VLVKCDSKTYHFEK
+494 
-508 PYKMDDGDY
+508 
-517 RLEKVDD
+517 
-524 NTYTVIV
+524 
-531 LADKYVEKYNAVYPG
+531 
-546 HTLFDN
+546 
-552 NTKTIKLVYRY
+552 
-563 GAWTVVGSNGVTFN
+563 
-577 VSCEQKYTV
+577 
-586 TYTDGVDGEVIF
+586 
-598 ADQVSYKKPGEK
+598 
-610 TPKFRGTP
+610 
-618 TRTGY
+618 
-623 KFIGWEPAVVGTV
+623 
-636 TANATYT
+636 
-643 AQWVSISDLDPAP
+643 
-656 ELVSSLYMNFQCTNE
+656 
-671 NASHDHRSEMI
+671 
-682 AIGYGIGAGGVIVT
+682 
-696 DAAGNP
+696 
-702 VYNKDGNITAVITF
+702 
-716 YQDSGFLNEYNK
+716 
-728 RTGVAHRYADYE
+728 
-740 PKTKSVD
+740 
-747 GVLIGEVFHMY
+747 
-758 KKDYPVVFDV
+758 
-768 VCGSLYTVTYKDGTN
+768 
-783 GTVFADDVHS
+783 
-793 NLNANAATP
+793 
-802 AFVGGTPT
+802 
-810 RPGYVFT
+810 
-817 GWNPAVA
+817 
-824 ATVTG
+824 
-829 NATYT
+829 
-834 AVWEK
+834 
-839 DANGN
+839 
-844 GKPDKDEEKYTVTYT
+844 
-859 DGVENEEIFADE
+859 
-871 TYSDLLS
+871 
-878 GTATP
+878 
-883 AFNGTPT
+883 
-890 RKGYAFTGWNPAV
+890 
-903 AATVTGNATY
+903 
-913 AAVWEEAAPPKP
+913 PPKP
-925 DKPTPPT
+925 DKPTAPG
-932 DEIGGATVAV
+932 E
-942 KCITGHGD
+942 GD
-950 LSWKIDSSTFTV
+950 LSGLIGNITV
-962 GEVTGDD
+962 NCTNGKAAHELKAKGYTLISGSYTTNEVAGDAENGYTYTVTINSQKYVEQFDADTGATHDPKD
-969 TTGYTC
+969 ASATVTLKYTDNGWTVTSGTPVVFNVACVTEIVPPAKPGAEDLAKLEAPVEVVCTTKPETHAAAHFSLGDGTYNIGDVAGNETDGYTC
-975 TVTVQAEVYVNAFN
+975 DITVTADEYVARYSTDF
-989 SDKKANGVK
+989 GK
-998 HTLADDA
+998 HTLTGDNS
-1005 EKTFTMTYVNGAW
+1005 KTLTLKYVEGRWVVND
-1018 TGPTNP
+1018 P
-1024 AVTFEVKC
+1024 VTFAVEC
-1032 EEELV
+1032 EEELF

-1055 VALESQPKGHVIDLS
+1055 IPLESQPKGHVIGLS

-1077 YTGNYEFYGWYDD
+1077 YTGNYKFYGWYDD

-1214 DGVDG
+1214 DGVNG

-1238 EGTPTRKGFVFDG
+1238 EGTPARKGFVFDG
-1251 WNPEVAE
+1251 WTPEVAE
-1258 TVTEDV
+1258 TVTDNA

-1288 AVVCDNQNVKH
+1288 AVVCDNQNVNH
-1299 GAKAYKVTLGEYT
+1299 GEKKYKPTLGEYT
-1312 ASNVMGTAADGYTCT
+1312 VSNVMGTAADGYTCT

-1338 YSSDMSDAVHTLI
+1338 YSSDMGDAVHTLI

-1399 GVKIVCDNQNVKH
+1399 GVKIVCDNQNVNH
-1412 GGKDYK
+1412 WGKDYK

-1455 MGKTH
+1455 MGKAH
-1460 ALIVGEQAEKTVELK
+1460 ALIVGEQPEKTVELK
-1475 WDGEKWV
+1475 WNGEKWV

-1612 VKGEEVFAD
+1612 VKGEEVFED
-1621 VVYNDIPYGTNTPA
+1621 VVYKDIPYGTSTPA

-1643 KGYKFLGWEP
+1643 EGYKFVGWEP
-1653 VVADTV
+1653 EVAETV
-1659 TENAT
+1659 TKDVT
-1664 YVAQWEKLY
+1664 YTAKWEKLY

-1680 AKGKAFED
+1680 VKGKAFKD
-1688 QVFTDLESGTK
+1688 QVYKDLESGTD
-1699 TPEFN
+1699 TPKFD
-1704 GTPTRKGYKFLG
+1704 GKPTRKGYTFTG
-1716 WEPVVADTVTENVT
+1716 WSPKVTDTVTKDVT
-1730 YTAPVG
+1730 YVAQWKSVKNGKDNIPKTGDSEIVMV
-1736 RTLHR
+1736 L
-1741 YLHRRREGQG
+1741 
-1751 VQGSGLQR
+1751 GSVLLFSFCGAAAVSVYDR
-1759 S
+1759 KRKHF

>member
-1 MVCAEF
+1 MQTVCASGMDRQMKGEYFKMKNHGLRRIF
-7 SVCFWHCSWSS
+7 SLLLALFMVFTLL
-18 HFCPRLRWQ
+18 PTTALAED
-27 RIRRGL
+27 
-33 TKPSPRPS
+33 T
-41 QWTGTRRRPIPPA
+41 TGADETQPKTVVVDEGEKKTDPPA

-69 KTFTVTYTDGVGGA
+69 KTFTVTYTDGANGA
-83 VFDNEVHSNLP
+83 VFPNQVSNLP
-94 SGTAT
+94 AGTAT
-99 PAFSGSLA
+99 PAFSGTLA
-107 REGYT
+107 RDGYT

-120 AETVTADVTYAAKW
+120 AETVTANVTYVAQW
-134 EEGKTGPR
+134 EAGKTSAR
-142 RVTLPTIPGPDVDLA
+142 RVTLPTIPEPDIAPA
-157 ALDTGHKIDVR
+157 ALNTGHKIDVR

-188 KTKFVCQYK
+188 KTQFVCQYK

-211 ISDIKAAASRAS
+211 ISDIKAAAGRAS

-254 NKGSTIYLVAK
+254 NKGTTIYLVAK

-302 HSFTVKNTIPTREG
+302 HSFTVKNTVPTREG

-324 KDGADT
+324 NDGSDT
-330 IYAGGALCSVSQQ
+330 IYTGGMTCAVSQY

-360 VWEEAVPSKPE
+360 VWEEA
-371 WSDIRREMQKV
+371 
-382 SVHVTCIN
+382 T
-390 PDVNH
+390 
-395 TEKTY
+395 
-400 SYKESN
+400 
-406 DDTIGSVQDSAGS
+406 
-419 YTCTVTVHLGRYR
+419 
-432 LQYNQDFNREHEFAS
+432 
-447 SLTADVVLQYNGTGW
+447 
-462 VIASALPLELKLTC
+462 
-476 GSAPTPNPPGSDV
+476 
-489 LNSLK
+489 
-494 VLVKCDSKTYHFEK
+494 
-508 PYKMDDGDY
+508 
-517 RLEKVDD
+517 
-524 NTYTVIV
+524 
-531 LADKYVEKYNAVYPG
+531 
-546 HTLFDN
+546 
-552 NTKTIKLVYRY
+552 
-563 GAWTVVGSNGVTFN
+563 
-577 VSCEQKYTV
+577 
-586 TYTDGVDGEVIF
+586 
-598 ADQVSYKKPGEK
+598 
-610 TPKFRGTP
+610 
-618 TRTGY
+618 
-623 KFIGWEPAVVGTV
+623 
-636 TANATYT
+636 
-643 AQWVSISDLDPAP
+643 
-656 ELVSSLYMNFQCTNE
+656 
-671 NASHDHRSEMI
+671 
-682 AIGYGIGAGGVIVT
+682 
-696 DAAGNP
+696 
-702 VYNKDGNITAVITF
+702 
-716 YQDSGFLNEYNK
+716 
-728 RTGVAHRYADYE
+728 
-740 PKTKSVD
+740 
-747 GVLIGEVFHMY
+747 
-758 KKDYPVVFDV
+758 
-768 VCGSLYTVTYKDGTN
+768 
-783 GTVFADDVHS
+783 
-793 NLNANAATP
+793 
-802 AFVGGTPT
+802 
-810 RPGYVFT
+810 
-817 GWNPAVA
+817 
-824 ATVTG
+824 
-829 NATYT
+829 
-834 AVWEK
+834 
-839 DANGN
+839 
-844 GKPDKDEEKYTVTYT
+844 
-859 DGVENEEIFADE
+859 
-871 TYSDLLS
+871 
-878 GTATP
+878 
-883 AFNGTPT
+883 
-890 RKGYAFTGWNPAV
+890 
-903 AATVTGNATY
+903 
-913 AAVWEEAAPPKP
+913 PPKP
-925 DKPTPPT
+925 DKPTAPG
-932 DEIGGATVAV
+932 E
-942 KCITGHGD
+942 GD
-950 LSWKIDSSTFTV
+950 LSGLIGNITV
-962 GEVTGDD
+962 NCTNGKAAHELKAKGYTLISGSYTTNEVAGDAEN
-969 TTGYTC
+969 GYTC
-975 TVTVQAEVYVNAFN
+975 TVTINSQKYVEQFDTNTRTVHDPKGVNATVTLKYTDNGWTVESGAPVVFDVACVTEIVPPARPGAEDLSN
-989 SDKKANGVK
+989 LKAPVDVTCTTKPETHAAVHFSLRGGTYTIGDVAGNETDGYTCDITVTADKYVARYNMDYGK
-998 HTLADDA
+998 HTLTGDNT
-1005 EKTFTMTYVNGAW
+1005 KTLTLKYVEGQW
-1018 TGPTNP
+1018 
-1024 AVTFEVKC
+1024 AVDTPITFPVKC
-1032 EEELV
+1032 EEELF

-1214 DGVDG
+1214 DGVNG

-1238 EGTPTRKGFVFDG
+1238 EGTPARAGYKFLGWEPTVAETVTENATYVAQWEKLYTVTYTDGVDGKAFKDDVHSDLEKDTPTPAFSGDTPTRKGFVFDG

-1288 AVVCDNQNVKH
+1288 AVVCDNQNVNH
-1299 GAKAYKVTLGEYT
+1299 GEKKYKPTLGEYT
-1312 ASNVMGTAADGYTCT
+1312 VSNVMGTAADGYTCT
-1327 VTVRA
+1327 VTVKA

-1338 YSSDMSDAVHTLI
+1338 YSSDMGDAVHTLI

-1399 GVKIVCDNQNVKH
+1399 GVKIVCDNQNVNH
-1412 GGKDYK
+1412 WGKDYK

-1455 MGKTH
+1455 MGKAH

-1475 WDGEKWV
+1475 WNGEKWV

-1612 VKGEEVFAD
+1612 VKGEEVFED
-1621 VVYNDIPYGTNTPA
+1621 VVYKDIPYGTSTPA

-1643 KGYKFLGWEP
+1643 DGYKFVGWEP
-1653 VVADTV
+1653 EVAETV
-1659 TENAT
+1659 TKDVT
-1664 YVAQWEKLY
+1664 YTAKWEKLY

-1680 AKGKAFED
+1680 VKGKAFKD
-1688 QVFTDLESGTK
+1688 QVYKDLESGND
-1699 TPEFN
+1699 TPQFD
-1704 GTPTRKGYKFLG
+1704 GKPTRKGYTFTG
-1716 WEPVVADTVTENVT
+1716 WSPKVTDTVTKDVT
-1730 YTAPVG
+1730 YVAQWKSTKNGKDNIPKTGDSEIVMV
-1736 RTLHR
+1736 L
-1741 YLHRRREGQG
+1741 
-1751 VQGSGLQR
+1751 GSVLLFSFCGAAAVSVYDR
-1759 S
+1759 KRKHF